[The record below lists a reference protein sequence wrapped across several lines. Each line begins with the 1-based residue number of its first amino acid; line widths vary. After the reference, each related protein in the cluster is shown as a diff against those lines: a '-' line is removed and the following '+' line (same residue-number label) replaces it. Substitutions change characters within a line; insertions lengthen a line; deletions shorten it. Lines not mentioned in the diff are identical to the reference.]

1 MKQDTDR
8 GVIVIGEPGAG
19 KSALTAQ
26 LICSRSSNPFIH
38 KRIIGYHLCKHAD
51 KATQDPGRFVRNLVD
66 LMARRVPEYG
76 MLVSNSSFILSVLE
90 RSCLR
95 DPFECF
101 EQAVMAPL
109 LQLKGE
115 PQFYFI
121 VIDALDECLSDSGGT
136 TIVQFIRET
145 SSKLPKWI
153 KLIMTSRNDSNV
165 LRHFSHVPKVYMSST
180 DARNLQDIE
189 IFITTKLFEEAPVLH
204 RLKVAL
210 GFSSGE
216 EISFL
221 TRKLL
226 SQSQG
231 NFLFV
236 KEMFHFWEDDLNND
250 ADLKQ
255 LPKTIGGIYE
265 NYLKRVYGSREKFKS
280 ALAIL
285 EIMVAAFEPMQ
296 VDRVFQVLKMQNI
309 DYEYDFVYALKDL
322 SHFIR
327 YGEDNAITIF
337 HLSFTEWLTSNE
349 NLGNPYYVSLKR
361 GHKRLAEYYLSL
373 VKTTQNSAID
383 VYRLAQHIT
392 FGEGDD
398 NFLEEFGNIKASY
411 INASIDGENRT
422 LLHLAAE
429 NSNRK
434 ILELLVPAFDSV
446 DCEDNY
452 GFTPG
457 FVAAKSGLKENV
469 EFLVGKGAN
478 IEHQTKPPPSFY
490 SLLNSSVLSTD
501 PIERAKTN
509 LWNST
514 MMHAAASGGHT
525 AVIRAL
531 LKRNASFRGVNGVNL
546 TAIQLAAQNGH
557 LDIVQLLYYS
567 GANVD
572 HLCLQHAAHAG
583 HTDVVKF
590 LMKIGIWDICMRC
603 DGIFYWLG
611 NKVRY
616 QAGPSYNFKESDGY
630 ILADDD
636 YRIKCQSALH
646 LAVAEKHIEVV
657 KLLLSVEDK
666 TIHCKDFTGRTPLH
680 EAIRQNHVEISELL
694 IRSGARVS
702 QKCMQF
708 QNLSFVCNNSMKKC
722 NQQRIYLSKREL
734 EEYEKDLC
742 HCGTTPFLLAA
753 RYGHIEV
760 ASLLLRY
767 GAKGDDKDCQGATV
781 LHIAACH
788 GHYDLIRWLISQR
801 TSLHLNMKSKNLST
815 PLHSGAIC
823 KINRDITP
831 LLDMGANIY
840 ETDENGMTPLHYT
853 VINAY
858 ETDSIVLFR
867 RVIANGSLFTT
878 VLGSKGD
885 ITVTRNSDVIY
896 RTLPLN
902 FQCSKLIDIIE
913 SSNNSYI
920 NAMDINGRTALHLA
934 AKNGE
939 ECCVKRLL
947 EKRARADLSDLQGN
961 IPLDL
966 ATEVSTELSECS
978 WCNNKNDF
986 DTILA
991 VNQRYH
997 YSIVDILLSRE
1008 VDFSQICDEE
1018 KTRLLLRAFEIQNP
1032 VIAYLILSKGH
1043 SLSCKD
1049 AQGRTPLLTYLQN
1062 GGKWLDVILE
1072 RFNVPVHI
1080 ECGKPFNMSEFHLLA
1095 FRKPTVPSENLLEYH
1110 TSDYFYCFA
1119 ENGPAMKAIKAH
1131 PLGFRV
1137 IDECR
1142 DAEGYTALH
1151 RAAQGGNLLALKR
1164 FLSLGA
1170 DPSILTSQGNSA
1182 LEIAIMCAGI
1192 SPFPSNNHRGIA
1204 EESADLLL
1212 QASKRFVQ
1220 FDVGCN
1226 RTQTKLTIY
1235 HLSAH
1240 RGLSG
1245 FVRMLLNDTGLKGID
1260 PNCSNLHGITPL
1272 YLAKLYVGTIDTTK
1286 GERDYWQEVTDL
1298 IESHGGVLSYPN
1310 REVELHVIYQQLY
1323 GSNLEPFT
1331 LGEFAADG
1339 EQFYKNKLSIC
1350 TEHDMRY
1357 YSTGEMINPYDAEV
1371 HATVRQIIKSLRN
1384 GVVVPGQRMIQQT
1397 LEILLEREQALQ
1409 DLSALFND
1417 LQQRVEEMNLKVDSI
1432 GGKVITDKASSI
1444 AVQYPKFFPVD
1455 EMQSLFIQEKGVL
1468 RNEQRLREESFKHK
1482 SIKAIYRHKLTN
1494 LKKFWYEYK
1503 NLLKDRKKFF
1513 NLLEKY
1519 ERSELCEEEFFQA
1532 TLLKLAF
1539 HNYVAKSRA
1548 VNPES
1553 LTRVSLE
1560 NAEFFSSRIPKE
1572 WTGMK
1577 TVGWNQAVKFLYKQA
1592 TKRDLAFDYLKDL
1605 SLGSDADTRIPLSAD
1620 SLFWLHFLE
1629 NSNWYKRNDN
1639 FDDKI
1644 YLKYLSTIIFKIS
1657 KSTKLNLKRYTER

>member
-1 MKQDTDR
+1 MEDGFVPFDSKEFNFTSYLSNARERFTGRRWLYNELETNLMKQDTDR
-8 GVIVIGEPGAG
+8 GVLVIGEPGAG

-76 MLVSNSSFILSVLE
+76 MLVSNSLLILSVLK
-90 RSCLR
+90 SCSG
-95 DPFECF
+95 DPLECF

-115 PQFYFI
+115 PQTYFI
-121 VIDALDECLSDSGGT
+121 VIDALDECSSDSGGT
-136 TIVQFIRET
+136 SVVQFIRET

-153 KLIMTSRNDSNV
+153 RLVMTSRNDSNV
-165 LRHFSHVPKVYMSST
+165 LKHFSHFPKVYLSST

-189 IFITTKLFEEAPVLH
+189 VFITAKLFEDAPILE
-204 RLKVAL
+204 RLKVML

-221 TRKLL
+221 TSRLL

-231 NFLFV
+231 NFLYV
-236 KEMFHFWEDDLNND
+236 KEMFHFWKDDRNNEVD
-250 ADLKQ
+250 YGHI
-255 LPKTIGGIYE
+255 PKTIGGIYE
-265 NYLKRVYGSREKFKS
+265 RYLKRIYGSREKFKP

-285 EIMVAAFEPMQ
+285 EIMVAAFEPMP
-296 VDRVFQVLKMQNI
+296 VDDLYRVLRTQENI
-309 DYEYDFVYALKDL
+309 DYEYEFVYALKDL

-327 YGEDNAITIF
+327 YGADNTITIF

-349 NLGNPYYVSLKR
+349 NLGNPFYVSLKR
-361 GHKRLAEYYLSL
+361 GHRRLAEYYLSV
-373 VKTTQNSAID
+373 VKTTQNSAMDI
-383 VYRLAQHIT
+383 YRLAQHVT

-411 INASIDGENRT
+411 INTSIDVENRT
-422 LLHLAAE
+422 LLHLAAA
-429 NSNRK
+429 NSNKK

-469 EFLVGKGAN
+469 EFLVSKGAK
-478 IEHQTKPPPSFY
+478 IEHRTKPPPSFY
-490 SLLNSSVLSTD
+490 SLLNSSVVSTD
-501 PIERAKTN
+501 PIERAKTT

-514 MMHAAASGGHT
+514 MLHAAASGGHT

-531 LKRNASFRGVNGVNL
+531 LKRNASFREVNGVNL

-557 LDIVQLLYYS
+557 LDVVKLLYYS

-603 DGIFYWLG
+603 DGVFYWLG

-616 QAGPSYNFKESDGY
+616 QAGPTYNFKESDGY

-657 KLLLSVEDK
+657 KLLLSGEDK

-708 QNLSFVCNNSMKKC
+708 QNLSFVCNNSKKKC

-767 GAKGDDKDCQGATV
+767 GAKCDDKDCQGATV

-815 PLHSGAIC
+815 PLHSSAIC
-823 KINRDITP
+823 KINRDIKP

-858 ETDSIVLFR
+858 EADSIVLFR
-867 RVIANGSLFTT
+867 RVIVNGSLFTT

-885 ITVTRNSDVIY
+885 ITVTRDSDVIY

-920 NAMDINGRTALHLA
+920 NAMDRNGRTALHLA

-939 ECCVKRLL
+939 ECCVIRLL
-947 EKRARADLSDLQGN
+947 EKRARADLYDLQGKT
-961 IPLDL
+961 PLDL
-966 ATEVSTELSECS
+966 ATEFSTEVRDCFWCS
-978 WCNNKNDF
+978 NMDDF

-991 VNQRYH
+991 INQRYH
-997 YSIVDILLSRE
+997 NYIVDIFLSRE
-1008 VDFSQICDEE
+1008 VDFTQTCDEE
-1018 KTRLLLRAFEIQNP
+1018 KTPLLHRAFEMQNP
-1032 VIAYLILSKGH
+1032 VIAHLILSKGL

-1049 AQGRTPLLTYLQN
+1049 AQGRTPLLIYLQN

-1072 RFNVPVHI
+1072 RFDVPIHI
-1080 ECGKPFNMSEFHLLA
+1080 ECGKPFNTSEFHLLA
-1095 FRKPTVPSENLLEYH
+1095 FRKPTVLSENLLEYH
-1110 TSDYFYCFA
+1110 TSDNFYCFV
-1119 ENGPAMKAIKAH
+1119 ENGPLMKAIKAH

-1151 RAAQGGNLLALKR
+1151 RAAQGGNLLVLKA

-1170 DPSILTSQGNSA
+1170 DLTVLTPQGHSA
-1182 LEIAIMCAGI
+1182 LELAIMCAGI
-1192 SPFPSNNHRGIA
+1192 SPFSFQQNRRIA

-1212 QASKRFVQ
+1212 QASKRLVD

-1226 RTQTKLTIY
+1226 RTRTKLTIY
-1235 HLSAH
+1235 HLSAY

-1245 FVRMLLNDTGLKGID
+1245 FVRMLLNDTDLKGID

-1272 YLAKLYVGTIDTTK
+1272 YLAKFYIGTMDTFE

-1298 IESHGGVLSYPN
+1298 IESHGGVLSYPK
-1310 REVELHVIYQQLY
+1310 REVELHAIYQHLY
-1323 GSNLEPFT
+1323 GNHLEPFT
-1331 LGEFAADG
+1331 LGGFEADG
-1339 EQFYKNKLSIC
+1339 KKFYQNELSTC
-1350 TEHDMRY
+1350 TEHDFRY
-1357 YSTGEMINPYDAEV
+1357 YIAGTMINPHEREV
-1371 HATVRQIIKSLRN
+1371 YATLREIIKSFRSE
-1384 GVVVPGQRMIQQT
+1384 VVLPEQRMVEQT
-1397 LEILLEREQALQ
+1397 LEALIERQLALQ
-1409 DLSALFND
+1409 DLSVLFHD
-1417 LQQRVEEMNLKVDSI
+1417 LIQGLEEIDLKVGSI
-1432 GGKVITDKASSI
+1432 GGKAITDKTSSLS
-1444 AVQYPKFFPVD
+1444 VHYPKFFPAETKQQLFILKD
-1455 EMQSLFIQEKGVL
+1455 RAHRREQSL
-1468 RNEQRLREESFKHK
+1468 RELHFEHK
-1482 SIKAIYRHKLTN
+1482 SEKAINRHKLTYLN
-1494 LKKFWYEYK
+1494 KFWYKYK
-1503 NLLKDRKKFF
+1503 NLLKDRKEFYS
-1513 NLLEKY
+1513 LLEKY
-1519 ERSELCEEEFFQA
+1519 ERSELCEEEIFYA
-1532 TLLKLAF
+1532 TLLKLTF
-1539 HNYVAKSRA
+1539 QTYVSKSRA
-1548 VNPES
+1548 DNPES
-1553 LTRVSLE
+1553 FSRTVLE
-1560 NAEFFSSRIPKE
+1560 EAEFVSNRIPKE
-1572 WTGMK
+1572 WIVTQKG
-1577 TVGWNQAVKFLYKQA
+1577 GWNQAVKFLYQQA

-1605 SLGSDADTRIPLSAD
+1605 SLGSDTDTRIPLSAD
-1620 SLFWLHFLE
+1620 SLLWLHF
-1629 NSNWYKRNDN
+1629 
-1639 FDDKI
+1639 
-1644 YLKYLSTIIFKIS
+1644 
-1657 KSTKLNLKRYTER
+1657 

>member
-1 MKQDTDR
+1 MEDGFVPFDSKEFNFTSYLSNARERFIGRLWLYNELETNLMKQDTDR
-8 GVIVIGEPGAG
+8 GVLVIGEPGAG

-115 PQFYFI
+115 PQIYFI
-121 VIDALDECLSDSGGT
+121 VIDALDECSSESGGT
-136 TIVQFIRET
+136 SVVQFIIET

-153 KLIMTSRNDSNV
+153 RLVMTSRNDSNV
-165 LRHFSHVPKVYMSST
+165 LKHFSHFPKVYLSSK

-189 IFITTKLFEEAPVLH
+189 VFITAKLFEDASILE
-204 RLKVAL
+204 RLKAML
-210 GFSSGE
+210 GSSSGE

-221 TRKLL
+221 TSRLL

-231 NFLFV
+231 NFLYV
-236 KEMFHFWEDDLNND
+236 KEMFHFWKEDRNND
-250 ADLKQ
+250 FGHI
-255 LPKTIGGIYE
+255 PKTIGGIYDRD
-265 NYLKRVYGSREKFKS
+265 LKRIYGSREKFKP

-285 EIMVAAFEPMQ
+285 EIMVAAFEPMP
-296 VDRVFQVLKMQNI
+296 VDDLYRVLRTQENI
-309 DYEYDFVYALKDL
+309 DYEYEFVYALKDL

-327 YGEDNAITIF
+327 YGADNTITIF

-361 GHKRLAEYYLSL
+361 GHRRLAEYYLSV
-373 VKTTQNSAID
+373 VKKTQNSSMDI
-383 VYRLAQHIT
+383 YRLAQHVT

-411 INASIDGENRT
+411 INASIEGENRT
-422 LLHLAAE
+422 LLHLAAA

-469 EFLVGKGAN
+469 EFLVSKGAK
-478 IEHQTKPPPSFY
+478 IEHRTKPPPSLY
-490 SLLNSSVLSTD
+490 SLMNSSVLSID
-501 PIERAKTN
+501 PIERAKTAF
-509 LWNST
+509 WNST

-531 LKRNASFRGVNGVNL
+531 LKRYASFREVNGVNL

-557 LDIVQLLYYS
+557 LDVVQLLYNS
-567 GANVD
+567 GAHAD

-590 LMKIGIWDICMRC
+590 LMKIGILDTCMPC

-616 QAGPSYNFKESDGY
+616 QAGPSYNFKDSDAY
-630 ILADDD
+630 ILADDN

-646 LAVAEKHIEVV
+646 LAVAEKHTEVV
-657 KLLLSVEDK
+657 KLLLSGEDK

-702 QKCMQF
+702 QKCMRF
-708 QNLSFVCNNSMKKC
+708 QNLSSVCNNSEKC
-722 NQQRIYLSKREL
+722 NQLRTFLNKREL
-734 EEYEKDLC
+734 EEYERDLC

-753 RYGHIEV
+753 RYGYIEV

-767 GAKGDDKDCQGATV
+767 GAKCDDKDCQGATV

-815 PLHSGAIC
+815 PLHSSAIC
-823 KINRDITP
+823 KINRDIKP

-853 VINAY
+853 VMNAY
-858 ETDSIVLFR
+858 ETDSIVSFR
-867 RVIANGSLFTT
+867 RMIADGYMFTT

-885 ITVTRNSDVIY
+885 VTVTRDSDVIY

-902 FQCSKLIDIIE
+902 FQCFKLINIIE

-920 NAMDINGRTALHLA
+920 NKMDINGRTALHLA

-939 ECCVKRLL
+939 ECCVIRLL
-947 EKRARADLSDLQGN
+947 EKRARADLYDLQGKT
-961 IPLDL
+961 PLDF
-966 ATEVSTELSECS
+966 ATEFSTEVRECS
-978 WCNNKNDF
+978 WCSNMDDF

-991 VNQRYH
+991 INQRYH
-997 YSIVDILLSRE
+997 NYIVDIFLSRE
-1008 VDFSQICDEE
+1008 VDFTQTCDEE
-1018 KTRLLLRAFEIQNP
+1018 KTPLLHRAFEMQNP
-1032 VIAYLILSKGH
+1032 VIAHLILSKGL

-1049 AQGRTPLLTYLQN
+1049 AQGRTPLLIYLQN

-1072 RFNVPVHI
+1072 RFDVPIHI
-1080 ECGKPFNMSEFHLLA
+1080 ECGKPFNTSEFHLLA
-1095 FRKPTVPSENLLEYH
+1095 FRKPTVLSENLLEYH
-1110 TSDYFYCFA
+1110 TSDNFYCFV
-1119 ENGPAMKAIKAH
+1119 ENGPLMKAIKAH

-1151 RAAQGGNLLALKR
+1151 RAAQGGNLLVLKA

-1170 DPSILTSQGNSA
+1170 DLTVLTPQGHSA
-1182 LEIAIMCAGI
+1182 LELAIMCAGI
-1192 SPFPSNNHRGIA
+1192 SPFSFQQDRRIA

-1212 QASKRFVQ
+1212 QASKRLVD

-1226 RTQTKLTIY
+1226 RTRTKLTIY
-1235 HLSAH
+1235 HLSAY

-1245 FVRMLLNDTGLKGID
+1245 FVRMLLNDTDLKGID

-1272 YLAKLYVGTIDTTK
+1272 YLAKFYIGTMDTFE

-1310 REVELHVIYQQLY
+1310 REVELHAIYQHLY
-1323 GSNLEPFT
+1323 GNHLEPFT
-1331 LGEFAADG
+1331 LGGFEADG
-1339 EQFYKNKLSIC
+1339 KQFYQNELSTC
-1350 TEHDMRY
+1350 TEHDFRY
-1357 YSTGEMINPYDAEV
+1357 YIAGTMINPHEREV
-1371 HATVRQIIKSLRN
+1371 YATLWEIMKSFRSE
-1384 GVVVPGQRMIQQT
+1384 VVLPEQRMIEQAFEV
-1397 LEILLEREQALQ
+1397 LIERQLALQ
-1409 DLSALFND
+1409 DLSVLFHD
-1417 LQQRVEEMNLKVDSI
+1417 LIQGLKEIDLKLGSI
-1432 GGKVITDKASSI
+1432 GEKAITDKTSSL
-1444 AVQYPKFFPVD
+1444 AVHYPKIFPA
-1455 EMQSLFIQEKGVL
+1455 ETKQLLFILKD
-1468 RNEQRLREESFKHK
+1468 RTHRSEQRLRKLHFEYK
-1482 SIKAIYRHKLTN
+1482 SEKAINRHKLTYLN
-1494 LKKFWYEYK
+1494 KFWYKYK
-1503 NLLKDRKKFF
+1503 NLLKDRKEFYS
-1513 NLLEKY
+1513 LLEKY
-1519 ERSELCEEEFFQA
+1519 ERSELCEEEIFYA
-1532 TLLKLAF
+1532 TLLKCVF
-1539 HNYVAKSRA
+1539 QTYVSKSRA
-1548 VNPES
+1548 DNPES
-1553 LTRVSLE
+1553 FSRTGLEEAKFVS
-1560 NAEFFSSRIPKE
+1560 NRIPKE
-1572 WTGMK
+1572 WIVTQKG
-1577 TVGWNQAVKFLYKQA
+1577 GWNQAVKFLYQQA

-1605 SLGSDADTRIPLSAD
+1605 SLGSDTDTRIPLSAD
-1620 SLFWLHFLE
+1620 SLLWLHF
-1629 NSNWYKRNDN
+1629 
-1639 FDDKI
+1639 
-1644 YLKYLSTIIFKIS
+1644 
-1657 KSTKLNLKRYTER
+1657 

>member
-1 MKQDTDR
+1 MEDGFVPFDSKEFNFTSYLSNARERFIGRLWLYNELETNLMKQDTDR
-8 GVIVIGEPGAG
+8 GVLVIGEPGAG

-76 MLVSNSSFILSVLE
+76 MLVSNSSFILSFLE

-115 PQFYFI
+115 PQIYFI
-121 VIDALDECLSDSGGT
+121 VIDALDECSSDSGGT
-136 TIVQFIRET
+136 SVVQFIRET
-145 SSKLPKWI
+145 SSKLPEWI
-153 KLIMTSRNDSNV
+153 RLVMTSRNDSNV
-165 LRHFSHVPKVYMSST
+165 LKHFSHFPKVYLSSK

-189 IFITTKLFEEAPVLH
+189 VFITAKLFEDASILE
-204 RLKVAL
+204 RLKATL
-210 GFSSGE
+210 GSSSGE

-221 TRKLL
+221 TSRLL

-231 NFLFV
+231 NFLYV
-236 KEMFHFWEDDLNND
+236 KEMFHFWKDDRNND
-250 ADLKQ
+250 FGHI
-255 LPKTIGGIYE
+255 PKTIGGIYE
-265 NYLKRVYGSREKFKS
+265 RYLKRIYGSREKFKP

-285 EIMVAAFEPMQ
+285 EIMVAAFEPMP
-296 VDRVFQVLKMQNI
+296 VDDLYRVLRTQENI
-309 DYEYDFVYALKDL
+309 DYEYEFVYALKDL

-327 YGEDNAITIF
+327 YGADNTITIF

-361 GHKRLAEYYLSL
+361 GHRRLAEYYLSV
-373 VKTTQNSAID
+373 VKKTHNSSMDI
-383 VYRLAQHIT
+383 YRLAQHVT

-422 LLHLAAE
+422 LLHLAAA

-446 DCEDNY
+446 DCEDHY
-452 GFTPG
+452 GFTPS
-457 FVAAKSGLKENV
+457 FVAARGGFKENV
-469 EFLVGKGAN
+469 EFLVSKGAK
-478 IEHQTKPPPSFY
+478 IEHRTKPPPSLY
-490 SLLNSSVLSTD
+490 SLMNSSALSID
-501 PIERAKTN
+501 PIERAKTAF
-509 LWNST
+509 WNST

-531 LKRNASFRGVNGVNL
+531 LKRNALFREVNGVNL

-557 LDIVQLLYYS
+557 LDVVQLLYNS
-567 GANVD
+567 GAHAD

-590 LMKIGIWDICMRC
+590 LMKIGILDTCMRC
-603 DGIFYWLG
+603 DGTFYWLG

-616 QAGPSYNFKESDGY
+616 QAGPSYNFKDSDGY
-630 ILADDD
+630 ILADDN

-646 LAVAEKHIEVV
+646 LAVAEKHTEVV

-702 QKCMQF
+702 QKCMRF
-708 QNLSFVCNNSMKKC
+708 QNLSSVCNNSEKC
-722 NQQRIYLSKREL
+722 NQLRTFLNKREL

-753 RYGHIEV
+753 RYGYIEV

-767 GAKGDDKDCQGATV
+767 GAKCDDKDCQGATV

-801 TSLHLNMKSKNLST
+801 TSLHLNIKSKNLST
-815 PLHSGAIC
+815 PLHSSAIC
-823 KINRDITP
+823 KINRDIRP

-867 RVIANGSLFTT
+867 RVIVNGSLFTT

-939 ECCVKRLL
+939 ECCVIRLL
-947 EKRARADLSDLQGN
+947 EKRARADLYDLQGKT
-961 IPLDL
+961 PLDF
-966 ATEVSTELSECS
+966 ATEFSTEVRECS
-978 WCNNKNDF
+978 WCSNMDDF

-991 VNQRYH
+991 INQRYH
-997 YSIVDILLSRE
+997 NYIVDIFLSRE
-1008 VDFSQICDEE
+1008 VDFTQTCDEE
-1018 KTRLLLRAFEIQNP
+1018 KTPLLHRAFEMQNP
-1032 VIAYLILSKGH
+1032 VIAHLILSKGL

-1049 AQGRTPLLTYLQN
+1049 AQGRTPLLIYLQN

-1072 RFNVPVHI
+1072 RFNVPIHI
-1080 ECGKPFNMSEFHLLA
+1080 ECGKPFNTSEFHLLA
-1095 FRKPTVPSENLLEYH
+1095 FRKPTVLSENLLEYH
-1110 TSDYFYCFA
+1110 TSDNFYCFV
-1119 ENGPAMKAIKAH
+1119 ENGPLMKAIKAH

-1151 RAAQGGNLLALKR
+1151 RAAQGGNLLVLKA

-1170 DPSILTSQGNSA
+1170 DLTVLTPQGHSA
-1182 LEIAIMCAGI
+1182 LELAIMCAGI
-1192 SPFPSNNHRGIA
+1192 SPFSFHQNRRIA

-1212 QASKRFVQ
+1212 QASKRLVD

-1226 RTQTKLTIY
+1226 RTRTKLTIY
-1235 HLSAH
+1235 HLSAY

-1245 FVRMLLNDTGLKGID
+1245 FVRMLLNDTDLKGID

-1272 YLAKLYVGTIDTTK
+1272 YLAKFYIGTMDTFE
-1286 GERDYWQEVTDL
+1286 GDRDYWQEVTDL

-1310 REVELHVIYQQLY
+1310 REVELHAIYQHLY
-1323 GSNLEPFT
+1323 GNHLEPFT
-1331 LGEFAADG
+1331 LGGFEADG
-1339 EQFYKNKLSIC
+1339 KQFYQNELSTC
-1350 TEHDMRY
+1350 TEHDFRY
-1357 YSTGEMINPYDAEV
+1357 YIAGTMINPHEREV
-1371 HATVRQIIKSLRN
+1371 YATLWEIMKSFRSE
-1384 GVVVPGQRMIQQT
+1384 VVLPEQRMIEQA
-1397 LEILLEREQALQ
+1397 LEVLIERQLALQ
-1409 DLSALFND
+1409 DLSVLFHD
-1417 LQQRVEEMNLKVDSI
+1417 LIQGLKEIDLKVGSI
-1432 GGKVITDKASSI
+1432 GEKAITDKTSSL
-1444 AVQYPKFFPVD
+1444 AVHYPKIFPA
-1455 EMQSLFIQEKGVL
+1455 ETKQLLFILKD
-1468 RNEQRLREESFKHK
+1468 RTHRSEQRLRKLHFEYK
-1482 SIKAIYRHKLTN
+1482 SEKAINRHKLVYLN
-1494 LKKFWYEYK
+1494 KFWYKYK
-1503 NLLKDRKKFF
+1503 NLLKDRKEFYS
-1513 NLLEKY
+1513 LLEKY
-1519 ERSELCEEEFFQA
+1519 ERSELCEEEIFYA
-1532 TLLKLAF
+1532 TLLKCVF
-1539 HNYVAKSRA
+1539 QTYVSKSRA
-1548 VNPES
+1548 DNPES
-1553 LTRVSLE
+1553 FSRTGLE
-1560 NAEFFSSRIPKE
+1560 EAEFVSNRIPKE
-1572 WTGMK
+1572 WIVTQKG
-1577 TVGWNQAVKFLYKQA
+1577 GWNQAVKFLYQQA

-1605 SLGSDADTRIPLSAD
+1605 SLGSDTDTRIPLSAD
-1620 SLFWLHFLE
+1620 SLLWLHF
-1629 NSNWYKRNDN
+1629 
-1639 FDDKI
+1639 
-1644 YLKYLSTIIFKIS
+1644 
-1657 KSTKLNLKRYTER
+1657 

>member
-1 MKQDTDR
+1 MEDGFVPFDSKEFNFTSYLSNARERFTGRLWLYNELETNLMKQDTDR
-8 GVIVIGEPGAG
+8 GVLVIGEPGAG

-76 MLVSNSSFILSVLE
+76 MLVSNSLLILSVLK
-90 RSCLR
+90 SCSG
-95 DPFECF
+95 DPLECF

-115 PQFYFI
+115 PQTYFI
-121 VIDALDECLSDSGGT
+121 IIDALDECSSDSGGT
-136 TIVQFIRET
+136 SVVQFIRET

-153 KLIMTSRNDSNV
+153 RLVMTSRNDSNV
-165 LRHFSHVPKVYMSST
+165 LKHFSHFPKVYLSSK

-189 IFITTKLFEEAPVLH
+189 VFITAKLFEDASILE
-204 RLKVAL
+204 RLKAML
-210 GFSSGE
+210 GSSSGE

-221 TRKLL
+221 TSRLL

-231 NFLFV
+231 NFLYV
-236 KEMFHFWEDDLNND
+236 KEMFHFWKEDRNND
-250 ADLKQ
+250 FGHI
-255 LPKTIGGIYE
+255 PKTIGGIYE
-265 NYLKRVYGSREKFKS
+265 RYLKRIYGSREKFKP

-285 EIMVAAFEPMQ
+285 EIMVAAFEPMP
-296 VDRVFQVLKMQNI
+296 VDDLYRVLRTQENI
-309 DYEYDFVYALKDL
+309 DYEYEFVYALKDL

-327 YGEDNAITIF
+327 YGADNTITIF

-361 GHKRLAEYYLSL
+361 GHRRLAEYYLSV
-373 VKTTQNSAID
+373 VKKTQNSSMDI
-383 VYRLAQHIT
+383 YRLAQHVT

-422 LLHLAAE
+422 LLHLAAA

-446 DCEDNY
+446 DCEDNC

-457 FVAAKSGLKENV
+457 FVAAKSGLEENV
-469 EFLVGKGAN
+469 EFLVNKGAN
-478 IEHQTKPPPSFY
+478 IEHRTKPPPSLY
-490 SLLNSSVLSTD
+490 SLMNSSVLSID
-501 PIERAKTN
+501 PIERAKTAF
-509 LWNST
+509 WNST

-525 AVIRAL
+525 TVIRAL
-531 LKRNASFRGVNGVNL
+531 LKRNASFREVNGVNL

-557 LDIVQLLYYS
+557 LDVVQLLYNS
-567 GANVD
+567 GAHAD

-590 LMKIGIWDICMRC
+590 LMKIGILDTCMRC
-603 DGIFYWLG
+603 DGTFYWLG

-616 QAGPSYNFKESDGY
+616 QAGPGYNFKDSDGY
-630 ILADDD
+630 VLADDN

-646 LAVAEKHIEVV
+646 LAVAEKHTEVV
-657 KLLLSVEDK
+657 KLLLSGKDK

-702 QKCMQF
+702 QKCMRF
-708 QNLSFVCNNSMKKC
+708 QNLSSVCNNSEKC
-722 NQQRIYLSKREL
+722 NQLRTFLNKREL
-734 EEYEKDLC
+734 EEYERDLC

-753 RYGHIEV
+753 RYGYIEV

-767 GAKGDDKDCQGATV
+767 GAKCDDKDCQGATV

-815 PLHSGAIC
+815 PLHSSAIC
-823 KINRDITP
+823 KINRDIKP

-858 ETDSIVLFR
+858 EADSIVLFR
-867 RVIANGSLFTT
+867 RVIVNGSLFTT

-885 ITVTRNSDVIY
+885 ITVTRDSDVIY

-920 NAMDINGRTALHLA
+920 NAMDRNGRTALHLA

-939 ECCVKRLL
+939 ECCVIRLL
-947 EKRARADLSDLQGN
+947 EKRARADLYDLQGKT
-961 IPLDL
+961 PLDF
-966 ATEVSTELSECS
+966 ATEFSTEVCECS
-978 WCNNKNDF
+978 WCSNMDDL

-991 VNQRYH
+991 INQRYH
-997 YSIVDILLSRE
+997 NYIVDIFLSRE
-1008 VDFSQICDEE
+1008 VDFTQTCDEE
-1018 KTRLLLRAFEIQNP
+1018 KTPLLHRAFEMQNP
-1032 VIAYLILSKGH
+1032 VIAHLILSKGL

-1049 AQGRTPLLTYLQN
+1049 AQGRTPLLIYLQN

-1072 RFNVPVHI
+1072 RFDVPIHI

-1095 FRKPTVPSENLLEYH
+1095 FRKPTLLSENLLEYH
-1110 TSDYFYCFA
+1110 TSDNFYCFVKK
-1119 ENGPAMKAIKAH
+1119 GSLMKAIKAH

-1151 RAAQGGNLLALKR
+1151 RAAQGGNLLVLKA

-1170 DPSILTSQGNSA
+1170 DLTVLTHQGHSA
-1182 LEIAIMCAGI
+1182 LELAIMCAGI
-1192 SPFPSNNHRGIA
+1192 SPFPFQQNRRIA
-1204 EESADLLL
+1204 EESAYLLL
-1212 QASKRFVQ
+1212 QASKRLVD

-1226 RTQTKLTIY
+1226 RTRTKLTIY
-1235 HLSAH
+1235 HLSAY

-1245 FVRMLLNDTGLKGID
+1245 FIRMLLNDTDLKGID

-1272 YLAKLYVGTIDTTK
+1272 YLAKFYIGTMDTFE
-1286 GERDYWQEVTDL
+1286 GERDHWQEVTDL

-1310 REVELHVIYQQLY
+1310 REVELHAIYQHLY
-1323 GSNLEPFT
+1323 GNHLEPFT
-1331 LGEFAADG
+1331 LGGFEADG
-1339 EQFYKNKLSIC
+1339 KQFYQNELSTC
-1350 TEHDMRY
+1350 TEHDFRY
-1357 YSTGEMINPYDAEV
+1357 YIAGTMINPHEREV
-1371 HATVRQIIKSLRN
+1371 YATLEEMIKSFRSE
-1384 GVVVPGQRMIQQT
+1384 VVLPEQRMIEQT
-1397 LEILLEREQALQ
+1397 LEVLIERQLALQ
-1409 DLSALFND
+1409 DLSVLFHD
-1417 LQQRVEEMNLKVDSI
+1417 LIQGSEEIDLKVGSI
-1432 GGKVITDKASSI
+1432 GEKAITDKTSSL
-1444 AVQYPKFFPVD
+1444 AVHYPKIFPA
-1455 EMQSLFIQEKGVL
+1455 ETKQRLFILKD
-1468 RNEQRLREESFKHK
+1468 RTHRSEQRLRKLHFEYK
-1482 SIKAIYRHKLTN
+1482 SDKAINRHKLTYLN
-1494 LKKFWYEYK
+1494 KFWYKYK
-1503 NLLKDRKKFF
+1503 NLFKDRKEFYS
-1513 NLLEKY
+1513 LLEKY
-1519 ERSELCEEEFFQA
+1519 ERSELCEEEIFYA
-1532 TLLKLAF
+1532 TLLKCVF
-1539 HNYVAKSRA
+1539 QTYVSKSR
-1548 VNPES
+1548 VDNPES
-1553 LTRVSLE
+1553 FSRTGLE
-1560 NAEFFSSRIPKE
+1560 EAEFVSNRIPKE
-1572 WTGMK
+1572 WIVTQKG
-1577 TVGWNQAVKFLYKQA
+1577 GWNQAVKFLYQQA

-1605 SLGSDADTRIPLSAD
+1605 SLGSDTDTRIPLSAD
-1620 SLFWLHFLE
+1620 SLLWLHF
-1629 NSNWYKRNDN
+1629 
-1639 FDDKI
+1639 
-1644 YLKYLSTIIFKIS
+1644 
-1657 KSTKLNLKRYTER
+1657 

>member
-1 MKQDTDR
+1 MEDGFVPFDSKEFNFTSYLSNARERFTGRLWLYNELETNLMKQDTNR
-8 GVIVIGEPGAG
+8 GVLVIGEPGAG

-76 MLVSNSSFILSVLE
+76 MLVSNSSFILSFLE

-115 PQFYFI
+115 PQIYFI
-121 VIDALDECLSDSGGT
+121 VIDALDECSSDSGGT
-136 TIVQFIRET
+136 SVVQFIRET

-153 KLIMTSRNDSNV
+153 RLVMTSRNDSNV
-165 LRHFSHVPKVYMSST
+165 LKHFSHFPKVYLSSK

-189 IFITTKLFEEAPVLH
+189 VFITAKLFEDASILE
-204 RLKVAL
+204 RLKAML
-210 GFSSGE
+210 GSSSGE

-221 TRKLL
+221 TSRLL

-231 NFLFV
+231 NFLYV
-236 KEMFHFWEDDLNND
+236 KEMFHFWKEDRNND
-250 ADLKQ
+250 FGHI
-255 LPKTIGGIYE
+255 PKTIGGIYE
-265 NYLKRVYGSREKFKS
+265 RYLKRIYGSREKFKP

-285 EIMVAAFEPMQ
+285 EIMVAAFEPMP
-296 VDRVFQVLKMQNI
+296 VDNLYRVLRTQENI
-309 DYEYDFVYALKDL
+309 DYEYEFVYALKDL

-327 YGEDNAITIF
+327 YGEDNTITIF

-349 NLGNPYYVSLKR
+349 NLGNPFYVSLKR
-361 GHKRLAEYYLSL
+361 GHRRLAEYYLSV
-373 VKTTQNSAID
+373 VKTTQNSAMDI
-383 VYRLAQHIT
+383 YRLAQHVT

-411 INASIDGENRT
+411 INTSIDVENRT
-422 LLHLAAE
+422 LLHLAAA
-429 NSNRK
+429 NSNKK

-469 EFLVGKGAN
+469 EFLVSKGAK
-478 IEHQTKPPPSFY
+478 IEHRTKPPPSFY
-490 SLLNSSVLSTD
+490 SLLNSSVLATD
-501 PIERAKTN
+501 PIERAKTT

-514 MMHAAASGGHT
+514 MVHAAASGGHT

-531 LKRNASFRGVNGVNL
+531 LKRNASFREVNGVNL

-557 LDIVQLLYYS
+557 LDVVQLLYYR

-572 HLCLQHAAHAG
+572 HLCLQHAARAG

-590 LMKIGIWDICMRC
+590 LMKIGILDTCMRC

-616 QAGPSYNFKESDGY
+616 QAGPSYNFKDSHGY

-646 LAVAEKHIEVV
+646 LAVAEKHTEVV

-694 IRSGARVS
+694 IRSGAEVS
-702 QKCMQF
+702 QKCMRF
-708 QNLSFVCNNSMKKC
+708 QNLSSVCNNSKKKC
-722 NQQRIYLSKREL
+722 DQQRTFLSKREL
-734 EEYEKDLC
+734 EEYERDLC

-753 RYGHIEV
+753 RYGYIEV

-767 GAKGDDKDCQGATV
+767 GAKCDDKDCQGATV

-815 PLHSGAIC
+815 PLHSSAIC
-823 KINRDITP
+823 KINRDIKP

-853 VINAY
+853 VMNAY
-858 ETDSIVLFR
+858 ETDSIVLFQ
-867 RVIANGSLFTT
+867 RVIADGSLFTS
-878 VLGSKGD
+878 VLGSGGD
-885 ITVTRNSDVIY
+885 VTLTRDSEIIY
-896 RTLPLN
+896 RTLPSN
-902 FQCSKLIDIIE
+902 FQCSKLMDIIE

-920 NAMDINGRTALHLA
+920 NKMDINGRTALHLA

-939 ECCVKRLL
+939 ECCVIKLL
-947 EKRARADLSDLQGN
+947 EKHARADLNDLQGKT
-961 IPLDL
+961 PLDF
-966 ATEVSTELSECS
+966 ATEFSAKIRECS
-978 WCNNKNDF
+978 CCNNMVDL
-986 DTILA
+986 DMILA
-991 VNQRYH
+991 INQRYH
-997 YSIVDILLSRE
+997 NSVVDILLSRE
-1008 VDFSQICDEE
+1008 SDFTQTCDEE
-1018 KTRLLLRAFEIQNP
+1018 KTHLLHRAFEMQNP
-1032 VIAYLILSKGH
+1032 VIAHLILSKGL

-1049 AQGRTPLLTYLQN
+1049 AQGRTPLLIYLQN

-1072 RFNVPVHI
+1072 RFDVPIHI

-1095 FRKPTVPSENLLEYH
+1095 FRKPTIPSDNLLEYH
-1110 TSDYFYCFA
+1110 TCDNFYCFA
-1119 ENGPAMKAIKAH
+1119 EKGPLMEAIKAH

-1137 IDECR
+1137 IDECL

-1151 RAAQGGNLLALKR
+1151 RAAQGGNLLVIKT

-1170 DPSILTSQGNSA
+1170 DLTVLTPQGHSA
-1182 LEIAIMCAGI
+1182 LELAIMCAGI
-1192 SPFPSNNHRGIA
+1192 TPLSFKQNRRVA
-1204 EESADLLL
+1204 EESASLLL
-1212 QASKRFVQ
+1212 QASKRLVH

-1226 RTQTKLTIY
+1226 RTHKKLTIY
-1235 HLSAH
+1235 HLSAY
-1240 RGLSG
+1240 RGLTG
-1245 FVRMLLNDTGLKGID
+1245 FVRMLLSDTTLKGID

-1272 YLAKLYVGTIDTTK
+1272 YLAKFKIGTVDTSK
-1286 GERDYWQEVTDL
+1286 GKRDYWQEITDL
-1298 IESHGGVLSYPN
+1298 IESHGGVLSHPN
-1310 REVELHVIYQQLY
+1310 REVELHAIYQHLY
-1323 GSNLEPFT
+1323 GSHLEPFT
-1331 LGEFAADG
+1331 LGVFEADG
-1339 EQFYKNKLSIC
+1339 KQFYENELTTC
-1350 TEHDMRY
+1350 TEHDLRY
-1357 YSTGEMINPYDAEV
+1357 YSTGKVRNPYVEEV
-1371 HATVRQIIKSLRN
+1371 HVTLGQIIKSLGS
-1384 GVVVPGQRMIQQT
+1384 GVVPSEQSLIQQT
-1397 LEILLEREQALQ
+1397 LEVLIERWLALK
-1409 DLSALFND
+1409 DLSVLFD
-1417 LQQRVEEMNLKVDSI
+1417 DVIQGSEEIELNLKVGSI
-1432 GGKVITDKASSI
+1432 VGKAITDETSSI
-1444 AVQYPKFFPVD
+1444 AVQYPKFLSAD
-1455 EMQSLFIQEKGVL
+1455 IMKSLFIQKDQIH
-1468 RNEQRLREESFKHK
+1468 RSEQRLRELHFKQK
-1482 SIKAIYRHKLTN
+1482 SQKAIDRHELTY

-1503 NLLKDRKKFF
+1503 NLFEERKEFI

-1519 ERSELCEEEFFQA
+1519 ENSKLCEEEIFQA
-1532 TLLKLAF
+1532 KLLKLAF
-1539 HNYVAKSRA
+1539 NVYVQKSR
-1548 VNPES
+1548 VNNPES
-1553 LTRVSLE
+1553 LTRNRLE
-1560 NAEFFSSRIPKE
+1560 KAEFLFNRIPEEWIAMKE
-1572 WTGMK
+1572 G
-1577 TVGWNQAVKFLYKQA
+1577 GWSQAVKFLYQRA
-1592 TKRDLAFDYLKDL
+1592 TRRDLAFEYLKDL
-1605 SLGSDADTRIPLSAD
+1605 NLGSDKDTRIPLSSD
-1620 SLFWLHFLE
+1620 SLYWLHF
-1629 NSNWYKRNDN
+1629 
-1639 FDDKI
+1639 
-1644 YLKYLSTIIFKIS
+1644 
-1657 KSTKLNLKRYTER
+1657 

>member
-1 MKQDTDR
+1 MEDGFVPFDSKEFNFISYLSNARERFTGRRWLYNELETNLMKQDTDR
-8 GVIVIGEPGAG
+8 GVLVIGEPGAG

-76 MLVSNSSFILSVLE
+76 MLVSNSLLILSVLK
-90 RSCLR
+90 SCSG
-95 DPFECF
+95 DPLECF

-115 PQFYFI
+115 PQTYFI
-121 VIDALDECLSDSGGT
+121 VIDALDECSSDSGGT
-136 TIVQFIRET
+136 SVVQFIRET

-153 KLIMTSRNDSNV
+153 RLVMTSRNDSNV
-165 LRHFSHVPKVYMSST
+165 LKHFSHFPKVYLSSK

-189 IFITTKLFEEAPVLH
+189 VFITAKLFEDASILE
-204 RLKVAL
+204 RLKAML
-210 GFSSGE
+210 GSSSGE

-221 TRKLL
+221 TSRLL

-231 NFLFV
+231 NFLYV
-236 KEMFHFWEDDLNND
+236 KEMFHFWKEDRNND
-250 ADLKQ
+250 FGHI
-255 LPKTIGGIYE
+255 PKTIGGIYE
-265 NYLKRVYGSREKFKS
+265 RYLKRIYGSREKFKP

-285 EIMVAAFEPMQ
+285 EIMVAAFEPMP
-296 VDRVFQVLKMQNI
+296 VDDLYRVLRTQENI
-309 DYEYDFVYALKDL
+309 DYEYEFVYALKDL

-327 YGEDNAITIF
+327 YGADNTITIF

-361 GHKRLAEYYLSL
+361 GHRRLAEYYLSV
-373 VKTTQNSAID
+373 VKKTQNSSMDI
-383 VYRLAQHIT
+383 YRLAQHVT

-469 EFLVGKGAN
+469 EFLINKGAN
-478 IEHQTKPPPSFY
+478 IEHRTKPPPSLY
-490 SLLNSSVLSTD
+490 SLMDSSVLAAD
-501 PIERAKTN
+501 PIERAKTT

-514 MMHAAASGGHT
+514 MVHAAASGGHT

-531 LKRNASFRGVNGVNL
+531 LKRNASFREVNGVNL

-557 LDIVQLLYYS
+557 LDVVKLLYYS
-567 GANVD
+567 GSNAD
-572 HLCLQHAAHAG
+572 HLCLQYAAHAG
-583 HTDVVKF
+583 HTDVAKF
-590 LMKIGIWDICMRC
+590 LMKIGILDTCMPC

-616 QAGPSYNFKESDGY
+616 QAGLSNNFNDSHGY

-646 LAVAEKHIEVV
+646 LAVAEKHTEVV
-657 KLLLSVEDK
+657 KLLLSVEDN

-702 QKCMQF
+702 QKCMRF
-708 QNLSFVCNNSMKKC
+708 QNLSSVCNNSEKC
-722 NQQRIYLSKREL
+722 NQLRTFLNKREL
-734 EEYEKDLC
+734 EEYERDLC

-753 RYGHIEV
+753 RYGYIEV

-767 GAKGDDKDCQGATV
+767 GAKCDDKDCQGATV

-815 PLHSGAIC
+815 PLHSSAIC
-823 KINRDITP
+823 KINRDIKP

-939 ECCVKRLL
+939 ECCVIRLL
-947 EKRARADLSDLQGN
+947 EKRAKADLYDLQGKT
-961 IPLDL
+961 PLDF
-966 ATEVSTELSECS
+966 ATAFSTEVRECS
-978 WCNNKNDF
+978 WCDNMD
-986 DTILA
+986 DLDIILA

-997 YSIVDILLSRE
+997 DSIVRILLSRE
-1008 VDFSQICDEE
+1008 VDLTQTCYEE
-1018 KTRLLLRAFEIQNP
+1018 KTHILRHAFEVHKL
-1032 VIAYLILSKGH
+1032 VIAYLIPSK
-1043 SLSCKD
+1043 SLSLRCKD
-1049 AQGRTPLLTYLQN
+1049 AQGRTPLLTHLQS
-1062 GGKWLDVILE
+1062 GGKWLDVIVE
-1072 RFNVPVHI
+1072 RFDAPIHI
-1080 ECGKPFNMSEFHLLA
+1080 DCGKPFNTSEFHLLA
-1095 FRKPTVPSENLLEYH
+1095 FRKPTGPSENLLEYH
-1110 TSDYFYCFA
+1110 TCDNFTFSRYESDK
-1119 ENGPAMKAIKAH
+1119 GP
-1131 PLGFRV
+1131 
-1137 IDECR
+1137 
-1142 DAEGYTALH
+1142 
-1151 RAAQGGNLLALKR
+1151 
-1164 FLSLGA
+1164 SLGI
-1170 DPSILTSQGNSA
+1170 PCHRRVSW
-1182 LEIAIMCAGI
+1182 C
-1192 SPFPSNNHRGIA
+1192 RGIH
-1204 EESADLLL
+1204 S
-1212 QASKRFVQ
+1212 
-1220 FDVGCN
+1220 
-1226 RTQTKLTIY
+1226 
-1235 HLSAH
+1235 
-1240 RGLSG
+1240 
-1245 FVRMLLNDTGLKGID
+1245 
-1260 PNCSNLHGITPL
+1260 
-1272 YLAKLYVGTIDTTK
+1272 
-1286 GERDYWQEVTDL
+1286 VT
-1298 IESHGGVLSYPN
+1298 
-1310 REVELHVIYQQLY
+1310 
-1323 GSNLEPFT
+1323 
-1331 LGEFAADG
+1331 
-1339 EQFYKNKLSIC
+1339 
-1350 TEHDMRY
+1350 
-1357 YSTGEMINPYDAEV
+1357 
-1371 HATVRQIIKSLRN
+1371 
-1384 GVVVPGQRMIQQT
+1384 
-1397 LEILLEREQALQ
+1397 
-1409 DLSALFND
+1409 
-1417 LQQRVEEMNLKVDSI
+1417 
-1432 GGKVITDKASSI
+1432 
-1444 AVQYPKFFPVD
+1444 
-1455 EMQSLFIQEKGVL
+1455 
-1468 RNEQRLREESFKHK
+1468 
-1482 SIKAIYRHKLTN
+1482 
-1494 LKKFWYEYK
+1494 
-1503 NLLKDRKKFF
+1503 
-1513 NLLEKY
+1513 
-1519 ERSELCEEEFFQA
+1519 
-1532 TLLKLAF
+1532 
-1539 HNYVAKSRA
+1539 
-1548 VNPES
+1548 
-1553 LTRVSLE
+1553 
-1560 NAEFFSSRIPKE
+1560 
-1572 WTGMK
+1572 
-1577 TVGWNQAVKFLYKQA
+1577 
-1592 TKRDLAFDYLKDL
+1592 
-1605 SLGSDADTRIPLSAD
+1605 
-1620 SLFWLHFLE
+1620 
-1629 NSNWYKRNDN
+1629 
-1639 FDDKI
+1639 
-1644 YLKYLSTIIFKIS
+1644 
-1657 KSTKLNLKRYTER
+1657 

>member
-1 MKQDTDR
+1 MEDGFVPFDSKEFNFTSYLSNARERFTGRLWLYNELETNLMKQDTDR
-8 GVIVIGEPGAG
+8 GVLVIGEPGAG

-76 MLVSNSSFILSVLE
+76 MLVSNSLLILSVLK
-90 RSCLR
+90 SCSG
-95 DPFECF
+95 DPLECF

-115 PQFYFI
+115 PQTYFI
-121 VIDALDECLSDSGGT
+121 VIDALDECSSDSGGT
-136 TIVQFIRET
+136 SVVQFIRET

-153 KLIMTSRNDSNV
+153 RLVMTSRNDSNV
-165 LRHFSHVPKVYMSST
+165 LKHFSHFPKVYLSSK

-189 IFITTKLFEEAPVLH
+189 VFITAKLFEDASILE
-204 RLKVAL
+204 RLKAML
-210 GFSSGE
+210 GSSSGE

-221 TRKLL
+221 TSRLL

-231 NFLFV
+231 NFLYV
-236 KEMFHFWEDDLNND
+236 KEMFHFWKEDRNND
-250 ADLKQ
+250 FGHI
-255 LPKTIGGIYE
+255 PKTIGGIYE
-265 NYLKRVYGSREKFKS
+265 RYLKRIYGSREKFKP

-285 EIMVAAFEPMQ
+285 EIMVAAFEPMP
-296 VDRVFQVLKMQNI
+296 VDNLYRVLRTQENI
-309 DYEYDFVYALKDL
+309 DYEYEFVYALKDL

-327 YGEDNAITIF
+327 YGADNTITIF

-349 NLGNPYYVSLKR
+349 NLGNPFYVSLKR
-361 GHKRLAEYYLSL
+361 GHRGLAEYYLSV
-373 VKTTQNSAID
+373 VKTTQNSAMDI
-383 VYRLAQHIT
+383 YRLAQHVT

-411 INASIDGENRT
+411 INTSIDVENRT
-422 LLHLAAE
+422 LLHLAAA
-429 NSNRK
+429 NNNKK

-469 EFLVGKGAN
+469 EFLVSKGAK
-478 IEHQTKPPPSFY
+478 IEHRTKPPPSFY
-490 SLLNSSVLSTD
+490 SLLNSSVLATD
-501 PIERAKTN
+501 PIERAKTT

-514 MMHAAASGGHT
+514 MVHAAASGGHT

-531 LKRNASFRGVNGVNL
+531 LKRNASFREVNGVNL

-557 LDIVQLLYYS
+557 LDVVQLLYYS
-567 GANVD
+567 GSNAD
-572 HLCLQHAAHAG
+572 HLCLQYAAHAG

-590 LMKIGIWDICMRC
+590 LMKIGILDTCMRC

-616 QAGPSYNFKESDGY
+616 QAGPSYNFKDSHGY

-646 LAVAEKHIEVV
+646 LAVAEKHTEVV
-657 KLLLSVEDK
+657 KLLLSVEDN

-702 QKCMQF
+702 QKCMRF
-708 QNLSFVCNNSMKKC
+708 QNLSSVCNNSEKC
-722 NQQRIYLSKREL
+722 NQLRTFLNKREL
-734 EEYEKDLC
+734 EEYERDLC

-788 GHYDLIRWLISQR
+788 GHYDLIKWLISQR

-815 PLHSGAIC
+815 PLHSSAIC
-823 KINRDITP
+823 KINRDIKP

-853 VINAY
+853 VMNAY
-858 ETDSIVLFR
+858 ETDSIVLFQ
-867 RVIANGSLFTT
+867 RVIADGSLFTS
-878 VLGSKGD
+878 VLGSGGD
-885 ITVTRNSDVIY
+885 VTLTRDSEIIY
-896 RTLPLN
+896 RTLPSN

-920 NAMDINGRTALHLA
+920 NKMDINGRTALHLA

-939 ECCVKRLL
+939 ECCVIKLL
-947 EKRARADLSDLQGN
+947 EKHARADLNDLQGKT
-961 IPLDL
+961 PLDF
-966 ATEVSTELSECS
+966 ATEFSAEIRECS
-978 WCNNKNDF
+978 CCNNMVDL
-986 DTILA
+986 DMILA
-991 VNQRYH
+991 INQRYH
-997 YSIVDILLSRE
+997 NSVVDILLSRE
-1008 VDFSQICDEE
+1008 SDFTQTCDEE
-1018 KTRLLLRAFEIQNP
+1018 KTHLLHRAFEMQNP
-1032 VIAYLILSKGH
+1032 VIAHLILSKGL

-1049 AQGRTPLLTYLQN
+1049 AQGRTPLLIYLQN

-1072 RFNVPVHI
+1072 RFDVPIHI

-1095 FRKPTVPSENLLEYH
+1095 FRKPTVPSDNLLEYH
-1110 TSDYFYCFA
+1110 TCDNFYCFA
-1119 ENGPAMKAIKAH
+1119 EKGPLMEAIKAH

-1137 IDECR
+1137 IDECL

-1151 RAAQGGNLLALKR
+1151 RAAQGGNLLVLKT

-1170 DPSILTSQGNSA
+1170 DLTVLTPQGHSA
-1182 LEIAIMCAGI
+1182 LELAIMCAGI
-1192 SPFPSNNHRGIA
+1192 TPFSYKQNRRIA
-1204 EESADLLL
+1204 EESASLLL
-1212 QASKRFVQ
+1212 QASKRLVH

-1226 RTQTKLTIY
+1226 RTHKKLTIY
-1235 HLSAH
+1235 HLSAY
-1240 RGLSG
+1240 RGLTG
-1245 FVRMLLNDTGLKGID
+1245 FVRMLLSDTSLKGID

-1272 YLAKLYVGTIDTTK
+1272 YLAKFKIGTVDTSK
-1286 GERDYWQEVTDL
+1286 GKRDYWQEITDL
-1298 IESHGGVLSYPN
+1298 IESHGGVLSHPN
-1310 REVELHVIYQQLY
+1310 REVELHAIYQHLY
-1323 GSNLEPFT
+1323 GSHLEPFT
-1331 LGEFAADG
+1331 LGVFEADG
-1339 EQFYKNKLSIC
+1339 KQFYENELTTC
-1350 TEHDMRY
+1350 TEHDLRY
-1357 YSTGEMINPYDAEV
+1357 YSTGKVRNPYVEEV
-1371 HATVRQIIKSLRN
+1371 HVTLGQIIKSLRS
-1384 GVVVPGQRMIQQT
+1384 GVVLSEQSLIQQT
-1397 LEILLEREQALQ
+1397 LEVLIERWLALQ
-1409 DLSALFND
+1409 DLSVLFD
-1417 LQQRVEEMNLKVDSI
+1417 DVIQGSEEIELNLKVGSI
-1432 GGKVITDKASSI
+1432 VGKAITDETSSI
-1444 AVQYPKFFPVD
+1444 AVQYPKFISTD
-1455 EMQSLFIQEKGVL
+1455 IMKSLFIQKDQIH
-1468 RNEQRLREESFKHK
+1468 RSEQRLRELHFKQK
-1482 SIKAIYRHKLTN
+1482 SQKAIDRHQLTY

-1503 NLLKDRKKFF
+1503 NLFEERKEFI

-1519 ERSELCEEEFFQA
+1519 ENSKLCEEEIFQA
-1532 TLLKLAF
+1532 KLLKLAF
-1539 HNYVAKSRA
+1539 HVYVQKSR
-1548 VNPES
+1548 VNNPES
-1553 LTRVSLE
+1553 LTRNRLE
-1560 NAEFFSSRIPKE
+1560 KAEFLFNRIPEE
-1572 WTGMK
+1572 WIGMK
-1577 TVGWNQAVKFLYKQA
+1577 EGGWNQAVKFLYQRA
-1592 TKRDLAFDYLKDL
+1592 TRRDLAFEYLKDL
-1605 SLGSDADTRIPLSAD
+1605 NLGSDKDTRIPLSSD
-1620 SLFWLHFLE
+1620 SLYWLHF
-1629 NSNWYKRNDN
+1629 
-1639 FDDKI
+1639 
-1644 YLKYLSTIIFKIS
+1644 
-1657 KSTKLNLKRYTER
+1657 

>member
-1 MKQDTDR
+1 MEDGFVPFDSKEFNFTSYLSNARERFTGRLWLYNELETNLMKQDTDR
-8 GVIVIGEPGAG
+8 GVLVIGEPGAG

-115 PQFYFI
+115 PQTYFI
-121 VIDALDECLSDSGGT
+121 VIDALDECSSDSGGT
-136 TIVQFIRET
+136 SVVQFIRET

-153 KLIMTSRNDSNV
+153 RLVMTSRNDSNV
-165 LRHFSHVPKVYMSST
+165 LKHFSHFPKVYLSSK

-189 IFITTKLFEEAPVLH
+189 VFITAKLFEDASILE
-204 RLKVAL
+204 RLKATL
-210 GFSSGE
+210 GSSSGE

-221 TRKLL
+221 TSRLL

-231 NFLFV
+231 NFLYV
-236 KEMFHFWEDDLNND
+236 KEMFHFWKDDRNNEVD
-250 ADLKQ
+250 FGHI
-255 LPKTIGGIYE
+255 PKTIGGIYE
-265 NYLKRVYGSREKFKS
+265 RYLKRIYGSREKFKP

-285 EIMVAAFEPMQ
+285 EIMVAAFEPMP
-296 VDRVFQVLKMQNI
+296 VDDLYRVLRTQENI
-309 DYEYDFVYALKDL
+309 DYEYEFVYALKDL

-327 YGEDNAITIF
+327 YGADNTITIF

-349 NLGNPYYVSLKR
+349 NLGNPFYVSLKR
-361 GHKRLAEYYLSL
+361 GHRRLAEYYLSV
-373 VKTTQNSAID
+373 VKTTQNSAMDI
-383 VYRLAQHIT
+383 YRLAQHVT

-411 INASIDGENRT
+411 INTSIDVENRT
-422 LLHLAAE
+422 LLHLAAA
-429 NSNRK
+429 NSNKK

-469 EFLVGKGAN
+469 EFLVSKGAK
-478 IEHQTKPPPSFY
+478 IEHRTKPPPSFY
-490 SLLNSSVLSTD
+490 SLLNSSVVSID
-501 PIERAKTN
+501 PIERAKTT

-531 LKRNASFRGVNGVNL
+531 LKRNASFREVNGVNL

-557 LDIVQLLYYS
+557 LDIVKLLYYS

-583 HTDVVKF
+583 HTEVVKF
-590 LMKIGIWDICMRC
+590 LMMIGILDTCMRC

-616 QAGPSYNFKESDGY
+616 QAGPSYNFKDSDGY

-646 LAVAEKHIEVV
+646 LAVAEKHTEVV

-801 TSLHLNMKSKNLST
+801 TSLHLNIKSKNLST
-815 PLHSGAIC
+815 PLHSSAIC
-823 KINRDITP
+823 KINRDIKP
-831 LLDMGANIY
+831 LLDMGANIH

-853 VINAY
+853 VMNAY

-867 RVIANGSLFTT
+867 RVIANGSLITT
-878 VLGSKGD
+878 VLGSWGD
-885 ITVTRNSDVIY
+885 VTLTRDSKIIY
-896 RTLPLN
+896 RTLPSN
-902 FQCSKLIDIIE
+902 FQCSKLVDIIE

-920 NAMDINGRTALHLA
+920 NKMDINGRTALHLA

-939 ECCVKRLL
+939 ECCVIKLL
-947 EKRARADLSDLQGN
+947 EKHARADLNDLQGKT
-961 IPLDL
+961 PLDF
-966 ATEVSTELSECS
+966 ATEFSAKVRECGC
-978 WCNNKNDF
+978 CNNMF
-986 DTILA
+986 DLDMILA
-991 VNQRYH
+991 INQRYH
-997 YSIVDILLSRE
+997 NSIADILLSRE
-1008 VDFSQICDEE
+1008 AAFTQTCDEE
-1018 KTRLLLRAFEIQNP
+1018 KTHLLHRAFEMQNP
-1032 VIAYLILSKGH
+1032 IIAYLILSKGL

-1049 AQGRTPLLTYLQN
+1049 AQGRTPLLIYLQN

-1072 RFNVPVHI
+1072 RFDVPIHI

-1095 FRKPTVPSENLLEYH
+1095 FRKPTVPSDNLLEYH
-1110 TSDYFYCFA
+1110 TCDNFHCFA
-1119 ENGPAMKAIKAH
+1119 ENGPLMEAIKAH
-1131 PLGFRV
+1131 PMGFRV

-1151 RAAQGGNLLALKR
+1151 RAAQGGNLLVLKT

-1170 DPSILTSQGNSA
+1170 DLTVLTPQGHSA
-1182 LEIAIMCAGI
+1182 LELAIMCAGI
-1192 SPFPSNNHRGIA
+1192 TPFSFTQNRRIA
-1204 EESADLLL
+1204 EESASILL
-1212 QASKRFVQ
+1212 QASKRLVH

-1235 HLSAH
+1235 HLSTY
-1240 RGLSG
+1240 RGLTG
-1245 FVRMLLNDTGLKGID
+1245 FVRMLLSDTSLKGID

-1272 YLAKLYVGTIDTTK
+1272 YLAKFKIGTVDTSK
-1286 GERDYWQEVTDL
+1286 GKRDYWQEITDL
-1298 IESHGGVLSYPN
+1298 IESHGGVLSHPN
-1310 REVELHVIYQQLY
+1310 REVELHAIYQHLY
-1323 GSNLEPFT
+1323 GSHLEPFT
-1331 LGEFAADG
+1331 LGAFEADG
-1339 EQFYKNKLSIC
+1339 KQFYENELTTC
-1350 TEHDMRY
+1350 TEHDLRY
-1357 YSTGEMINPYDAEV
+1357 YSTGKVTNPYVEEV
-1371 HATVRQIIKSLRN
+1371 HVTLMQIIKSLGS
-1384 GVVVPGQRMIQQT
+1384 GVVLSEQSFIK
-1397 LEILLEREQALQ
+1397 QALEVLVERQ
-1409 DLSALFND
+1409 LALYDLSALFYD
-1417 LQQRVEEMNLKVDSI
+1417 LKQGLEEIDLNLKGGSI
-1432 GGKVITDKASSI
+1432 GEKAITDETSSI
-1444 AVQYPKFFPVD
+1444 AVQYPKFLSAD
-1455 EMQSLFIQEKGVL
+1455 TMQSLFILKEQVH
-1468 RNEQRLREESFKHK
+1468 RTEQRLRELHFKQK
-1482 SIKAIYRHKLTN
+1482 SRKAIDRHQLTY

-1503 NLLKDRKKFF
+1503 NLFEERKEFI

-1519 ERSELCEEEFFQA
+1519 ESSELCEEEMFQA
-1532 TLLKLAF
+1532 KLLKLAF
-1539 HNYVAKSRA
+1539 HIYVQKSRLN
-1548 VNPES
+1548 NPES
-1553 LTRVSLE
+1553 LTRNRLQK
-1560 NAEFFSSRIPKE
+1560 AEFLFNRIPEEWIDKE
-1572 WTGMK
+1572 EG
-1577 TVGWNQAVKFLYKQA
+1577 GWNQAVKFLYQRA
-1592 TKRDLAFDYLKDL
+1592 TQRDLAFEYLKDL
-1605 SLGSDADTRIPLSAD
+1605 SLGSDKDTRIPLSSD
-1620 SLFWLHFLE
+1620 SLFWLHF
-1629 NSNWYKRNDN
+1629 
-1639 FDDKI
+1639 
-1644 YLKYLSTIIFKIS
+1644 
-1657 KSTKLNLKRYTER
+1657 

>member
-1 MKQDTDR
+1 MEDGFVPFDSKEFNFTSYLSNARERFTGRLWLYNELETNLMKQDTDR
-8 GVIVIGEPGAG
+8 GVLVIGEPGAG

-115 PQFYFI
+115 PQIYFI
-121 VIDALDECLSDSGGT
+121 VIDALDECSSESGGT
-136 TIVQFIRET
+136 SVVQFIIET

-153 KLIMTSRNDSNV
+153 RLVMTSRNDSNV
-165 LRHFSHVPKVYMSST
+165 LKHFSHFPKVYLSST

-189 IFITTKLFEEAPVLH
+189 VFITAKLFEDAPILE
-204 RLKVAL
+204 RLKVML

-221 TRKLL
+221 TSRLL

-231 NFLFV
+231 NFLYV
-236 KEMFHFWEDDLNND
+236 KEMFHFWKEDRNNEVD
-250 ADLKQ
+250 FGHI
-255 LPKTIGGIYE
+255 PKTIGGIYE
-265 NYLKRVYGSREKFKS
+265 RYLKRIYGSREKFKP

-285 EIMVAAFEPMQ
+285 EIMVAAFEPMP
-296 VDRVFQVLKMQNI
+296 VDNLYRVLRTRENI
-309 DYEYDFVYALKDL
+309 DYEYEFVYALKDL

-327 YGEDNAITIF
+327 YGEDNTITIF

-349 NLGNPYYVSLKR
+349 NLGNPFYVSLKR
-361 GHKRLAEYYLSL
+361 GHRRLAEYYLSV
-373 VKTTQNSAID
+373 VKKTQNSAMDI
-383 VYRLAQHIT
+383 YRLAQHVT

-411 INASIDGENRT
+411 INTSIDVENRT
-422 LLHLAAE
+422 LLHLAAA
-429 NSNRK
+429 NSNKK

-469 EFLVGKGAN
+469 EFLVSKGAK
-478 IEHQTKPPPSFY
+478 IEHRTKPPPSFY
-490 SLLNSSVLSTD
+490 SLLNSSVVSID
-501 PIERAKTN
+501 PIERAKTT

-514 MMHAAASGGHT
+514 MMHAAASGGHV

-531 LKRNASFRGVNGVNL
+531 LKRNASFREVNGVNL

-557 LDIVQLLYYS
+557 LDVVKLLYYS

-583 HTDVVKF
+583 HTEVVKF
-590 LMKIGIWDICMRC
+590 LMKIGILDTCMRC

-616 QAGPSYNFKESDGY
+616 QAGPSYNFKDADAY
-630 ILADDD
+630 ILADDN

-646 LAVAEKHIEVV
+646 LAVTEKHTEVV
-657 KLLLSVEDK
+657 KLLLSGEDK

-694 IRSGARVS
+694 IRNGARVS
-702 QKCMQF
+702 QKCMRF
-708 QNLSFVCNNSMKKC
+708 QNLSSVCNSSEKKC
-722 NQQRIYLSKREL
+722 IQQRTFLSKREL
-734 EEYEKDLC
+734 EEYQKDLC

-767 GAKGDDKDCQGATV
+767 GAKCDDKDCQGATV

-815 PLHSGAIC
+815 PLHSSAIC
-823 KINRDITP
+823 KINRNIKP

-853 VINAY
+853 VMNAY

-867 RVIANGSLFTT
+867 REIVDGSLFTT

-885 ITVTRNSDVIY
+885 VTVTHDSDVIY

-939 ECCVKRLL
+939 ECCVIKLL
-947 EKRARADLSDLQGN
+947 EGRARADLKDLQGKT
-961 IPLDL
+961 PLDF
-966 ATEVSTELSECS
+966 ASEFSPKANECRC
-978 WCNNKNDF
+978 CNNMVDL
-986 DTILA
+986 DMILA

-997 YSIVDILLSRE
+997 NSIVDILLSRE
-1008 VDFSQICDEE
+1008 VDFTQTCDKE
-1018 KTRLLLRAFEIQNP
+1018 KTHLLHRALEMQNP
-1032 VIAYLILSKGH
+1032 VIVYLILSKGL

-1049 AQGRTPLLTYLQN
+1049 ALGRTPLVTYLQN

-1072 RFNVPVHI
+1072 RFDVPIHI

-1095 FRKPTVPSENLLEYH
+1095 FRKPTVPSDNLLEYH
-1110 TSDYFYCFA
+1110 TCDNFYCFT
-1119 ENGPAMKAIKAH
+1119 ENGPVMKAIKVH

-1151 RAAQGGNLLALKR
+1151 RAAQGGNLLVLKT

-1170 DPSILTSQGNSA
+1170 DPTVLTSQGHSA
-1182 LEIAIMCAGI
+1182 LELSIMCAGI
-1192 SPFPSNNHRGIA
+1192 TPFSFQQNRKIA
-1204 EESADLLL
+1204 EKSADLLF
-1212 QASKRFVQ
+1212 QALKRLAH

-1226 RTQTKLTIY
+1226 RTHAKLTIY
-1235 HLSAH
+1235 HLSAY
-1240 RGLSG
+1240 RGLTG
-1245 FVRMLLNDTGLKGID
+1245 FVRMLLSDTGLKGID

-1272 YLAKLYVGTIDTTK
+1272 YLAKLNIGTVNTSE
-1286 GERDYWQEVTDL
+1286 GERDYWQEITDL
-1298 IESHGGVLSYPN
+1298 IESNGGVLSYPN
-1310 REVELHVIYQQLY
+1310 REVELHAIYQHLY
-1323 GSNLEPFT
+1323 GSHLEPFT
-1331 LGEFAADG
+1331 LGVFEADG
-1339 EQFYKNKLSIC
+1339 KQFYKNELSTC
-1350 TEHDMRY
+1350 TEHDLRY
-1357 YSTGEMINPYDAEV
+1357 YSGGTKINPYAEEIDV
-1371 HATVRQIIKSLRN
+1371 TLRQIMKSLRN
-1384 GVVVPGQRMIQQT
+1384 GILLPEQRTITQA
-1397 LEILLEREQALQ
+1397 LKILLERQQALQ
-1409 DLSALFND
+1409 DLSVLFHD
-1417 LQQRVEEMNLKVDSI
+1417 LASGFEEINLNEDSI
-1432 GGKVITDKASSI
+1432 GVKAITDKTSSL
-1444 AVQYPKFFPVD
+1444 AVQYPSFVPTNT
-1455 EMQSLFIQEKGVL
+1455 MQSLFILKDKTHRSE
-1468 RNEQRLREESFKHK
+1468 ERLRKLHFEHK
-1482 SIKAIYRHKLTN
+1482 SVKAINRHELMYLN
-1494 LKKFWYEYK
+1494 KFWYEYK
-1503 NLLKDRKKFF
+1503 NLLGDSKEFF

-1519 ERSELCEEEFFQA
+1519 ERSEVCEDELFQA

-1539 HNYVAKSRA
+1539 QTYVSKSR
-1548 VNPES
+1548 VNNPIS
-1553 LTRVSLE
+1553 LTRDRLE

-1572 WTGMK
+1572 WIVTQKG
-1577 TVGWNQAVKFLYKQA
+1577 GWNRAVKFLYQRA

-1605 SLGSDADTRIPLSAD
+1605 SLGSDTDTRIPLSAD
-1620 SLFWLHFLE
+1620 SLFWLHF
-1629 NSNWYKRNDN
+1629 
-1639 FDDKI
+1639 
-1644 YLKYLSTIIFKIS
+1644 
-1657 KSTKLNLKRYTER
+1657 

>member
-1 MKQDTDR
+1 MEDGFVPFDSKEFNFTSYLSNARERFTGRLWLYNELETNLMKQDTDR
-8 GVIVIGEPGAG
+8 GVLVIGEPGAG

-76 MLVSNSSFILSVLE
+76 MLVSNSLLILSVLK
-90 RSCLR
+90 SCSG
-95 DPFECF
+95 DPLECF

-115 PQFYFI
+115 PQTYFI
-121 VIDALDECLSDSGGT
+121 VIDALDECSSESGGT
-136 TIVQFIRET
+136 SVVQFIIET

-153 KLIMTSRNDSNV
+153 RLVMTSRNDSNV
-165 LRHFSHVPKVYMSST
+165 LKHFSHFPKVYLSSK

-189 IFITTKLFEEAPVLH
+189 VFITAKLFEDAPILE
-204 RLKVAL
+204 RLKVML

-221 TRKLL
+221 TSRLL

-231 NFLFV
+231 NFLYV
-236 KEMFHFWEDDLNND
+236 KEMFHFWKDDRNNEVD
-250 ADLKQ
+250 FGHI
-255 LPKTIGGIYE
+255 PKTIGGIYE
-265 NYLKRVYGSREKFKS
+265 RYLKRIYGSREKFKP

-285 EIMVAAFEPMQ
+285 EIMVAAFEPMP
-296 VDRVFQVLKMQNI
+296 VDDLYRVLRTQENI
-309 DYEYDFVYALKDL
+309 DYEYEFVYALKDL

-327 YGEDNAITIF
+327 YGADNTITIF

-349 NLGNPYYVSLKR
+349 NLGNPFYVSLKR
-361 GHKRLAEYYLSL
+361 GHRRLTEYYLSV
-373 VKTTQNSAID
+373 VKTTQNSAMDI
-383 VYRLAQHIT
+383 YRLAQHVT

-411 INASIDGENRT
+411 INTSIDVENRT
-422 LLHLAAE
+422 LLHLAAA
-429 NSNRK
+429 NSNKK

-469 EFLVGKGAN
+469 EFLVSKGAK
-478 IEHQTKPPPSFY
+478 IEHRTKPPPSFY
-490 SLLNSSVLSTD
+490 SLLNSSVLATD
-501 PIERAKTN
+501 PIERAKTT

-514 MMHAAASGGHT
+514 MVHAAASGGHT

-531 LKRNASFRGVNGVNL
+531 LKRNASFREVNGVNL

-557 LDIVQLLYYS
+557 LDVVQLLYYS
-567 GANVD
+567 GSNAD
-572 HLCLQHAAHAG
+572 HLCLQYAAHAG

-590 LMKIGIWDICMRC
+590 LMKIGILDTCMRC

-616 QAGPSYNFKESDGY
+616 QAGPSYNFKDSDGY
-630 ILADDD
+630 ILADDN

-646 LAVAEKHIEVV
+646 LAVAEKHTEVV

-702 QKCMQF
+702 QKCMRF
-708 QNLSFVCNNSMKKC
+708 QNLSSVCNNSEKC
-722 NQQRIYLSKREL
+722 NQLRTFLNKREL
-734 EEYEKDLC
+734 EEYERDLC

-815 PLHSGAIC
+815 PLHSSAIC
-823 KINRDITP
+823 KINRDIKP

-853 VINAY
+853 VMNAY
-858 ETDSIVLFR
+858 ETDSIVLFQ
-867 RVIANGSLFTT
+867 RVIADGSLFTS
-878 VLGSKGD
+878 VLGSGGD
-885 ITVTRNSDVIY
+885 VTLTRDSEIIY
-896 RTLPLN
+896 RTLPSN

-920 NAMDINGRTALHLA
+920 NMMDINGRTALHLA

-939 ECCVKRLL
+939 ECCVIKLL
-947 EKRARADLSDLQGN
+947 EKHARADLNDLQGKT
-961 IPLDL
+961 PLDL
-966 ATEVSTELSECS
+966 ATEFSAKIRECS
-978 WCNNKNDF
+978 CCNNMVDL
-986 DTILA
+986 DMILA
-991 VNQRYH
+991 INQRYH
-997 YSIVDILLSRE
+997 NSVVDILLSRE
-1008 VDFSQICDEE
+1008 SDFTQTCDEE
-1018 KTRLLLRAFEIQNP
+1018 KTHLLHRAFEMQNP
-1032 VIAYLILSKGH
+1032 IIAYLILSKGL

-1049 AQGRTPLLTYLQN
+1049 AQGRTPLLIYLQN

-1072 RFNVPVHI
+1072 RFDVPIHI

-1095 FRKPTVPSENLLEYH
+1095 FRKPTVPSDNLLEYH
-1110 TSDYFYCFA
+1110 TCDNFYCFA
-1119 ENGPAMKAIKAH
+1119 EKGPLMEAIKAH

-1137 IDECR
+1137 IDECL

-1151 RAAQGGNLLALKR
+1151 RAAQGGNLLVLKT

-1170 DPSILTSQGNSA
+1170 DLTVLTPQGHSA
-1182 LEIAIMCAGI
+1182 LELAIMCAGI
-1192 SPFPSNNHRGIA
+1192 TPFSYKQNRRIA
-1204 EESADLLL
+1204 EESASLLL
-1212 QASKRFVQ
+1212 QASKRLVH

-1226 RTQTKLTIY
+1226 RTHKKLTIY
-1235 HLSAH
+1235 HLSAY
-1240 RGLSG
+1240 RGLTG
-1245 FVRMLLNDTGLKGID
+1245 FVRMLLSDTSLKGID

-1272 YLAKLYVGTIDTTK
+1272 YLAKFNIGTMNTSK
-1286 GERDYWQEVTDL
+1286 GKRDYWQEITDL
-1298 IESHGGVLSYPN
+1298 IESYGGVLSHPN
-1310 REVELHVIYQQLY
+1310 REVELHAIYQHLY
-1323 GSNLEPFT
+1323 GSHLEPFT
-1331 LGEFAADG
+1331 LGVFEADG
-1339 EQFYKNKLSIC
+1339 KQFYENELTTC
-1350 TEHDMRY
+1350 TEHDLRY
-1357 YSTGEMINPYDAEV
+1357 YSTGKVRNPYVEEV
-1371 HATVRQIIKSLRN
+1371 HVTLGQIIKSLRS
-1384 GVVVPGQRMIQQT
+1384 GVVLSEQSLIQQT
-1397 LEILLEREQALQ
+1397 LEVLIERWLALQ
-1409 DLSALFND
+1409 DLSVLFD
-1417 LQQRVEEMNLKVDSI
+1417 DVIQGSEEIELNLKVGSI
-1432 GGKVITDKASSI
+1432 VGKAITDETSSI
-1444 AVQYPKFFPVD
+1444 AVQYPKFLSAD
-1455 EMQSLFIQEKGVL
+1455 IMKSLFIQKDQIH
-1468 RNEQRLREESFKHK
+1468 RSEQRLRELHFKQK
-1482 SIKAIYRHKLTN
+1482 SQKAIDRHELTY

-1503 NLLKDRKKFF
+1503 NLFEERKEFI

-1519 ERSELCEEEFFQA
+1519 ENSKLCEEEIFQA
-1532 TLLKLAF
+1532 KLLKLAF
-1539 HNYVAKSRA
+1539 NVYVQKSR
-1548 VNPES
+1548 VNNPES
-1553 LTRVSLE
+1553 LTRNRLE
-1560 NAEFFSSRIPKE
+1560 KAEFLFNRIPEE
-1572 WTGMK
+1572 WIGMK
-1577 TVGWNQAVKFLYKQA
+1577 EGGWNQAVKFLYQQA
-1592 TKRDLAFDYLKDL
+1592 TRRDLAFEYLKDL
-1605 SLGSDADTRIPLSAD
+1605 NLGSDKDTRIPLSSD
-1620 SLFWLHFLE
+1620 SLYWLHF
-1629 NSNWYKRNDN
+1629 
-1639 FDDKI
+1639 
-1644 YLKYLSTIIFKIS
+1644 
-1657 KSTKLNLKRYTER
+1657 

>member
-1 MKQDTDR
+1 MEDGFVPFDSKEFNFTSYLSNARERFIGRLWLYNELETNLMKQDTDR
-8 GVIVIGEPGAG
+8 GVLVIGEPGAG

-76 MLVSNSSFILSVLE
+76 MLVSNSSFILSFLE

-115 PQFYFI
+115 PQTYFI
-121 VIDALDECLSDSGGT
+121 VIDALDECSSDSGGT
-136 TIVQFIRET
+136 SVVQFIRET

-153 KLIMTSRNDSNV
+153 KLVMTSRNDSNV
-165 LRHFSHVPKVYMSST
+165 LKHFSHFPKVYLSSK

-189 IFITTKLFEEAPVLH
+189 VFITAKLFEDASILE
-204 RLKVAL
+204 RLKAML
-210 GFSSGE
+210 GSSSGE

-221 TRKLL
+221 TSRLL

-231 NFLFV
+231 NFLYV
-236 KEMFHFWEDDLNND
+236 KEMFHFWKEDRNND
-250 ADLKQ
+250 FGHI
-255 LPKTIGGIYE
+255 PKTIGGIYE
-265 NYLKRVYGSREKFKS
+265 RYLKRIYGSREKFKP

-285 EIMVAAFEPMQ
+285 EIMVAAFEPMP
-296 VDRVFQVLKMQNI
+296 VDDLYRVLRTQENI
-309 DYEYDFVYALKDL
+309 DYEYEFVYALKDL

-327 YGEDNAITIF
+327 YGADNTITIF

-361 GHKRLAEYYLSL
+361 GHRRLAEYYLSV
-373 VKTTQNSAID
+373 VKKTQNSSMDI
-383 VYRLAQHIT
+383 YRLAQHVT

-422 LLHLAAE
+422 LLHLAAA

-446 DCEDNY
+446 DCEDHY
-452 GFTPG
+452 GFTPS
-457 FVAAKSGLKENV
+457 FVAARGGFKENV
-469 EFLVGKGAN
+469 EFLVIKGAK
-478 IEHQTKPPPSFY
+478 IEHRTKPPPSLY
-490 SLLNSSVLSTD
+490 SLMNSSVLSID
-501 PIERAKTN
+501 PIERAKTAF
-509 LWNST
+509 WNST

-525 AVIRAL
+525 TVIRAL
-531 LKRNASFRGVNGVNL
+531 LKRNASFREVNGVNL

-557 LDIVQLLYYS
+557 LDVVQLLYNS
-567 GANVD
+567 GAHAD

-590 LMKIGIWDICMRC
+590 LMKIGILDTCMRC
-603 DGIFYWLG
+603 DGTFYWLG

-616 QAGPSYNFKESDGY
+616 QAGPGYNFKGSDGY
-630 ILADDD
+630 ILADDN

-646 LAVAEKHIEVV
+646 LAVAEKHTEVV
-657 KLLLSVEDK
+657 KLLLSGEDK

-702 QKCMQF
+702 QKCMRF
-708 QNLSFVCNNSMKKC
+708 QNLSSVCNNSEKC
-722 NQQRIYLSKREL
+722 NQLRTFLNKREL
-734 EEYEKDLC
+734 EEYERDLC

-753 RYGHIEV
+753 RYGYIEV

-767 GAKGDDKDCQGATV
+767 GAKCDDKDCQGATV

-815 PLHSGAIC
+815 PLHSSAIC
-823 KINRDITP
+823 KINRDIKP

-867 RVIANGSLFTT
+867 RVIVNGSLFTT

-885 ITVTRNSDVIY
+885 ITVTRDSDVIY

-939 ECCVKRLL
+939 ECCVIRLL
-947 EKRARADLSDLQGN
+947 EKRARADLYDLQGKT
-961 IPLDL
+961 PLDF
-966 ATEVSTELSECS
+966 ATEFSTEVRECF
-978 WCNNKNDF
+978 WCTNMDDF

-991 VNQRYH
+991 INQRYH
-997 YSIVDILLSRE
+997 NYIVDIFLSRE
-1008 VDFSQICDEE
+1008 VDFTQTCDEE
-1018 KTRLLLRAFEIQNP
+1018 KTPLLHRAFEMQNP
-1032 VIAYLILSKGH
+1032 VIAHLILSKGL

-1049 AQGRTPLLTYLQN
+1049 AQGRTPLLIYLQN

-1072 RFNVPVHI
+1072 RFDVPIHI
-1080 ECGKPFNMSEFHLLA
+1080 ECGKPFNTSEFHLLA
-1095 FRKPTVPSENLLEYH
+1095 FRKPTVLSENLLEYH
-1110 TSDYFYCFA
+1110 TSDNFYCFV
-1119 ENGPAMKAIKAH
+1119 ENGPLMKAIKAH

-1151 RAAQGGNLLALKR
+1151 KAAQGGNLLVLKA

-1170 DPSILTSQGNSA
+1170 DLTVLTPQGHSA
-1182 LEIAIMCAGI
+1182 LELAIMCAGI
-1192 SPFPSNNHRGIA
+1192 SPFSFQQNRRIA

-1212 QASKRFVQ
+1212 QASKRLVD

-1226 RTQTKLTIY
+1226 RTRTKLTIY
-1235 HLSAH
+1235 HLSAY

-1245 FVRMLLNDTGLKGID
+1245 FVRMLLNDTDLKGID

-1310 REVELHVIYQQLY
+1310 REVELHAIYQHLY
-1323 GSNLEPFT
+1323 GNHLEPFT
-1331 LGEFAADG
+1331 LGGFEADG
-1339 EQFYKNKLSIC
+1339 KKFYQNELSTC
-1350 TEHDMRY
+1350 TEHDFKY
-1357 YSTGEMINPYDAEV
+1357 YIAGTMINPHEREV
-1371 HATVRQIIKSLRN
+1371 YATLREIIKSFRSE
-1384 GVVVPGQRMIQQT
+1384 VVLPEQRMIEQT
-1397 LEILLEREQALQ
+1397 LEALIERQLALQ
-1409 DLSALFND
+1409 DLSVLFHD
-1417 LQQRVEEMNLKVDSI
+1417 LIQGLKEIDLKVGSI
-1432 GGKVITDKASSI
+1432 GGKAITDKTSSLS
-1444 AVQYPKFFPVD
+1444 VHYPKFFPAETKQQLFILKD
-1455 EMQSLFIQEKGVL
+1455 RTHRREQSL
-1468 RNEQRLREESFKHK
+1468 RELHFEHK
-1482 SIKAIYRHKLTN
+1482 SEKAINRHKLTYLN
-1494 LKKFWYEYK
+1494 KFWYKYK
-1503 NLLKDRKKFF
+1503 NLLKDRKEFYS
-1513 NLLEKY
+1513 LLEKY
-1519 ERSELCEEEFFQA
+1519 ERSELCEEEIFYA
-1532 TLLKLAF
+1532 TLLKLTF
-1539 HNYVAKSRA
+1539 QTYVSKSRA
-1548 VNPES
+1548 DNPES
-1553 LTRVSLE
+1553 FSRTVLE
-1560 NAEFFSSRIPKE
+1560 EAEFVSNRIPKE
-1572 WTGMK
+1572 WIVTQKG
-1577 TVGWNQAVKFLYKQA
+1577 GWNQAVKFLYQQA

-1605 SLGSDADTRIPLSAD
+1605 SLGSDTDTRIPLSAD
-1620 SLFWLHFLE
+1620 SLLWLHF
-1629 NSNWYKRNDN
+1629 
-1639 FDDKI
+1639 
-1644 YLKYLSTIIFKIS
+1644 
-1657 KSTKLNLKRYTER
+1657 

>member
-1 MKQDTDR
+1 MEDGFVPFDSKEFNFTSYLSNARERFTGRLWLYNELETNLMKQDTNR
-8 GVIVIGEPGAG
+8 GVLVIGEPGAG

-90 RSCLR
+90 RSCSR

-115 PQFYFI
+115 PQIYFI
-121 VIDALDECLSDSGGT
+121 VIDALDECSSESGGT
-136 TIVQFIRET
+136 SVVQFIIET

-153 KLIMTSRNDSNV
+153 RLVMTSRNDSNV
-165 LRHFSHVPKVYMSST
+165 LKHFSHFPKVYLSST

-189 IFITTKLFEEAPVLH
+189 VFITAKLFEDAPILE
-204 RLKVAL
+204 RLKVML

-221 TRKLL
+221 TSRLL

-231 NFLFV
+231 NFLYV
-236 KEMFHFWEDDLNND
+236 KEMFHFWKEDRNND
-250 ADLKQ
+250 FGHI
-255 LPKTIGGIYE
+255 PKTIGGIYE
-265 NYLKRVYGSREKFKS
+265 RYLKRIYGSREKFKP

-285 EIMVAAFEPMQ
+285 EIMVAAFEPMP
-296 VDRVFQVLKMQNI
+296 VDNLYRVLRTQENI
-309 DYEYDFVYALKDL
+309 DYEYEFVYALKDL

-327 YGEDNAITIF
+327 YGEDNTITIF

-349 NLGNPYYVSLKR
+349 NLGNPFYVSLKR
-361 GHKRLAEYYLSL
+361 GHRRLAEYYLSV
-373 VKTTQNSAID
+373 VKTTQNSAMDI
-383 VYRLAQHIT
+383 YRLAQHVT

-411 INASIDGENRT
+411 INTSIDVENRT
-422 LLHLAAE
+422 LLHLAAA
-429 NSNRK
+429 NSNKK

-469 EFLVGKGAN
+469 EFLINKGAN
-478 IEHQTKPPPSFY
+478 IEHRTKPPPSLY
-490 SLLNSSVLSTD
+490 SLMDSSVLATD
-501 PIERAKTN
+501 PIERAKTT

-514 MMHAAASGGHT
+514 MVHAAASGGHT

-531 LKRNASFRGVNGVNL
+531 LKRNASFREVNGVNL

-557 LDIVQLLYYS
+557 LDVVQLLYYR

-572 HLCLQHAAHAG
+572 HLCLQHAARAG

-590 LMKIGIWDICMRC
+590 LMKIGILDTCMRC

-616 QAGPSYNFKESDGY
+616 QAGPSYNFNDSHGY

-646 LAVAEKHIEVV
+646 LAVAEKHTEVV

-694 IRSGARVS
+694 IRSGAEVS
-702 QKCMQF
+702 QKCMRF
-708 QNLSFVCNNSMKKC
+708 QNLSSVCNNSKKKC
-722 NQQRIYLSKREL
+722 DQQRTFLSKREL
-734 EEYEKDLC
+734 EEYERDLC

-788 GHYDLIRWLISQR
+788 GHYDLIKWLISQR

-815 PLHSGAIC
+815 PLHSSAIC
-823 KINRDITP
+823 KINRDIKP

-853 VINAY
+853 VMNAY
-858 ETDSIVLFR
+858 ETDSIVLFQ
-867 RVIANGSLFTT
+867 RVIADGSLFTS
-878 VLGSKGD
+878 VLGSGGD
-885 ITVTRNSDVIY
+885 VTLTRDSEIIY
-896 RTLPLN
+896 RTLPSN
-902 FQCSKLIDIIE
+902 FQCSKLMDIIE

-920 NAMDINGRTALHLA
+920 NKMDINGRTALHLA

-939 ECCVKRLL
+939 ECCVIKLL
-947 EKRARADLSDLQGN
+947 EKHARADLNDLQGKT
-961 IPLDL
+961 PLDF
-966 ATEVSTELSECS
+966 ATEFSAKIRECS
-978 WCNNKNDF
+978 CCNNMVDL
-986 DTILA
+986 DMILA
-991 VNQRYH
+991 INQRYH
-997 YSIVDILLSRE
+997 NSVVDILLSRE
-1008 VDFSQICDEE
+1008 SDFTQTCDEE
-1018 KTRLLLRAFEIQNP
+1018 KTHLLHRAFEMQNP
-1032 VIAYLILSKGH
+1032 VIAHLILSKGL

-1049 AQGRTPLLTYLQN
+1049 AQGRTPLLIYLQN

-1072 RFNVPVHI
+1072 RFDVPIHI

-1095 FRKPTVPSENLLEYH
+1095 FRKPTIPSDNLLEYH
-1110 TSDYFYCFA
+1110 TCDNFYCFA
-1119 ENGPAMKAIKAH
+1119 EKGPLMEAIKAH

-1137 IDECR
+1137 IDECL

-1151 RAAQGGNLLALKR
+1151 RAAQGGNLLVLKT

-1170 DPSILTSQGNSA
+1170 DLTVLTPQGHSA
-1182 LEIAIMCAGI
+1182 LELAIMCAGI
-1192 SPFPSNNHRGIA
+1192 TPLSFKQNRRIA
-1204 EESADLLL
+1204 EESASLLL
-1212 QASKRFVQ
+1212 QASKRLVH

-1226 RTQTKLTIY
+1226 RTHKKLTIY
-1235 HLSAH
+1235 HLSAY
-1240 RGLSG
+1240 RGLTG
-1245 FVRMLLNDTGLKGID
+1245 FVRMLLSDTTLKGID

-1272 YLAKLYVGTIDTTK
+1272 YLAKFKIGTVDTSK
-1286 GERDYWQEVTDL
+1286 GKRDYWQEITDL
-1298 IESHGGVLSYPN
+1298 IESHGGVLSHPN
-1310 REVELHVIYQQLY
+1310 REVELHAIYQHLY
-1323 GSNLEPFT
+1323 GSHLEPFT
-1331 LGEFAADG
+1331 LGVFEADG
-1339 EQFYKNKLSIC
+1339 KQFYENELTTC
-1350 TEHDMRY
+1350 TEHDLRY
-1357 YSTGEMINPYDAEV
+1357 YSTGKVRNPYVEEV
-1371 HATVRQIIKSLRN
+1371 HVTLGQIIKSLGS
-1384 GVVVPGQRMIQQT
+1384 GVVPSEQSLIQQT
-1397 LEILLEREQALQ
+1397 LEVLIERWLALK
-1409 DLSALFND
+1409 DLSVLFD
-1417 LQQRVEEMNLKVDSI
+1417 DVIQGSEEIELNLKVGSI
-1432 GGKVITDKASSI
+1432 VGKAITDETSSI
-1444 AVQYPKFFPVD
+1444 AVQYPKFLSAD
-1455 EMQSLFIQEKGVL
+1455 IMKSLFIQKDQIH
-1468 RNEQRLREESFKHK
+1468 RSEQRLRELHFKQK
-1482 SIKAIYRHKLTN
+1482 SQKAIDRHELTY

-1503 NLLKDRKKFF
+1503 NLFEERKEFI

-1519 ERSELCEEEFFQA
+1519 ENSKLCEEEIFQA
-1532 TLLKLAF
+1532 KLLKLAF
-1539 HNYVAKSRA
+1539 NVYVQKSR
-1548 VNPES
+1548 VNNPES
-1553 LTRVSLE
+1553 LTRNRLE
-1560 NAEFFSSRIPKE
+1560 KAEFLFNRIPEEWIAMKE
-1572 WTGMK
+1572 G
-1577 TVGWNQAVKFLYKQA
+1577 GWNQAVKFLYQRA
-1592 TKRDLAFDYLKDL
+1592 TRRDLAFEYLKDL
-1605 SLGSDADTRIPLSAD
+1605 NLGSDKDTRIPLSSD
-1620 SLFWLHFLE
+1620 SLYWLHF
-1629 NSNWYKRNDN
+1629 
-1639 FDDKI
+1639 
-1644 YLKYLSTIIFKIS
+1644 
-1657 KSTKLNLKRYTER
+1657 

>member
-115 PQFYFI
+115 PQIYFI
-121 VIDALDECLSDSGGT
+121 VIDALDECSSDSGGT
-136 TIVQFIRET
+136 SVVQFIRET

-153 KLIMTSRNDSNV
+153 RLVMTSRNDSNV
-165 LRHFSHVPKVYMSST
+165 LKHFSHFPKVYLSST

-189 IFITTKLFEEAPVLH
+189 VFITAKLFEDAPILE
-204 RLKVAL
+204 RLKVML

-221 TRKLL
+221 TSRLL

-231 NFLFV
+231 NFLYV
-236 KEMFHFWEDDLNND
+236 KEMFHFWKEDRNND
-250 ADLKQ
+250 FGHI
-255 LPKTIGGIYE
+255 PKTIGGIYE
-265 NYLKRVYGSREKFKS
+265 RYLKRIYGSREKFKP

-285 EIMVAAFEPMQ
+285 EIMVAAFEPMP
-296 VDRVFQVLKMQNI
+296 VDDLYRVLRTQENI
-309 DYEYDFVYALKDL
+309 DYEYEFVYALNDL
-322 SHFIR
+322 SHVIR
-327 YGEDNAITIF
+327 YSADNTITIF

-349 NLGNPYYVSLKR
+349 NLGNPFYVSLKR
-361 GHKRLAEYYLSL
+361 GHRRLAEYYLSV
-373 VKTTQNSAID
+373 VKKTQNSSMDI
-383 VYRLAQHIT
+383 YRLAQHVT

-446 DCEDNY
+446 DCEDHY
-452 GFTPG
+452 GFTPS
-457 FVAAKSGLKENV
+457 FVAARGGFKENV
-469 EFLVGKGAN
+469 EFLVIKGAK
-478 IEHQTKPPPSFY
+478 IEHRTKPPPSLY
-490 SLLNSSVLSTD
+490 SLMNSSVLSID
-501 PIERAKTN
+501 PIERAKTAF
-509 LWNST
+509 WNST

-531 LKRNASFRGVNGVNL
+531 LKRNASFREVNGANL

-557 LDIVQLLYYS
+557 LDIVQLLYNS
-567 GANVD
+567 GAHAD

-590 LMKIGIWDICMRC
+590 LMKIGILDTCMRC
-603 DGIFYWLG
+603 DGTFYWLG

-616 QAGPSYNFKESDGY
+616 QAGPGYNFKGSDGY
-630 ILADDD
+630 ILADDN

-646 LAVAEKHIEVV
+646 LAVAEKHTEVV
-657 KLLLSVEDK
+657 KLLLSGEDK

-702 QKCMQF
+702 QKCMRF
-708 QNLSFVCNNSMKKC
+708 QNLSSVCNNSKKKC
-722 NQQRIYLSKREL
+722 DQQRTFLSKREL
-734 EEYEKDLC
+734 EEYERDLC

-753 RYGHIEV
+753 RYGYIEV

-767 GAKGDDKDCQGATV
+767 GAKCDDKDCQGATV

-788 GHYDLIRWLISQR
+788 GHYDLIKWLISQR

-815 PLHSGAIC
+815 PLHSSAIC
-823 KINRDITP
+823 KINRDIKP

-939 ECCVKRLL
+939 ECCVIRLL
-947 EKRARADLSDLQGN
+947 EKRARADLYDLQGKT
-961 IPLDL
+961 PLDF
-966 ATEVSTELSECS
+966 ATEFSTEVCECS
-978 WCNNKNDF
+978 WCSNMDDF

-991 VNQRYH
+991 INQRYH
-997 YSIVDILLSRE
+997 NYIVDIFLSRE
-1008 VDFSQICDEE
+1008 VDFTQTCDEE
-1018 KTRLLLRAFEIQNP
+1018 KTPLLHRAFEMQNP
-1032 VIAYLILSKGH
+1032 VIAHLILSKGL

-1049 AQGRTPLLTYLQN
+1049 AQGRTPLLIYLQN

-1072 RFNVPVHI
+1072 RFDVPIHI
-1080 ECGKPFNMSEFHLLA
+1080 ECGKPFNTSEFHLLA
-1095 FRKPTVPSENLLEYH
+1095 FRKPTVLSENLLEYH
-1110 TSDYFYCFA
+1110 TSDNFYCFV
-1119 ENGPAMKAIKAH
+1119 ENGPLMKAIKAH

-1151 RAAQGGNLLALKR
+1151 RAAQGGNLLVLKA

-1170 DPSILTSQGNSA
+1170 DLTVLTPQGHSA
-1182 LEIAIMCAGI
+1182 LELAIMCAGI
-1192 SPFPSNNHRGIA
+1192 SPFSFQQNRRIA

-1212 QASKRFVQ
+1212 QASKRLVD

-1226 RTQTKLTIY
+1226 RTRTKLTIY
-1235 HLSAH
+1235 HLSAY

-1245 FVRMLLNDTGLKGID
+1245 FVRMLLNDTDLKGID

-1272 YLAKLYVGTIDTTK
+1272 YLAKFYIGTMDTFE

-1298 IESHGGVLSYPN
+1298 IDSHGGVLSYPN
-1310 REVELHVIYQQLY
+1310 REVELHAIYQHLY
-1323 GSNLEPFT
+1323 GNHLEPFT
-1331 LGEFAADG
+1331 LGGFEADG
-1339 EQFYKNKLSIC
+1339 KQFYQNELSTC
-1350 TEHDMRY
+1350 TEHDFRY
-1357 YSTGEMINPYDAEV
+1357 YIAGTMINPHGREV
-1371 HATVRQIIKSLRN
+1371 YATLREIIKSFRSE
-1384 GVVVPGQRMIQQT
+1384 VVLPEQRMIEQT
-1397 LEILLEREQALQ
+1397 LETLIERQLALQ
-1409 DLSALFND
+1409 DLSVLFHD
-1417 LQQRVEEMNLKVDSI
+1417 LIQGLEEIDLKVGSI
-1432 GGKVITDKASSI
+1432 GGKAITDKTSSLS
-1444 AVQYPKFFPVD
+1444 VHYPKFFPAETKQQLFILKD
-1455 EMQSLFIQEKGVL
+1455 RTHRREQSL
-1468 RNEQRLREESFKHK
+1468 RELHFEHK
-1482 SIKAIYRHKLTN
+1482 SEKAINRHKLTYLN
-1494 LKKFWYEYK
+1494 KFWYKYK
-1503 NLLKDRKKFF
+1503 NLLKDRKEFYS
-1513 NLLEKY
+1513 LLEKY
-1519 ERSELCEEEFFQA
+1519 ERSELCEEEIFYA

-1539 HNYVAKSRA
+1539 QTYVSKSRA
-1548 VNPES
+1548 DNPES
-1553 LTRVSLE
+1553 FSRAVLE
-1560 NAEFFSSRIPKE
+1560 EAEFVSNRIPKE
-1572 WTGMK
+1572 WIVTQKG
-1577 TVGWNQAVKFLYKQA
+1577 GWNQAVKFLYQQA

-1605 SLGSDADTRIPLSAD
+1605 SLGSDTDTRIPLSAD
-1620 SLFWLHFLE
+1620 SLFWLHF
-1629 NSNWYKRNDN
+1629 
-1639 FDDKI
+1639 
-1644 YLKYLSTIIFKIS
+1644 
-1657 KSTKLNLKRYTER
+1657 

>member
-1 MKQDTDR
+1 MEDGFVPFDSKEFNFTSYLSNARERFTGRLWLYNELETNLMKQDTDR

-90 RSCLR
+90 RSCSR

-115 PQFYFI
+115 PQIYFI
-121 VIDALDECLSDSGGT
+121 VIDALDECSSESGGT
-136 TIVQFIRET
+136 SVVQFIIET

-153 KLIMTSRNDSNV
+153 RLVMTSRNDSNV
-165 LRHFSHVPKVYMSST
+165 LKHFSHFPKVYLSST

-189 IFITTKLFEEAPVLH
+189 VFITAKLFEDAPILE
-204 RLKVAL
+204 RLKVML

-221 TRKLL
+221 TSRLL

-231 NFLFV
+231 NFLYV
-236 KEMFHFWEDDLNND
+236 KEMFHFWKEDRNND
-250 ADLKQ
+250 FGHI
-255 LPKTIGGIYE
+255 PKTIGGIYE
-265 NYLKRVYGSREKFKS
+265 RYLKRIYGSREKFKP

-285 EIMVAAFEPMQ
+285 EIMVAAFEPMP
-296 VDRVFQVLKMQNI
+296 VDNLYRVLRTQENI
-309 DYEYDFVYALKDL
+309 DYEYEFVYALKDL

-327 YGEDNAITIF
+327 YGEDNTITIF

-349 NLGNPYYVSLKR
+349 NLGNPFYVSLKR
-361 GHKRLAEYYLSL
+361 GHRRLAEYYLSV
-373 VKTTQNSAID
+373 VKTTQNSAMDI
-383 VYRLAQHIT
+383 YRLAQHVT

-411 INASIDGENRT
+411 INTSIDVENRT
-422 LLHLAAE
+422 LLHLAAA
-429 NSNRK
+429 NSNKK

-469 EFLVGKGAN
+469 EFLVSKGAK
-478 IEHQTKPPPSFY
+478 IEHRTKPPPSFY
-490 SLLNSSVLSTD
+490 SLLNSSVLATD
-501 PIERAKTN
+501 PIERAKTT

-514 MMHAAASGGHT
+514 MVHAAASGGHT

-531 LKRNASFRGVNGVNL
+531 LKRNASFREVNGVNL

-557 LDIVQLLYYS
+557 LDVVQLLYYS
-567 GANVD
+567 GSNAD
-572 HLCLQHAAHAG
+572 HLCLQYAAHAG

-590 LMKIGIWDICMRC
+590 LMKIGILDTCMRC

-616 QAGPSYNFKESDGY
+616 QAGPSYNFNDSHGY

-646 LAVAEKHIEVV
+646 LAVAEKHTEVV

-694 IRSGARVS
+694 IRSGAEVS
-702 QKCMQF
+702 QKCMRF
-708 QNLSFVCNNSMKKC
+708 QNLSSVCNNSKKKC
-722 NQQRIYLSKREL
+722 DQQRTFLSKREL
-734 EEYEKDLC
+734 EEYERDLC

-753 RYGHIEV
+753 RYGYIEV

-767 GAKGDDKDCQGATV
+767 GAKCDDKDCQGATV

-815 PLHSGAIC
+815 PLHSSAIC
-823 KINRDITP
+823 KINRDIKP

-853 VINAY
+853 VMNAY
-858 ETDSIVLFR
+858 ETDSIVLFQ
-867 RVIANGSLFTT
+867 RVIADGSLFTS
-878 VLGSKGD
+878 VLGSGGD
-885 ITVTRNSDVIY
+885 VTLTRDSEIIY
-896 RTLPLN
+896 RTLPSN
-902 FQCSKLIDIIE
+902 FQCSKLMDIIE

-920 NAMDINGRTALHLA
+920 NKMDINGRTALHLA

-939 ECCVKRLL
+939 ECCVIKLL
-947 EKRARADLSDLQGN
+947 EKHARADLNDLQGKT
-961 IPLDL
+961 PLDF
-966 ATEVSTELSECS
+966 ATEFSAKIRECS
-978 WCNNKNDF
+978 CCNNMVDL
-986 DTILA
+986 DMILA
-991 VNQRYH
+991 INQRYH
-997 YSIVDILLSRE
+997 NSVVDILLSRE
-1008 VDFSQICDEE
+1008 SDFTQTCDEE
-1018 KTRLLLRAFEIQNP
+1018 KTHLLHRAFEMQNP
-1032 VIAYLILSKGH
+1032 VIAHLILSKGL

-1049 AQGRTPLLTYLQN
+1049 AQGRTPLLIYLQN

-1072 RFNVPVHI
+1072 RFDVPIHI

-1095 FRKPTVPSENLLEYH
+1095 FRKPTIPSDNLLEYH
-1110 TSDYFYCFA
+1110 TCDNFYCFA
-1119 ENGPAMKAIKAH
+1119 EKGPLMEAIKAH

-1137 IDECR
+1137 IDECL

-1151 RAAQGGNLLALKR
+1151 RAAQGGNLLVLKT

-1170 DPSILTSQGNSA
+1170 DLTVLTPQGHSA
-1182 LEIAIMCAGI
+1182 LELAIMCAGI
-1192 SPFPSNNHRGIA
+1192 TPLSFKQNRRIA
-1204 EESADLLL
+1204 EESASLLL
-1212 QASKRFVQ
+1212 QASKRLVH

-1226 RTQTKLTIY
+1226 RTHKKLTIY
-1235 HLSAH
+1235 HLSAY
-1240 RGLSG
+1240 RGLTG
-1245 FVRMLLNDTGLKGID
+1245 FVRMLLSDTTLKGID

-1272 YLAKLYVGTIDTTK
+1272 YLAKFKIGTVDTSK
-1286 GERDYWQEVTDL
+1286 GKRDYWQEITDL
-1298 IESHGGVLSYPN
+1298 IESHGGVLSHPN
-1310 REVELHVIYQQLY
+1310 REVELHAIYQHLY
-1323 GSNLEPFT
+1323 GSHLEPFT
-1331 LGEFAADG
+1331 LGVFEADG
-1339 EQFYKNKLSIC
+1339 KQFYENELTTC
-1350 TEHDMRY
+1350 TEHDLRY
-1357 YSTGEMINPYDAEV
+1357 YSTGKVRNPYVEEV
-1371 HATVRQIIKSLRN
+1371 HVTLGQIIKSLGS
-1384 GVVVPGQRMIQQT
+1384 GVVPSEQSLIQQT
-1397 LEILLEREQALQ
+1397 LEVLIERWLALK
-1409 DLSALFND
+1409 DLSVLFD
-1417 LQQRVEEMNLKVDSI
+1417 DVIQGSEEIELNLKVGSI
-1432 GGKVITDKASSI
+1432 VGKAITDETSSI
-1444 AVQYPKFFPVD
+1444 AVQYPKFLSAD
-1455 EMQSLFIQEKGVL
+1455 IMKSLFIQKDQIH
-1468 RNEQRLREESFKHK
+1468 RSEQRLRELHFKQK
-1482 SIKAIYRHKLTN
+1482 SQKAIDRHELTY

-1503 NLLKDRKKFF
+1503 NLFEERKEFI

-1519 ERSELCEEEFFQA
+1519 ENSKLCEEEIFQA
-1532 TLLKLAF
+1532 KLLKLAF
-1539 HNYVAKSRA
+1539 NVYVQKSR
-1548 VNPES
+1548 VNNPES
-1553 LTRVSLE
+1553 LTRNRLE
-1560 NAEFFSSRIPKE
+1560 KAEFLFNRIPEEWIAMKE
-1572 WTGMK
+1572 G
-1577 TVGWNQAVKFLYKQA
+1577 GWNQAVKFLYQRA
-1592 TKRDLAFDYLKDL
+1592 TRRDLAFEYLKDL
-1605 SLGSDADTRIPLSAD
+1605 NLGSDKDTRIPLSSD
-1620 SLFWLHFLE
+1620 SLYWLHF
-1629 NSNWYKRNDN
+1629 
-1639 FDDKI
+1639 
-1644 YLKYLSTIIFKIS
+1644 
-1657 KSTKLNLKRYTER
+1657 

>member
-1 MKQDTDR
+1 MEDGFVPFDSKEFNFTSYLSNARERFTGRLWLYNELETNLMKQDTDR
-8 GVIVIGEPGAG
+8 GVLVIGEPGAG

-76 MLVSNSSFILSVLE
+76 MLVSNSLLILSVLK
-90 RSCLR
+90 SCSG
-95 DPFECF
+95 DPLECF

-115 PQFYFI
+115 PQTYFI
-121 VIDALDECLSDSGGT
+121 IIDALDECSSDSGGT
-136 TIVQFIRET
+136 SVVQFIRET

-153 KLIMTSRNDSNV
+153 RLVMTSRNDSNV
-165 LRHFSHVPKVYMSST
+165 LKHFSHFPKVYLSST

-189 IFITTKLFEEAPVLH
+189 VFITAKLFEDAPILE
-204 RLKVAL
+204 RLKVML

-221 TRKLL
+221 TSRLL

-231 NFLFV
+231 NFLYV
-236 KEMFHFWEDDLNND
+236 KEMFHFWKDDRNNEVD
-250 ADLKQ
+250 FGHI
-255 LPKTIGGIYE
+255 PKTIGGIYE
-265 NYLKRVYGSREKFKS
+265 RYLKRIYGSREKFKP

-285 EIMVAAFEPMQ
+285 EIMVAAFEPMP
-296 VDRVFQVLKMQNI
+296 VDDLYRVLRTQENI
-309 DYEYDFVYALKDL
+309 DYEYEFVYALKDL

-327 YGEDNAITIF
+327 YGEDNTITIF

-349 NLGNPYYVSLKR
+349 NLGNPFYVSLKR
-361 GHKRLAEYYLSL
+361 GHRRLAEYYLSV
-373 VKTTQNSAID
+373 VKTTQNSAMDI
-383 VYRLAQHIT
+383 YRLAQHVT

-411 INASIDGENRT
+411 INTSIDVENRT
-422 LLHLAAE
+422 LLHLAAA
-429 NSNRK
+429 NSNKK

-469 EFLVGKGAN
+469 EFLVSKGAK
-478 IEHQTKPPPSFY
+478 IEHRTKPPPSFY
-490 SLLNSSVLSTD
+490 SLLNSSVVSTD
-501 PIERAKTN
+501 PIERAKTT

-514 MMHAAASGGHT
+514 MLHAAASGGHT

-531 LKRNASFRGVNGVNL
+531 LKRNASFREVNGVNL

-557 LDIVQLLYYS
+557 LDVVKLLYYS

-616 QAGPSYNFKESDGY
+616 QAGPTYNFKESDGY

-657 KLLLSVEDK
+657 KLLLSGEDK

-702 QKCMQF
+702 QKCMRF
-708 QNLSFVCNNSMKKC
+708 QNLSSVCNNSEKC
-722 NQQRIYLSKREL
+722 NQLRTFLNKREL
-734 EEYEKDLC
+734 EEYERDLC

-767 GAKGDDKDCQGATV
+767 GAKCDDKDCQGATV

-815 PLHSGAIC
+815 PLHSSAIC
-823 KINRDITP
+823 KINRDIKP

-858 ETDSIVLFR
+858 EADSIVLFR
-867 RVIANGSLFTT
+867 RVIVNGSLFTT

-885 ITVTRNSDVIY
+885 ITVTRDSDVIY

-939 ECCVKRLL
+939 ECCVIRLL
-947 EKRARADLSDLQGN
+947 EKRARADLYDLQGKT
-961 IPLDL
+961 PLDL
-966 ATEVSTELSECS
+966 ATEFSTEVRDCFWCS
-978 WCNNKNDF
+978 NMDDF

-991 VNQRYH
+991 INQRYH
-997 YSIVDILLSRE
+997 NYIVDIFLSRE
-1008 VDFSQICDEE
+1008 VDFTQTCDEE
-1018 KTRLLLRAFEIQNP
+1018 KTPLLHRAFEMQNP
-1032 VIAYLILSKGH
+1032 VIAHLILSKGL

-1049 AQGRTPLLTYLQN
+1049 AQGRTPLLIYLQN

-1072 RFNVPVHI
+1072 RFDVPIHI
-1080 ECGKPFNMSEFHLLA
+1080 ECGKPFNTSEFHLLA
-1095 FRKPTVPSENLLEYH
+1095 FRKPTVLSENLLEYH
-1110 TSDYFYCFA
+1110 TSDNFYCFV
-1119 ENGPAMKAIKAH
+1119 ENGPLMKAIKAH

-1151 RAAQGGNLLALKR
+1151 RAAQGGNLLVLKA

-1170 DPSILTSQGNSA
+1170 DLTVLTPQGHSA
-1182 LEIAIMCAGI
+1182 LELAIMCAGI
-1192 SPFPSNNHRGIA
+1192 SPFSFQQNRRIA

-1212 QASKRFVQ
+1212 QASKRLVD

-1226 RTQTKLTIY
+1226 RTRTKLTIY
-1235 HLSAH
+1235 HLSAY

-1245 FVRMLLNDTGLKGID
+1245 FVRMLLNDTDLKGID

-1272 YLAKLYVGTIDTTK
+1272 YLAKFYIGTMDTFE

-1298 IESHGGVLSYPN
+1298 IESHGGVLSYPK
-1310 REVELHVIYQQLY
+1310 REVELHAIYQHLY
-1323 GSNLEPFT
+1323 GNHLEPFT
-1331 LGEFAADG
+1331 LGGFEADG
-1339 EQFYKNKLSIC
+1339 KKFYQNELSTC
-1350 TEHDMRY
+1350 TEHDFRY
-1357 YSTGEMINPYDAEV
+1357 YIAGTMINPHEREV
-1371 HATVRQIIKSLRN
+1371 YATLREIIKSFRSE
-1384 GVVVPGQRMIQQT
+1384 VVLPEQRMVEQT
-1397 LEILLEREQALQ
+1397 LEALIERQLALQ
-1409 DLSALFND
+1409 DLSVLFHD
-1417 LQQRVEEMNLKVDSI
+1417 LIQGLEEIDLKVGSI
-1432 GGKVITDKASSI
+1432 GGKAITDKTSSLS
-1444 AVQYPKFFPVD
+1444 VHYPKFFPAETKQQLFILKD
-1455 EMQSLFIQEKGVL
+1455 RAHRREQSL
-1468 RNEQRLREESFKHK
+1468 RELHFEHK
-1482 SIKAIYRHKLTN
+1482 SEKAINRHKLTYLN
-1494 LKKFWYEYK
+1494 KFWYKYK
-1503 NLLKDRKKFF
+1503 NLLKDRKEFYS
-1513 NLLEKY
+1513 LLEKY
-1519 ERSELCEEEFFQA
+1519 ERSELCEEEIFYA
-1532 TLLKLAF
+1532 TLLKLTF
-1539 HNYVAKSRA
+1539 QTYVSKSRA
-1548 VNPES
+1548 DNPES
-1553 LTRVSLE
+1553 FSRTVLE
-1560 NAEFFSSRIPKE
+1560 EAEFVSNRIPKE
-1572 WTGMK
+1572 WIVTQKG
-1577 TVGWNQAVKFLYKQA
+1577 GWNQAVKFLYLQA

-1605 SLGSDADTRIPLSAD
+1605 SLGSDTDTRIPLSAD
-1620 SLFWLHFLE
+1620 SLLWLHF
-1629 NSNWYKRNDN
+1629 
-1639 FDDKI
+1639 
-1644 YLKYLSTIIFKIS
+1644 
-1657 KSTKLNLKRYTER
+1657 

>member
-1 MKQDTDR
+1 MEDGFVPFDSKEFNFTSYLSNARERFIGRLWLYNELETNLMKQDTDR
-8 GVIVIGEPGAG
+8 GVLVIGEPGAG

-115 PQFYFI
+115 PQMYFI
-121 VIDALDECLSDSGGT
+121 VIDALDECSSDTGGT
-136 TIVQFIRET
+136 SVVQFIRET

-153 KLIMTSRNDSNV
+153 RLVMTSRNDSNV
-165 LRHFSHVPKVYMSST
+165 LKHFSHFPKVYLSSK

-189 IFITTKLFEEAPVLH
+189 VFITAKLFEDASILE
-204 RLKVAL
+204 RLKAML
-210 GFSSGE
+210 GSSSGE

-221 TRKLL
+221 TSRLL

-231 NFLFV
+231 NFLYV
-236 KEMFHFWEDDLNND
+236 KEMFHFWKEDRNND
-250 ADLKQ
+250 FGHI
-255 LPKTIGGIYE
+255 PKTIGGIYE
-265 NYLKRVYGSREKFKS
+265 RYLKRIYGSREKFKP

-285 EIMVAAFEPMQ
+285 EIMVAAFEPMP
-296 VDRVFQVLKMQNI
+296 VEDLYRVLRTQENI
-309 DYEYDFVYALKDL
+309 DYEYEFVYALKDL

-327 YGEDNAITIF
+327 YGADNTITIF

-349 NLGNPYYVSLKR
+349 NLGNPFYVSLKR
-361 GHKRLAEYYLSL
+361 GHRRLAEYYLSV
-373 VKTTQNSAID
+373 VKTTQNSAMDI
-383 VYRLAQHIT
+383 YRLAQHVT

-411 INASIDGENRT
+411 INTSIDVENRT
-422 LLHLAAE
+422 LLHLAAA
-429 NSNRK
+429 NNNKK

-469 EFLVGKGAN
+469 EFLVSKGAK
-478 IEHQTKPPPSFY
+478 IEHRTKPPPSFY
-490 SLLNSSVLSTD
+490 SLLNSSVLATD
-501 PIERAKTN
+501 PIERAKTT

-514 MMHAAASGGHT
+514 MVHAAASEGHT

-531 LKRNASFRGVNGVNL
+531 LKRNASFREVNGVNL

-557 LDIVQLLYYS
+557 LDVVQLLYYR

-572 HLCLQHAAHAG
+572 HLCLQHAARAG
-583 HTDVVKF
+583 HADVVKF
-590 LMKIGIWDICMRC
+590 LMKIGILDTCMRC

-616 QAGPSYNFKESDGY
+616 QAGPSYNFKDSHGY
-630 ILADDD
+630 ILADDN

-646 LAVAEKHIEVV
+646 LAVAEKHTEVV

-702 QKCMQF
+702 QKCMRF
-708 QNLSFVCNNSMKKC
+708 QNLSSVCNNSEKC
-722 NQQRIYLSKREL
+722 NQLRTFLNKREL
-734 EEYEKDLC
+734 EEYERDLC

-788 GHYDLIRWLISQR
+788 GHYDLIKWLISQR

-815 PLHSGAIC
+815 PLHSSAIC
-823 KINRDITP
+823 KINRDIKP

-853 VINAY
+853 VMNAY
-858 ETDSIVLFR
+858 ETDSIVLFQ
-867 RVIANGSLFTT
+867 RVIADGSLFTS
-878 VLGSKGD
+878 VLGSGGD
-885 ITVTRNSDVIY
+885 VTLTRDSEIIY
-896 RTLPLN
+896 RTLPSN

-920 NAMDINGRTALHLA
+920 NKMDINGRTALHLA

-939 ECCVKRLL
+939 ECCVIKLL
-947 EKRARADLSDLQGN
+947 EKHARADLNDLQGKT
-961 IPLDL
+961 PLDF
-966 ATEVSTELSECS
+966 AAEFSAEIRECS
-978 WCNNKNDF
+978 CCNNMVDL
-986 DTILA
+986 DMILA
-991 VNQRYH
+991 INQRYH
-997 YSIVDILLSRE
+997 NSVVDILLSRE
-1008 VDFSQICDEE
+1008 SDFTQTCDEE
-1018 KTRLLLRAFEIQNP
+1018 KTHLLHRAFEMQNP
-1032 VIAYLILSKGH
+1032 VIAHLILSKGL

-1049 AQGRTPLLTYLQN
+1049 AQGRTPLLIYLQN

-1072 RFNVPVHI
+1072 RFDVPIHI

-1095 FRKPTVPSENLLEYH
+1095 FRKPTVPSDNLLEYH
-1110 TSDYFYCFA
+1110 TCDNFYCFA
-1119 ENGPAMKAIKAH
+1119 EKGPLMEAIKAH

-1137 IDECR
+1137 IDECL

-1151 RAAQGGNLLALKR
+1151 RAAQGGNLLVLKT

-1170 DPSILTSQGNSA
+1170 DLTVLTPQGHSA
-1182 LEIAIMCAGI
+1182 LELAIMCAGI
-1192 SPFPSNNHRGIA
+1192 TPFSYKQNRRIA
-1204 EESADLLL
+1204 EESASLLL
-1212 QASKRFVQ
+1212 QASKRLVH

-1226 RTQTKLTIY
+1226 RTHKKLTIY
-1235 HLSAH
+1235 HLSAY
-1240 RGLSG
+1240 RGLTG
-1245 FVRMLLNDTGLKGID
+1245 FVRMLLSDTSLKGID

-1272 YLAKLYVGTIDTTK
+1272 YLAKFKIGTVDTSK
-1286 GERDYWQEVTDL
+1286 GKRDYWQEITDL
-1298 IESHGGVLSYPN
+1298 IESHGGVLSHPN
-1310 REVELHVIYQQLY
+1310 REVELHAIYQHLY
-1323 GSNLEPFT
+1323 GSHLEPFT
-1331 LGEFAADG
+1331 LGVFEADG
-1339 EQFYKNKLSIC
+1339 KQFYENELTTC
-1350 TEHDMRY
+1350 TEHDLRY
-1357 YSTGEMINPYDAEV
+1357 YSTGKVRNPYVEEV
-1371 HATVRQIIKSLRN
+1371 HVTLGQIIKSLRS
-1384 GVVVPGQRMIQQT
+1384 GVVLSEQSLIQQT
-1397 LEILLEREQALQ
+1397 LEVLIERWLALQ
-1409 DLSALFND
+1409 DLSVLFD
-1417 LQQRVEEMNLKVDSI
+1417 DVIQGSEEIELNLKVGSI
-1432 GGKVITDKASSI
+1432 VGKAITDETSSI
-1444 AVQYPKFFPVD
+1444 AVQYPKFISTD
-1455 EMQSLFIQEKGVL
+1455 IMKSLFIQKDQIH
-1468 RNEQRLREESFKHK
+1468 RSEQRLRELHFKQK
-1482 SIKAIYRHKLTN
+1482 SQKAIDRHELTY

-1503 NLLKDRKKFF
+1503 NLFEERKEFI

-1519 ERSELCEEEFFQA
+1519 ENSKLCEEEIFQA
-1532 TLLKLAF
+1532 KLLKLAF
-1539 HNYVAKSRA
+1539 HVYVQKSR
-1548 VNPES
+1548 VNNPES
-1553 LTRVSLE
+1553 LTRNRLE
-1560 NAEFFSSRIPKE
+1560 KAEFLFNRIPEE
-1572 WTGMK
+1572 WIGMK
-1577 TVGWNQAVKFLYKQA
+1577 EGGWNQAVKFLYQRA
-1592 TKRDLAFDYLKDL
+1592 TRRDLAFEYLKDL
-1605 SLGSDADTRIPLSAD
+1605 NLGSDKDTRIPLSSD
-1620 SLFWLHFLE
+1620 SLYWLHF
-1629 NSNWYKRNDN
+1629 
-1639 FDDKI
+1639 
-1644 YLKYLSTIIFKIS
+1644 
-1657 KSTKLNLKRYTER
+1657 

>member
-1 MKQDTDR
+1 MEDGFVPFDSKEFNFTSYLSNARERFTGRRWLYNELETNLMKQDTDR
-8 GVIVIGEPGAG
+8 GVLVIGEPGAG

-76 MLVSNSSFILSVLE
+76 MLVSNSLLILSVLK
-90 RSCLR
+90 SCSG
-95 DPFECF
+95 DPLECF

-115 PQFYFI
+115 PQTYFI
-121 VIDALDECLSDSGGT
+121 VIDALDECSSDSGGT
-136 TIVQFIRET
+136 SVVQFIRET

-153 KLIMTSRNDSNV
+153 RLVMTSRNDSNV
-165 LRHFSHVPKVYMSST
+165 LKHFSHFPKVYLSST

-189 IFITTKLFEEAPVLH
+189 VFITAKLFEDAPILE
-204 RLKVAL
+204 RLKVML
-210 GFSSGE
+210 GFNSGE

-221 TRKLL
+221 TSRLL

-231 NFLFV
+231 NFLYV
-236 KEMFHFWEDDLNND
+236 KEMFHFWKEDRNND
-250 ADLKQ
+250 FGHI
-255 LPKTIGGIYE
+255 PKTIGGIYE
-265 NYLKRVYGSREKFKS
+265 RYLKRIYGSREKFKP

-285 EIMVAAFEPMQ
+285 EIMVAAFEPMP
-296 VDRVFQVLKMQNI
+296 VDDLYRVLRTQENI
-309 DYEYDFVYALKDL
+309 DYEYEFVYALKDL

-327 YGEDNAITIF
+327 YGADNTITIF

-361 GHKRLAEYYLSL
+361 GHRRLAEYYLSV
-373 VKTTQNSAID
+373 VKKTQNSSMDI
-383 VYRLAQHIT
+383 YRLAQHVT

-411 INASIDGENRT
+411 INASIEGENRT
-422 LLHLAAE
+422 LLHLAAA

-446 DCEDNY
+446 DCEDHY
-452 GFTPG
+452 GFTPS
-457 FVAAKSGLKENV
+457 FVAARGGFKENV
-469 EFLVGKGAN
+469 EFLVSKGAK
-478 IEHQTKPPPSFY
+478 IEHRTKPPPSLY
-490 SLLNSSVLSTD
+490 SLMNSSALSID
-501 PIERAKTN
+501 PIERAKTAF
-509 LWNST
+509 WNST

-531 LKRNASFRGVNGVNL
+531 LKRNASFREVNGVNL

-557 LDIVQLLYYS
+557 LDVVQLLYNS
-567 GANVD
+567 GAHAD

-590 LMKIGIWDICMRC
+590 LMKIGILDTCMRC

-616 QAGPSYNFKESDGY
+616 QAGPSNNFNDSHGY
-630 ILADDD
+630 ILADDN

-646 LAVAEKHIEVV
+646 LAVAEKHTEVV

-702 QKCMQF
+702 QKCMRF
-708 QNLSFVCNNSMKKC
+708 QNLSSVCNNSEKC
-722 NQQRIYLSKREL
+722 NQLRTFLNKREL
-734 EEYEKDLC
+734 EEYERDLC
-742 HCGTTPFLLAA
+742 HCGTSPFLLAA

-815 PLHSGAIC
+815 PLHSSAIC
-823 KINRDITP
+823 KINRDIKP

-853 VINAY
+853 VMNAY

-885 ITVTRNSDVIY
+885 ITVTRDSDVIY

-939 ECCVKRLL
+939 ECCVIRLL
-947 EKRARADLSDLQGN
+947 EKRARADLYDLQGKT
-961 IPLDL
+961 PLDF
-966 ATEVSTELSECS
+966 ATEFSTEVRECS
-978 WCNNKNDF
+978 WCSNMDDF

-991 VNQRYH
+991 INQRYH
-997 YSIVDILLSRE
+997 NYIVDIFLSRE
-1008 VDFSQICDEE
+1008 VDFTQTCDEE
-1018 KTRLLLRAFEIQNP
+1018 KTPLLHRAFEMQNP
-1032 VIAYLILSKGH
+1032 VIAHLILSKGL

-1049 AQGRTPLLTYLQN
+1049 AQGRTPLLIYLQN

-1072 RFNVPVHI
+1072 RFDVPIHI
-1080 ECGKPFNMSEFHLLA
+1080 ECGKPFNTSEFHLLA
-1095 FRKPTVPSENLLEYH
+1095 FRKPTVLSENLLEYH
-1110 TSDYFYCFA
+1110 TSDNFYCFV
-1119 ENGPAMKAIKAH
+1119 ENGPLMKAIKAH

-1151 RAAQGGNLLALKR
+1151 RAAQGGNLLVLKA

-1170 DPSILTSQGNSA
+1170 DLTVLTPQGHSA
-1182 LEIAIMCAGI
+1182 LELAIMCAGI
-1192 SPFPSNNHRGIA
+1192 SPFSFHQNRRIA

-1212 QASKRFVQ
+1212 QASKRLVD

-1226 RTQTKLTIY
+1226 RTRTKLTIY
-1235 HLSAH
+1235 HLSAY

-1245 FVRMLLNDTGLKGID
+1245 FVRMLLNDTDLKGID

-1272 YLAKLYVGTIDTTK
+1272 YLAKFYIGTMDTFE
-1286 GERDYWQEVTDL
+1286 GDRDYWQEVTDL

-1310 REVELHVIYQQLY
+1310 REVELHAIYQHLY
-1323 GSNLEPFT
+1323 GNHLEPFT
-1331 LGEFAADG
+1331 LGGFEADG
-1339 EQFYKNKLSIC
+1339 KQFYQNELSTC
-1350 TEHDMRY
+1350 TEHDFRY
-1357 YSTGEMINPYDAEV
+1357 YIAGTMINPHEREV
-1371 HATVRQIIKSLRN
+1371 YATLWEIMKSFRSE
-1384 GVVVPGQRMIQQT
+1384 VVLPEQRMIEQA
-1397 LEILLEREQALQ
+1397 LEVLIERQLALQ
-1409 DLSALFND
+1409 DLSVLFHD
-1417 LQQRVEEMNLKVDSI
+1417 LIQGLKEIDLKVGSI
-1432 GGKVITDKASSI
+1432 GEKAITDKTSSL
-1444 AVQYPKFFPVD
+1444 AVHYPKIFPA
-1455 EMQSLFIQEKGVL
+1455 ETKQLLFILKD
-1468 RNEQRLREESFKHK
+1468 RTHRSEQRLRKLHFEYK
-1482 SIKAIYRHKLTN
+1482 SEKAINRHKLVYLN
-1494 LKKFWYEYK
+1494 KFWYKYK
-1503 NLLKDRKKFF
+1503 NLLKDRKEFYS
-1513 NLLEKY
+1513 LLEKY
-1519 ERSELCEEEFFQA
+1519 ERSELCEEEIFYA
-1532 TLLKLAF
+1532 TLLKCVF
-1539 HNYVAKSRA
+1539 QTYVSKSRA
-1548 VNPES
+1548 DNPES
-1553 LTRVSLE
+1553 FSRTGLE
-1560 NAEFFSSRIPKE
+1560 EAEFVSNRIPKE
-1572 WTGMK
+1572 WIVTQKG
-1577 TVGWNQAVKFLYKQA
+1577 GWNQAVKFLYQQA

-1605 SLGSDADTRIPLSAD
+1605 SLGSDTDTRIPLSAD
-1620 SLFWLHFLE
+1620 SLLWLHF
-1629 NSNWYKRNDN
+1629 
-1639 FDDKI
+1639 
-1644 YLKYLSTIIFKIS
+1644 
-1657 KSTKLNLKRYTER
+1657 

>member
-1 MKQDTDR
+1 MEDGFVPFDSKEFNFTSYLSNARERFTGRRWLYNELETNLMKQDTDR
-8 GVIVIGEPGAG
+8 GVLVIGEPGAG

-76 MLVSNSSFILSVLE
+76 MLVSNSLFILSVLK
-90 RSCLR
+90 SCSG
-95 DPFECF
+95 DPLECF

-115 PQFYFI
+115 PQTYFI
-121 VIDALDECLSDSGGT
+121 VIDALDECSSDSGGT
-136 TIVQFIRET
+136 SVVQFIRET

-153 KLIMTSRNDSNV
+153 RLVMTSRNDSNV
-165 LRHFSHVPKVYMSST
+165 LKHFSHFPKVYLSST

-189 IFITTKLFEEAPVLH
+189 VFITAKLFEDAPILE
-204 RLKVAL
+204 RLKLML
-210 GFSSGE
+210 GFNSGE

-221 TRKLL
+221 TSRLL

-231 NFLFV
+231 NFLYV
-236 KEMFHFWEDDLNND
+236 KEMFHFWKEDRNND
-250 ADLKQ
+250 FGHI
-255 LPKTIGGIYE
+255 PKTIGGIYE
-265 NYLKRVYGSREKFKS
+265 RYLKRIYGSREKFKP

-285 EIMVAAFEPMQ
+285 EIMVAAFEPMP
-296 VDRVFQVLKMQNI
+296 VDDLYRVLRTQENI
-309 DYEYDFVYALKDL
+309 DYEYEFVYALKDL

-327 YGEDNAITIF
+327 YGADNTITIF

-361 GHKRLAEYYLSL
+361 GHRRLAEYYLSV
-373 VKTTQNSAID
+373 VKKTQNSSMDI
-383 VYRLAQHIT
+383 YRLAQHVT

-422 LLHLAAE
+422 LLHLAAA

-469 EFLVGKGAN
+469 EFLINKGAN
-478 IEHQTKPPPSFY
+478 IEHRTKPPPSLY
-490 SLLNSSVLSTD
+490 SLMDSSVLATD
-501 PIERAKTN
+501 PIERAKTT

-514 MMHAAASGGHT
+514 MVHAAASGGHT

-531 LKRNASFRGVNGVNL
+531 LKRNASFREVNGVNL

-557 LDIVQLLYYS
+557 LDVVQLLYYS
-567 GANVD
+567 GSNAD
-572 HLCLQHAAHAG
+572 HLCLQYAAHAG

-590 LMKIGIWDICMRC
+590 LMKIGILDTCMRC

-616 QAGPSYNFKESDGY
+616 QAGPSNNFNDSHGY
-630 ILADDD
+630 ILADDN

-646 LAVAEKHIEVV
+646 LAVAEKHTEVV

-702 QKCMQF
+702 QKCMRF
-708 QNLSFVCNNSMKKC
+708 QNLSSVCNNSEKC
-722 NQQRIYLSKREL
+722 NQLRTFLNKREL
-734 EEYEKDLC
+734 EEYERDLC
-742 HCGTTPFLLAA
+742 HCGTSPFLLAA

-815 PLHSGAIC
+815 PLHSSAIC
-823 KINRDITP
+823 KINRDIKP

-853 VINAY
+853 VMNAY
-858 ETDSIVLFR
+858 EADSIVLFR

-939 ECCVKRLL
+939 ECCVIRLL
-947 EKRARADLSDLQGN
+947 EKRARADLYDLQGKT
-961 IPLDL
+961 PLDF
-966 ATEVSTELSECS
+966 ATEFSTEVRECS
-978 WCNNKNDF
+978 WCSNMDDF

-991 VNQRYH
+991 INQRYH
-997 YSIVDILLSRE
+997 NYIVDIFLSRE
-1008 VDFSQICDEE
+1008 VDFTQTCDEE
-1018 KTRLLLRAFEIQNP
+1018 KTPLLHRAFEMQNP
-1032 VIAYLILSKGH
+1032 VIAHLILSKGL

-1049 AQGRTPLLTYLQN
+1049 AQGRTPLLIYLQN

-1072 RFNVPVHI
+1072 RFDVPIHI
-1080 ECGKPFNMSEFHLLA
+1080 ECGKPFNTSEFHLLA
-1095 FRKPTVPSENLLEYH
+1095 FRKPTVLSENLLEYH
-1110 TSDYFYCFA
+1110 TSDNFYCFV
-1119 ENGPAMKAIKAH
+1119 ENGPLMKAIKAH

-1151 RAAQGGNLLALKR
+1151 RAAQGGNLLVLKA

-1170 DPSILTSQGNSA
+1170 DLTVLTPQGHSA
-1182 LEIAIMCAGI
+1182 LELAIMCAGI
-1192 SPFPSNNHRGIA
+1192 SPFSFHQNRRIA

-1212 QASKRFVQ
+1212 QASKRLVD

-1226 RTQTKLTIY
+1226 RTRTKLTIY
-1235 HLSAH
+1235 HLSAY

-1245 FVRMLLNDTGLKGID
+1245 FVRMLLNDTDLKGID

-1272 YLAKLYVGTIDTTK
+1272 YLAKFYIGTMDTFE
-1286 GERDYWQEVTDL
+1286 GDRDYWQEVTDL

-1310 REVELHVIYQQLY
+1310 REVELHAIYQHLY
-1323 GSNLEPFT
+1323 GNHLEPFT
-1331 LGEFAADG
+1331 LGGFEADG
-1339 EQFYKNKLSIC
+1339 KQFYQNELSTC
-1350 TEHDMRY
+1350 TEHDFRY
-1357 YSTGEMINPYDAEV
+1357 YIAGTMINPHEREV
-1371 HATVRQIIKSLRN
+1371 YATLWEIMKSFRSE
-1384 GVVVPGQRMIQQT
+1384 VVLPEQRMIEQA
-1397 LEILLEREQALQ
+1397 LEVLIERQLALQ
-1409 DLSALFND
+1409 DLSVLFHD
-1417 LQQRVEEMNLKVDSI
+1417 LIQGLKEIDLKVGSI
-1432 GGKVITDKASSI
+1432 GEKAITDKTSSL
-1444 AVQYPKFFPVD
+1444 AVHYPKIFPA
-1455 EMQSLFIQEKGVL
+1455 ETKQLLFILKD
-1468 RNEQRLREESFKHK
+1468 RTHRSEQRLRKLHFEYK
-1482 SIKAIYRHKLTN
+1482 SEKAINRHKLVYLN
-1494 LKKFWYEYK
+1494 KFWYKYK
-1503 NLLKDRKKFF
+1503 NLLKDRKEFYS
-1513 NLLEKY
+1513 LLEKY
-1519 ERSELCEEEFFQA
+1519 ERSELCEEEIFYA
-1532 TLLKLAF
+1532 TLLKCVF
-1539 HNYVAKSRA
+1539 QTYVSKSRA
-1548 VNPES
+1548 DNPES
-1553 LTRVSLE
+1553 FSRTGLE
-1560 NAEFFSSRIPKE
+1560 EAEFVSNRIPKE
-1572 WTGMK
+1572 WIVTQKG
-1577 TVGWNQAVKFLYKQA
+1577 GWNQAVKFLYQQA

-1605 SLGSDADTRIPLSAD
+1605 SLGSDTDTRIPLSAD
-1620 SLFWLHFLE
+1620 SLLWLHF
-1629 NSNWYKRNDN
+1629 
-1639 FDDKI
+1639 
-1644 YLKYLSTIIFKIS
+1644 
-1657 KSTKLNLKRYTER
+1657 

>member
-1 MKQDTDR
+1 MEDGFVPFDSKEFNFISYLSNARERFTGRRWLYNELETNLMKQDTDR
-8 GVIVIGEPGAG
+8 GVLVIGEPGAG

-76 MLVSNSSFILSVLE
+76 MLVSNSSFILSFLE

-115 PQFYFI
+115 PQIYFI
-121 VIDALDECLSDSGGT
+121 VIDALDECSSDSGGT
-136 TIVQFIRET
+136 SVVQFIRET

-153 KLIMTSRNDSNV
+153 RLVMTSRNDSNV
-165 LRHFSHVPKVYMSST
+165 LKHFSHFPKVYLSST

-189 IFITTKLFEEAPVLH
+189 VFITAKLFEDAPILE
-204 RLKVAL
+204 RLKVML
-210 GFSSGE
+210 GFNSGE

-221 TRKLL
+221 TSRLL

-231 NFLFV
+231 NFLYV
-236 KEMFHFWEDDLNND
+236 KEMFHFWKEDRNND
-250 ADLKQ
+250 FGHI
-255 LPKTIGGIYE
+255 PKTIGGIYE
-265 NYLKRVYGSREKFKS
+265 RYLKRIYGSREKFKP

-285 EIMVAAFEPMQ
+285 EIMVAAFEPMP
-296 VDRVFQVLKMQNI
+296 VDDLYRVLRTQENI
-309 DYEYDFVYALKDL
+309 DYEYEFVYALKDL

-327 YGEDNAITIF
+327 YGADNTITIF

-361 GHKRLAEYYLSL
+361 GHRRLAEYYLSV
-373 VKTTQNSAID
+373 VKKTQNSSMDI
-383 VYRLAQHIT
+383 YRLAQHVT
-392 FGEGDD
+392 FGEGDE

-446 DCEDNY
+446 DCEDHY
-452 GFTPG
+452 GFTPS
-457 FVAAKSGLKENV
+457 FVAARGGFKENV
-469 EFLVGKGAN
+469 EFLVSKGAK
-478 IEHQTKPPPSFY
+478 IEHRTKPPPSFY
-490 SLLNSSVLSTD
+490 SLLNSSVLATD
-501 PIERAKTN
+501 PIERAKTT

-514 MMHAAASGGHT
+514 MVHAAASEGHT

-531 LKRNASFRGVNGVNL
+531 LKRNASFREVNGVNL

-557 LDIVQLLYYS
+557 LDVVQLLYNS
-567 GANVD
+567 GAHAD

-590 LMKIGIWDICMRC
+590 LMKIGILDTCMRC

-616 QAGPSYNFKESDGY
+616 QAGPSYNFNDSHGY

-646 LAVAEKHIEVV
+646 LAVAEKHTEVV

-702 QKCMQF
+702 QKCMRF
-708 QNLSFVCNNSMKKC
+708 QNLSSVCNNSKKKC
-722 NQQRIYLSKREL
+722 DQQRTFLSKREL
-734 EEYEKDLC
+734 EEYERDLC

-753 RYGHIEV
+753 RYGYIEV

-767 GAKGDDKDCQGATV
+767 GAKCDDKDCQGATV

-815 PLHSGAIC
+815 PLHSSAIC
-823 KINRDITP
+823 KINRDIKP

-858 ETDSIVLFR
+858 EADSIVLFR
-867 RVIANGSLFTT
+867 RVIVNGSLFTT

-885 ITVTRNSDVIY
+885 ITVTRDSDVIY

-920 NAMDINGRTALHLA
+920 NEMDRNGRTALHLA

-939 ECCVKRLL
+939 ECCVIRLL
-947 EKRARADLSDLQGN
+947 EKRARADLYDLQGKT
-961 IPLDL
+961 PLDF
-966 ATEVSTELSECS
+966 ATEFSTEVRECS
-978 WCNNKNDF
+978 WCSNMDDF

-991 VNQRYH
+991 INQRYH
-997 YSIVDILLSRE
+997 NYIVDIFLSRE
-1008 VDFSQICDEE
+1008 VDFTQTCDEE
-1018 KTRLLLRAFEIQNP
+1018 KTPLLHRAFEMQNP
-1032 VIAYLILSKGH
+1032 VIAHLILSKGL

-1049 AQGRTPLLTYLQN
+1049 AQGRTPLLIYLQN

-1072 RFNVPVHI
+1072 RFDVPIHI

-1095 FRKPTVPSENLLEYH
+1095 FRKPTVPSDNLLEYH
-1110 TSDYFYCFA
+1110 TCDNFYCFA
-1119 ENGPAMKAIKAH
+1119 EKGPLMEAIKAH

-1137 IDECR
+1137 IDECL

-1151 RAAQGGNLLALKR
+1151 RAAQGGNLLVLKT

-1170 DPSILTSQGNSA
+1170 DLTVLTPQGHSA
-1182 LEIAIMCAGI
+1182 LELAIMCAGI
-1192 SPFPSNNHRGIA
+1192 TPFSYKQNRRIA
-1204 EESADLLL
+1204 EESASLLL
-1212 QASKRFVQ
+1212 QASKRLVH

-1226 RTQTKLTIY
+1226 RTHKKLTIY
-1235 HLSAH
+1235 HLSAY
-1240 RGLSG
+1240 RGLTG
-1245 FVRMLLNDTGLKGID
+1245 FVRMLLSDTSLKGID

-1272 YLAKLYVGTIDTTK
+1272 YLAKFKIGTVDTSK
-1286 GERDYWQEVTDL
+1286 GKRDYWQEITDL
-1298 IESHGGVLSYPN
+1298 IESHGGVLSHPN
-1310 REVELHVIYQQLY
+1310 REVELHAIYQHLY
-1323 GSNLEPFT
+1323 GSHLEPFT
-1331 LGEFAADG
+1331 LGVFEADG
-1339 EQFYKNKLSIC
+1339 KQFYENELTTC
-1350 TEHDMRY
+1350 TEHDLGY
-1357 YSTGEMINPYDAEV
+1357 YSTGKVRNPYVEEV
-1371 HATVRQIIKSLRN
+1371 HVTLGQIIKSLRS
-1384 GVVVPGQRMIQQT
+1384 GVVLSEQSLIQQT
-1397 LEILLEREQALQ
+1397 LEVLIERWLALQ
-1409 DLSALFND
+1409 DLSVLFD
-1417 LQQRVEEMNLKVDSI
+1417 DVIQGSEEIELNLKVGSI
-1432 GGKVITDKASSI
+1432 VGKAITDETSSI
-1444 AVQYPKFFPVD
+1444 AVQYPKFISTD
-1455 EMQSLFIQEKGVL
+1455 IMKSLFIQKDQIH
-1468 RNEQRLREESFKHK
+1468 RSEQRLRELHFKQK
-1482 SIKAIYRHKLTN
+1482 SQKAIDRHELTY

-1503 NLLKDRKKFF
+1503 NLFEERKEFI

-1519 ERSELCEEEFFQA
+1519 ENSKLCEEEIFQA
-1532 TLLKLAF
+1532 KLLKLAF
-1539 HNYVAKSRA
+1539 HVYVQKSR
-1548 VNPES
+1548 VNNPES
-1553 LTRVSLE
+1553 LTRNRLE
-1560 NAEFFSSRIPKE
+1560 KAEFLFNRIPEE
-1572 WTGMK
+1572 WIGMK
-1577 TVGWNQAVKFLYKQA
+1577 EGGWNQAVKFLYQRA
-1592 TKRDLAFDYLKDL
+1592 TRRDLAFEYLKDL
-1605 SLGSDADTRIPLSAD
+1605 NLGSDKDTRIPLSSD
-1620 SLFWLHFLE
+1620 SLYWLHF
-1629 NSNWYKRNDN
+1629 
-1639 FDDKI
+1639 
-1644 YLKYLSTIIFKIS
+1644 
-1657 KSTKLNLKRYTER
+1657 

>member
-1 MKQDTDR
+1 MEDGFVPFDSKEFNFTSYLSNARERFIGRLWLYNELETNLMKQDTDR
-8 GVIVIGEPGAG
+8 GVLVIGEPGAG

-115 PQFYFI
+115 PQMYFI
-121 VIDALDECLSDSGGT
+121 VIDALDECSSDTGGT
-136 TIVQFIRET
+136 SVVQFIRET

-153 KLIMTSRNDSNV
+153 RLVMTSRNDSNV
-165 LRHFSHVPKVYMSST
+165 LKHFSNFPKVYLSST

-189 IFITTKLFEEAPVLH
+189 VFITAKLFEDAPILE
-204 RLKVAL
+204 RLKVML

-221 TRKLL
+221 TSRLL

-231 NFLFV
+231 NFLYV
-236 KEMFHFWEDDLNND
+236 KEMFHFWKEDRNND
-250 ADLKQ
+250 FGHI
-255 LPKTIGGIYE
+255 PKTIGGIYE
-265 NYLKRVYGSREKFKS
+265 RYLKRIYGSREKFKP

-285 EIMVAAFEPMQ
+285 EIMVAAFEPMP
-296 VDRVFQVLKMQNI
+296 VDDLYRVLRTQENI
-309 DYEYDFVYALKDL
+309 DYEYEFVYALKDL

-327 YGEDNAITIF
+327 YGEDNTITIF

-349 NLGNPYYVSLKR
+349 NLGNPFYVSLKR
-361 GHKRLAEYYLSL
+361 GHRRLAEYYLSV
-373 VKTTQNSAID
+373 VKTTQNSAMDI
-383 VYRLAQHIT
+383 YRLAQHVT

-411 INASIDGENRT
+411 INTSIDVENRT
-422 LLHLAAE
+422 LLHLAAA
-429 NSNRK
+429 NNNKK

-469 EFLVGKGAN
+469 EFLVSKGAK
-478 IEHQTKPPPSFY
+478 IEHRTKPPPSFY
-490 SLLNSSVLSTD
+490 SLLNSSVLATD
-501 PIERAKTN
+501 PIERAKTT

-514 MMHAAASGGHT
+514 MVHAAASEGHT

-531 LKRNASFRGVNGVNL
+531 LKRNASFREVNGVNL

-557 LDIVQLLYYS
+557 LDVVQLLYNS
-567 GANVD
+567 GAHAD
-572 HLCLQHAAHAG
+572 HICLQHAAHAG

-590 LMKIGIWDICMRC
+590 LMKIGILDTCMPC

-616 QAGPSYNFKESDGY
+616 QAGPSYNFNDSHGY

-646 LAVAEKHIEVV
+646 LAVAEKHTEVV

-694 IRSGARVS
+694 IRSGAKVS
-702 QKCMQF
+702 QKCMRF
-708 QNLSFVCNNSMKKC
+708 QNLSSVCNNSKKKC
-722 NQQRIYLSKREL
+722 DQQRTFLSKREL
-734 EEYEKDLC
+734 EEYERDLC

-788 GHYDLIRWLISQR
+788 GHYDLIKWLISQR

-815 PLHSGAIC
+815 PLHSSAIC
-823 KINRDITP
+823 KINRDIKP

-853 VINAY
+853 VMNAY
-858 ETDSIVLFR
+858 ETDSIVLFQ
-867 RVIANGSLFTT
+867 RVIADGSLFTS
-878 VLGSKGD
+878 VLGSGGD
-885 ITVTRNSDVIY
+885 VTLTRDSEIIY
-896 RTLPLN
+896 RTLPSN

-920 NAMDINGRTALHLA
+920 NKMDINGRTALHLA

-939 ECCVKRLL
+939 ECCVIKLL
-947 EKRARADLSDLQGN
+947 EKHARADLNDLQGKT
-961 IPLDL
+961 PLDF
-966 ATEVSTELSECS
+966 ATEFSAEIRECS
-978 WCNNKNDF
+978 CCNNMVDL
-986 DTILA
+986 DMILA
-991 VNQRYH
+991 INQRYH
-997 YSIVDILLSRE
+997 NSVVDILLSRE
-1008 VDFSQICDEE
+1008 SDFTQTCDEE
-1018 KTRLLLRAFEIQNP
+1018 KTHLLHRAFEMQNP
-1032 VIAYLILSKGH
+1032 VIAHLILSKGL

-1049 AQGRTPLLTYLQN
+1049 AQGRTPLLIYLQN

-1072 RFNVPVHI
+1072 RFDVPIHI

-1095 FRKPTVPSENLLEYH
+1095 FRKPTVPSDNLLEYH
-1110 TSDYFYCFA
+1110 TCDNFYCFA
-1119 ENGPAMKAIKAH
+1119 EKGPLMEAIKAH

-1137 IDECR
+1137 IDECL

-1151 RAAQGGNLLALKR
+1151 RAAQGGNLLVLKT

-1170 DPSILTSQGNSA
+1170 DLTVLTPQGHSA
-1182 LEIAIMCAGI
+1182 LELAIMCAGI
-1192 SPFPSNNHRGIA
+1192 TPFSYKQNRRIA
-1204 EESADLLL
+1204 EESASLLL
-1212 QASKRFVQ
+1212 QASKRLVH

-1226 RTQTKLTIY
+1226 RTHKKLTIY
-1235 HLSAH
+1235 HLSAY
-1240 RGLSG
+1240 RGLTG
-1245 FVRMLLNDTGLKGID
+1245 FVRMLLSDTSLKGID

-1272 YLAKLYVGTIDTTK
+1272 YLAKFKIGTVDTSK
-1286 GERDYWQEVTDL
+1286 GKRDYWQEITDL
-1298 IESHGGVLSYPN
+1298 IESHGGVLSHPN
-1310 REVELHVIYQQLY
+1310 REVELHAIYQHLY
-1323 GSNLEPFT
+1323 GSHLEPFT
-1331 LGEFAADG
+1331 LGVFEADG
-1339 EQFYKNKLSIC
+1339 KQFYENELTTC
-1350 TEHDMRY
+1350 TEHDLRY
-1357 YSTGEMINPYDAEV
+1357 YSTGKVRNPYVEEV
-1371 HATVRQIIKSLRN
+1371 HVTLGQIIKSLRS
-1384 GVVVPGQRMIQQT
+1384 GVVLSEQSLIQQT
-1397 LEILLEREQALQ
+1397 LEVLIERWLALQ
-1409 DLSALFND
+1409 DLSVLFD
-1417 LQQRVEEMNLKVDSI
+1417 DVIQGSEEIELNLKVGSI
-1432 GGKVITDKASSI
+1432 VGKAITDETSSI
-1444 AVQYPKFFPVD
+1444 AVQYPKFISTD
-1455 EMQSLFIQEKGVL
+1455 IMKSLFIQKDQIH
-1468 RNEQRLREESFKHK
+1468 RSEQRLRELHFKQK
-1482 SIKAIYRHKLTN
+1482 SQKAIDRHEFTY

-1503 NLLKDRKKFF
+1503 NLFEERKEFI

-1519 ERSELCEEEFFQA
+1519 ENSKLCEEEIFQA
-1532 TLLKLAF
+1532 KLLKLAF
-1539 HNYVAKSRA
+1539 HVYVQKSR
-1548 VNPES
+1548 VNNPES
-1553 LTRVSLE
+1553 LTRNRLE
-1560 NAEFFSSRIPKE
+1560 KAEFLFNRIPEE
-1572 WTGMK
+1572 WIGMK
-1577 TVGWNQAVKFLYKQA
+1577 EGGWNQAVKFLYQRA
-1592 TKRDLAFDYLKDL
+1592 TRRDLAFEYLKDL
-1605 SLGSDADTRIPLSAD
+1605 NLGSDKDTRIPLSSD
-1620 SLFWLHFLE
+1620 SLYWLHF
-1629 NSNWYKRNDN
+1629 
-1639 FDDKI
+1639 
-1644 YLKYLSTIIFKIS
+1644 
-1657 KSTKLNLKRYTER
+1657 

>member
-1 MKQDTDR
+1 MEDGFVPFDSKEFNFTSYLSNARERFIGRLWLYNELETNLMKQDTDR
-8 GVIVIGEPGAG
+8 GVLVIGEPGAG

-76 MLVSNSSFILSVLE
+76 MLVSNSLLILSVLK
-90 RSCLR
+90 SCSG
-95 DPFECF
+95 DPLECF

-115 PQFYFI
+115 PQTYFI
-121 VIDALDECLSDSGGT
+121 VIDALDECSSDSGGT
-136 TIVQFIRET
+136 SVVQFIRET

-153 KLIMTSRNDSNV
+153 RLVMTSRNDSNV
-165 LRHFSHVPKVYMSST
+165 LKHFSHFPKVYLSSK

-189 IFITTKLFEEAPVLH
+189 VFITAKLFEDASILE
-204 RLKVAL
+204 RLKAML
-210 GFSSGE
+210 GSNNCE

-221 TRKLL
+221 TSRLL

-231 NFLFV
+231 NFLYV
-236 KEMFHFWEDDLNND
+236 KEMFHFWKEDRNND
-250 ADLKQ
+250 FGHI
-255 LPKTIGGIYE
+255 PKTIGGIYE
-265 NYLKRVYGSREKFKS
+265 RYLKRIYGSREKFKP

-285 EIMVAAFEPMQ
+285 EIMVAAFEPMP
-296 VDRVFQVLKMQNI
+296 VDDLYRVLRTQENI
-309 DYEYDFVYALKDL
+309 DYEYEFVYALKDL

-327 YGEDNAITIF
+327 YGADNTITIF

-361 GHKRLAEYYLSL
+361 GHRRLAEYYLSV
-373 VKTTQNSAID
+373 VKKTQNSSMDI
-383 VYRLAQHIT
+383 YRLAQHVT

-422 LLHLAAE
+422 LLHLAAA

-446 DCEDNY
+446 DCEDHY
-452 GFTPG
+452 GLTPS
-457 FVAAKSGLKENV
+457 FVAARGGFKENV
-469 EFLVGKGAN
+469 EFLVSKGAK
-478 IEHQTKPPPSFY
+478 IEHRTKPPPSLY
-490 SLLNSSVLSTD
+490 SLMNSSVLSID
-501 PIERAKTN
+501 PIERAKTAF
-509 LWNST
+509 WNST

-531 LKRNASFRGVNGVNL
+531 LKRYASFREVNGVNL

-557 LDIVQLLYYS
+557 LDVVQLLYNS
-567 GANVD
+567 GAHAD

-590 LMKIGIWDICMRC
+590 LMKIGILDTCMRC
-603 DGIFYWLG
+603 DGTFYWLG

-616 QAGPSYNFKESDGY
+616 QAGHGYNFKGSDGY
-630 ILADDD
+630 ILADDN

-646 LAVAEKHIEVV
+646 LAVAEKHTEVV
-657 KLLLSVEDK
+657 KLLLSGEDK

-702 QKCMQF
+702 QKCMRF
-708 QNLSFVCNNSMKKC
+708 QNLSSVCNNSEKC
-722 NQQRIYLSKREL
+722 NQLRTFLNKREL
-734 EEYEKDLC
+734 EEYERDLC

-753 RYGHIEV
+753 RYGYIEV

-767 GAKGDDKDCQGATV
+767 GAKCDDKDCQGATV

-815 PLHSGAIC
+815 PLHSSAIC
-823 KINRDITP
+823 KINRDIKP

-858 ETDSIVLFR
+858 EADSIVLFR
-867 RVIANGSLFTT
+867 RVIVNGSLFTT

-885 ITVTRNSDVIY
+885 ITVTRDSDVIY

-939 ECCVKRLL
+939 ECCVIRLL
-947 EKRARADLSDLQGN
+947 EKRAKADLYDLQGKT
-961 IPLDL
+961 PLDF
-966 ATEVSTELSECS
+966 ATAFSTEVRECS
-978 WCNNKNDF
+978 RCDNMD
-986 DTILA
+986 DLDIILA

-997 YSIVDILLSRE
+997 DSIVRILLSRE
-1008 VDFSQICDEE
+1008 VDLTQTCDEE
-1018 KTRLLLRAFEIQNP
+1018 KKHTLRHAFEVHKL
-1032 VIAYLILSKGH
+1032 VIAYLIPSKGL
-1043 SLSCKD
+1043 SLGCKD
-1049 AQGRTPLLTYLQN
+1049 AQGRTPLLTHLQS
-1062 GGKWLDVILE
+1062 GGKWLDVIVE
-1072 RFNVPVHI
+1072 RFDAPIHI
-1080 ECGKPFNMSEFHLLA
+1080 DCGKPFNTSEFHLLA
-1095 FRKPTVPSENLLEYH
+1095 FRKPTVLSENLLEYH
-1110 TSDYFYCFA
+1110 TSDNFYCFV
-1119 ENGPAMKAIKAH
+1119 ENGPLMKAIKAH

-1151 RAAQGGNLLALKR
+1151 RAAQGGNLLVLKA

-1170 DPSILTSQGNSA
+1170 DLTVLTPQGHSA
-1182 LEIAIMCAGI
+1182 LELAIMCAGI
-1192 SPFPSNNHRGIA
+1192 SPFSFQQDRRIA

-1212 QASKRFVQ
+1212 QASKRLVD

-1226 RTQTKLTIY
+1226 RTRTKLTIY
-1235 HLSAH
+1235 HLSAY

-1245 FVRMLLNDTGLKGID
+1245 FVRMLLNDTDLKGID

-1272 YLAKLYVGTIDTTK
+1272 YLAKFYIGTMDTFE

-1310 REVELHVIYQQLY
+1310 REVELHAIYQHLY
-1323 GSNLEPFT
+1323 GNHLEPFT
-1331 LGEFAADG
+1331 LGGFEADG
-1339 EQFYKNKLSIC
+1339 KQFYQNELSTC
-1350 TEHDMRY
+1350 TEHDFRY
-1357 YSTGEMINPYDAEV
+1357 YIAGTMINPHEREV
-1371 HATVRQIIKSLRN
+1371 YATLWEIMKSFRSE
-1384 GVVVPGQRMIQQT
+1384 VVLPEQRMIEQAFEV
-1397 LEILLEREQALQ
+1397 LIERQLALQ
-1409 DLSALFND
+1409 DLSVLFHD
-1417 LQQRVEEMNLKVDSI
+1417 LIQGLKEIDLKLGSI
-1432 GGKVITDKASSI
+1432 GEKAITDKTSSL
-1444 AVQYPKFFPVD
+1444 AVHYPKIFPA
-1455 EMQSLFIQEKGVL
+1455 ETKQLLFILKD
-1468 RNEQRLREESFKHK
+1468 RTHRSEQRLRKLHFEYK
-1482 SIKAIYRHKLTN
+1482 SEKAINRHKLTYLN
-1494 LKKFWYEYK
+1494 KFWYKYK
-1503 NLLKDRKKFF
+1503 NLLKDRKEFYS
-1513 NLLEKY
+1513 LLEKY
-1519 ERSELCEEEFFQA
+1519 ERSELCEEEIFYA
-1532 TLLKLAF
+1532 TLLKCVF
-1539 HNYVAKSRA
+1539 QTYVSKSRA
-1548 VNPES
+1548 DNPES
-1553 LTRVSLE
+1553 FSRTGLEEAKFVS
-1560 NAEFFSSRIPKE
+1560 NRIPKE
-1572 WTGMK
+1572 WIVTQKG
-1577 TVGWNQAVKFLYKQA
+1577 GWNQAVKFLYQQA

-1605 SLGSDADTRIPLSAD
+1605 SLGSDTDTRIPLSAD
-1620 SLFWLHFLE
+1620 SLLWLHF
-1629 NSNWYKRNDN
+1629 
-1639 FDDKI
+1639 
-1644 YLKYLSTIIFKIS
+1644 
-1657 KSTKLNLKRYTER
+1657 

>member
-1 MKQDTDR
+1 MEDGFVPFDSKEFNFTSYLSNARERFTGRRWLYNELETNLMKQDTDR
-8 GVIVIGEPGAG
+8 GVLVIGEPGAG

-115 PQFYFI
+115 PQIYFI
-121 VIDALDECLSDSGGT
+121 VIDALDECSSDSGGT
-136 TIVQFIRET
+136 SVVQFIRET

-153 KLIMTSRNDSNV
+153 RLVMTSRNDSNV
-165 LRHFSHVPKVYMSST
+165 LKHFSHFPKVYLSST

-189 IFITTKLFEEAPVLH
+189 VFITAKLFADAPILE
-204 RLKVAL
+204 RLKVIL
-210 GFSSGE
+210 GFTSGE

-221 TRKLL
+221 TSRLL

-231 NFLFV
+231 NFLYV
-236 KEMFHFWEDDLNND
+236 KEMFHFWKDDRNNEVD
-250 ADLKQ
+250 YGHI
-255 LPKTIGGIYE
+255 PKTIGGIYE
-265 NYLKRVYGSREKFKS
+265 RYLKRIYGSREKFKP

-285 EIMVAAFEPMQ
+285 EIIVAAFEPMP
-296 VDRVFQVLKMQNI
+296 VDDLYRVLRTQENI
-309 DYEYDFVYALKDL
+309 DYEYEFVYALKDL

-327 YGEDNAITIF
+327 YGADNTITIF

-349 NLGNPYYVSLKR
+349 NLGNPFYVSLKR
-361 GHKRLAEYYLSL
+361 GHRRLAEYYLRL
-373 VKTTQNSAID
+373 VKTTQNSAMDI
-383 VYRLAQHIT
+383 YRLAQHVT
-392 FGEGDD
+392 FGEGDN

-411 INASIDGENRT
+411 INASIDVENRT
-422 LLHLAAE
+422 LLHLAAA
-429 NSNRK
+429 NSNKK
-434 ILELLVPAFDSV
+434 ILELLVPAFDGV

-452 GFTPG
+452 GFTPA

-469 EFLVGKGAN
+469 EFLVSKGAK
-478 IEHQTKPPPSFY
+478 IEHRTKPPPSFY

-501 PIERAKTN
+501 PIERAKTT

-531 LKRNASFRGVNGVNL
+531 LKRNASFREVNGVNL
-546 TAIQLAAQNGH
+546 TAIQLAAKNGH
-557 LDIVQLLYYS
+557 LDVVKLLYYS

-572 HLCLQHAAHAG
+572 HLCLQYAARAG
-583 HTDVVKF
+583 HADVVKF
-590 LMKIGIWDICMRC
+590 LMKIGILDTCMRC

-616 QAGPSYNFKESDGY
+616 QAGPSYNFKDSDGY
-630 ILADDD
+630 ILADDN

-646 LAVAEKHIEVV
+646 LAVAEKHTEVV

-702 QKCMQF
+702 QKCMRF
-708 QNLSFVCNNSMKKC
+708 QNLSSVCNNSERKC
-722 NQQRIYLSKREL
+722 NQQRTLLNKREL
-734 EEYEKDLC
+734 EEYERDLC

-788 GHYDLIRWLISQR
+788 GHYDLIKWLISQR

-815 PLHSGAIC
+815 PLHSSAIC
-823 KINRDITP
+823 KINRDIKP

-858 ETDSIVLFR
+858 ETDSIVLFSR
-867 RVIANGSLFTT
+867 EIADGSLFTS
-878 VLGSKGD
+878 VLGSEGD
-885 ITVTRNSDVIY
+885 VTLTRDSEIIY
-896 RTLPLN
+896 RSLPSN

-913 SSNNSYI
+913 SSNYSYI
-920 NAMDINGRTALHLA
+920 NKMDINGRTALHLA

-939 ECCVKRLL
+939 ECCVIKLL
-947 EKRARADLSDLQGN
+947 EKHARADLNDLQGKT
-961 IPLDL
+961 PLDF
-966 ATEVSTELSECS
+966 ATEFSAKVSECCC
-978 WCNNKNDF
+978 CNMVDL
-986 DTILA
+986 DLILA
-991 VNQRYH
+991 INQRYH
-997 YSIVDILLSRE
+997 NSIVDILLSRE
-1008 VDFSQICDEE
+1008 ADFTQTCDEE
-1018 KTRLLLRAFEIQNP
+1018 KTHLLHRAFEMQNP
-1032 VIAYLILSKGH
+1032 VTAYLVLSKGL

-1049 AQGRTPLLTYLQN
+1049 AQGRTPLLIYLQN

-1072 RFNVPVHI
+1072 RFDVPINI

-1095 FRKPTVPSENLLEYH
+1095 FRKPTGPSENLLEYH
-1110 TSDYFYCFA
+1110 TCDNFYCFA

-1131 PLGFRV
+1131 PMGFRV

-1151 RAAQGGNLLALKR
+1151 RAAQGGNLLVLKK

-1170 DPSILTSQGNSA
+1170 DPSILTSRGNSA

-1192 SPFPSNNHRGIA
+1192 SPFPSNNRRRIA

-1212 QASKRFVQ
+1212 QATKRFVQ

-1226 RTQTKLTIY
+1226 KTQTKLTIY
-1235 HLSAH
+1235 HLSAY

-1245 FVRMLLNDTGLKGID
+1245 FVRMLLNDTGLRGID

-1272 YLAKLYVGTIDTTK
+1272 YLAKFHVGMMDTPE
-1286 GERDYWQEVTDL
+1286 GERDNWQEVADL

-1310 REVELHVIYQQLY
+1310 REVELHVIYQHLY
-1323 GSNLEPFT
+1323 GSNFEPFT
-1331 LGEFAADG
+1331 LGELEAEG
-1339 EQFYKNKLSIC
+1339 EQFYKNKLSTC
-1350 TEHDMRY
+1350 TVHDLRY
-1357 YSTGEMINPYDAEV
+1357 YSTGKMINPYDEDV
-1371 HATVRQIIKSLRN
+1371 YATVGQIIKSLRS
-1384 GVVVPGQRMIQQT
+1384 GVVVPDQRMIQKALQ
-1397 LEILLEREQALQ
+1397 ILFDRKQALQ
-1409 DLSALFND
+1409 DLSALFYD
-1417 LQQRVEEMNLKVDSI
+1417 LEQELEELNQKVGSI
-1432 GGKVITDKASSI
+1432 RGKVITDKTSSLADQLTNI
-1444 AVQYPKFFPVD
+1444 FPADTVQFMF
-1455 EMQSLFIQEKGVL
+1455 SLEDMAFHNDL
-1468 RNEQRLREESFKHK
+1468 RLREENVRHK
-1482 SIKAIYRHKLTN
+1482 SMKAINRHKLTY

-1503 NLLKDRKKFF
+1503 NLFKDRKEFF

-1519 ERSELCEEEFFQA
+1519 ERSELCREEFFQA

-1539 HNYVAKSRA
+1539 RNYVFKSRA
-1548 VNPES
+1548 DDLES
-1553 LTRVSLE
+1553 LMRRRLE
-1560 NAEFFSSRIPKE
+1560 NAEFISNRIPKE
-1572 WTGMK
+1572 WTSTETG
-1577 TVGWNQAVKFLYKQA
+1577 GWNKAVKFLYQRA

-1605 SLGSDADTRIPLSAD
+1605 SLGTDADTRIPLSAD
-1620 SLFWLHFLE
+1620 SLFWLHF
-1629 NSNWYKRNDN
+1629 
-1639 FDDKI
+1639 
-1644 YLKYLSTIIFKIS
+1644 
-1657 KSTKLNLKRYTER
+1657 

>member
-1 MKQDTDR
+1 MEDGFVPFDSKEFNFTSYLSNARERFTGRLWLYNELETNLMKQDTDR
-8 GVIVIGEPGAG
+8 GVLVIGEPGAG

-115 PQFYFI
+115 PQTYFI
-121 VIDALDECLSDSGGT
+121 VIDALDECSSDSGGT
-136 TIVQFIRET
+136 SVVQFIRET

-153 KLIMTSRNDSNV
+153 RLVMTSRNDSNV
-165 LRHFSHVPKVYMSST
+165 LKHFSHFPKVYLSSK

-189 IFITTKLFEEAPVLH
+189 VFITAKLFEDASILE
-204 RLKVAL
+204 RLKAML
-210 GFSSGE
+210 GSSSGE

-221 TRKLL
+221 TSRLL

-231 NFLFV
+231 NFLYV
-236 KEMFHFWEDDLNND
+236 KEMFHFWKEDRNND
-250 ADLKQ
+250 FGHI
-255 LPKTIGGIYE
+255 PKTIGGIYE
-265 NYLKRVYGSREKFKS
+265 RYLKRIYGSREKFKP

-285 EIMVAAFEPMQ
+285 EIMVAAFEPMP
-296 VDRVFQVLKMQNI
+296 VDDLYRVLRTQENI
-309 DYEYDFVYALKDL
+309 DYEYEFVYALKDL

-327 YGEDNAITIF
+327 YGADNTITIF

-349 NLGNPYYVSLKR
+349 NLGNPFYVSLKR
-361 GHKRLAEYYLSL
+361 GHRRLTEYYLSV
-373 VKTTQNSAID
+373 VKTTQNSAMDI
-383 VYRLAQHIT
+383 YRLAQHVT

-411 INASIDGENRT
+411 INTSIDVENRT
-422 LLHLAAE
+422 LLHLAAA
-429 NSNRK
+429 NSNKK

-469 EFLVGKGAN
+469 EFLVSKGAK
-478 IEHQTKPPPSFY
+478 IEHRTKPPPSFY
-490 SLLNSSVLSTD
+490 SLLNSSVVSID
-501 PIERAKTN
+501 PIERAKTT

-531 LKRNASFRGVNGVNL
+531 LKRNASFREVNGVNL

-557 LDIVQLLYYS
+557 LDVVKLLYYS

-583 HTDVVKF
+583 HTEVVKF
-590 LMKIGIWDICMRC
+590 LMKIGIPDTCMRC

-616 QAGPSYNFKESDGY
+616 QAGPSYNFKDLDAY
-630 ILADDD
+630 ILADDS
-636 YRIKCQSALH
+636 YRIKCQTALH
-646 LAVAEKHIEVV
+646 LAVTEKHTEVV
-657 KLLLSVEDK
+657 KLLLSGEDK

-702 QKCMQF
+702 QKCMRF
-708 QNLSFVCNNSMKKC
+708 QNLSSVCNNSKKKC
-722 NQQRIYLSKREL
+722 NQQRKFLSKREL

-788 GHYDLIRWLISQR
+788 GHYDLIKWLISQR
-801 TSLHLNMKSKNLST
+801 TSLHLNIKSKNLST
-815 PLHSGAIC
+815 PLHSSAIC
-823 KINRDITP
+823 KINRDIKP
-831 LLDMGANIY
+831 LLDMGANIH

-853 VINAY
+853 VMNAY

-867 RVIANGSLFTT
+867 RVIANGSLITT
-878 VLGSKGD
+878 VLGSWGD
-885 ITVTRNSDVIY
+885 VTLTRDSKIIY
-896 RTLPLN
+896 RTLPSN
-902 FQCSKLIDIIE
+902 FQCSKLVDILE

-920 NAMDINGRTALHLA
+920 NKMDINGRTALHLA

-939 ECCVKRLL
+939 ECCVIKLL
-947 EKRARADLSDLQGN
+947 EKHARADLNDLQGKT
-961 IPLDL
+961 PLDF
-966 ATEVSTELSECS
+966 ATEFSAKVRECGC
-978 WCNNKNDF
+978 CNNMF
-986 DTILA
+986 DLDMILA
-991 VNQRYH
+991 INQRYH
-997 YSIVDILLSRE
+997 NSIVDILLSRE
-1008 VDFSQICDEE
+1008 SDFTQTCDEE
-1018 KTRLLLRAFEIQNP
+1018 KTHLLHRAFEMQNP
-1032 VIAYLILSKGH
+1032 IIAYLILSKGL

-1049 AQGRTPLLTYLQN
+1049 AQGRTPLLIYLQN

-1072 RFNVPVHI
+1072 RFDVPIHI

-1095 FRKPTVPSENLLEYH
+1095 FRKPTVPSDNLLEYH
-1110 TSDYFYCFA
+1110 TCDNFHCFA
-1119 ENGPAMKAIKAH
+1119 ENGPLMEAIKAH
-1131 PLGFRV
+1131 PMGFRV

-1151 RAAQGGNLLALKR
+1151 RAAQGGNLLVLKT

-1170 DPSILTSQGNSA
+1170 DLTVLTPQGHSA
-1182 LEIAIMCAGI
+1182 LELAIMCAGI
-1192 SPFPSNNHRGIA
+1192 TPFSFTQNRRIA
-1204 EESADLLL
+1204 EESASLLL
-1212 QASKRFVQ
+1212 QASKRLVH

-1235 HLSAH
+1235 HLSTY
-1240 RGLSG
+1240 RGLTG
-1245 FVRMLLNDTGLKGID
+1245 FVRMLLSDTSLKGID

-1272 YLAKLYVGTIDTTK
+1272 YLAKFNIGTMNTSK
-1286 GERDYWQEVTDL
+1286 GKRDYWQEITDL
-1298 IESHGGVLSYPN
+1298 IESYGGVLSHPN
-1310 REVELHVIYQQLY
+1310 REVELHAIYQHLY
-1323 GSNLEPFT
+1323 GSHLEPFT
-1331 LGEFAADG
+1331 LGAFEADG
-1339 EQFYKNKLSIC
+1339 KQFYENELTTC
-1350 TEHDMRY
+1350 TEHDLRY
-1357 YSTGEMINPYDAEV
+1357 YSTGKVTNPYVEEV
-1371 HATVRQIIKSLRN
+1371 HVTLMQIIKSLGS
-1384 GVVVPGQRMIQQT
+1384 GVVLSEQSFIK
-1397 LEILLEREQALQ
+1397 QALEVLVERQ
-1409 DLSALFND
+1409 LALHDLSALFYD
-1417 LQQRVEEMNLKVDSI
+1417 LKQGLEEIDLNLKGGSI
-1432 GGKVITDKASSI
+1432 GEKAITDETSSI
-1444 AVQYPKFFPVD
+1444 AVQYPKFLSAD
-1455 EMQSLFIQEKGVL
+1455 TMQSLFILKDQVH
-1468 RNEQRLREESFKHK
+1468 RTEQRLRELHFKQK
-1482 SIKAIYRHKLTN
+1482 SRKAIDRHQLTY

-1503 NLLKDRKKFF
+1503 NLFEERNEFI

-1519 ERSELCEEEFFQA
+1519 ESSELCEEEMFQA
-1532 TLLKLAF
+1532 KLLKLAF
-1539 HNYVAKSRA
+1539 HIYVQKSRLN
-1548 VNPES
+1548 NPES
-1553 LTRVSLE
+1553 LTRNRLQK
-1560 NAEFFSSRIPKE
+1560 AEFLFNRIPEEWIDKE
-1572 WTGMK
+1572 EG
-1577 TVGWNQAVKFLYKQA
+1577 GWNQAVKFLYQRA
-1592 TKRDLAFDYLKDL
+1592 TQRDLAFEYLKDL
-1605 SLGSDADTRIPLSAD
+1605 SLGSDKDTRIPLSSD
-1620 SLFWLHFLE
+1620 SLFWLHF
-1629 NSNWYKRNDN
+1629 
-1639 FDDKI
+1639 
-1644 YLKYLSTIIFKIS
+1644 
-1657 KSTKLNLKRYTER
+1657 

>member
-1 MKQDTDR
+1 MEDGFVPFDSKEFNFTSYLSNARERFTGRLWLYNELETNLMKQDTDR
-8 GVIVIGEPGAG
+8 GVLVIGEPGAG

-76 MLVSNSSFILSVLE
+76 MLVSNSSFILSFLE

-115 PQFYFI
+115 PQIYFI
-121 VIDALDECLSDSGGT
+121 VIDALDECSSDSGGT
-136 TIVQFIRET
+136 SVVQFIRET
-145 SSKLPKWI
+145 SSKLPEWI
-153 KLIMTSRNDSNV
+153 RLVMTSRNDSNV
-165 LRHFSHVPKVYMSST
+165 LKHFSHFPKVYLSST

-189 IFITTKLFEEAPVLH
+189 VFITAKLFEDAPILE
-204 RLKVAL
+204 RLKLML
-210 GFSSGE
+210 GFNSGE

-221 TRKLL
+221 TSRLL

-231 NFLFV
+231 NFLYV
-236 KEMFHFWEDDLNND
+236 KEMFHFWKEDRNND
-250 ADLKQ
+250 FGHI
-255 LPKTIGGIYE
+255 PKTIGGIYE
-265 NYLKRVYGSREKFKS
+265 RYLKRIYGSREKFKP

-285 EIMVAAFEPMQ
+285 EIMVAAFEPMP
-296 VDRVFQVLKMQNI
+296 VDDLYRVLRTQENI
-309 DYEYDFVYALKDL
+309 DYEYEFVYALKDL

-327 YGEDNAITIF
+327 YGADNTITIF

-361 GHKRLAEYYLSL
+361 GHRRLAEYYLSV
-373 VKTTQNSAID
+373 VKKTQNSSMDI
-383 VYRLAQHIT
+383 YRLAQHVT

-422 LLHLAAE
+422 LLHLAAA

-446 DCEDNY
+446 DCEDHY
-452 GFTPG
+452 GFTPS
-457 FVAAKSGLKENV
+457 FVAARGGFKENV
-469 EFLVGKGAN
+469 EFLVSKGAK
-478 IEHQTKPPPSFY
+478 IEHRTKPPPSLY
-490 SLLNSSVLSTD
+490 SLMNSSALSID
-501 PIERAKTN
+501 PIERAKTAF
-509 LWNST
+509 WNST

-531 LKRNASFRGVNGVNL
+531 LKRNASFREVNGVNL

-557 LDIVQLLYYS
+557 LDVVQLLYNS
-567 GANVD
+567 GAHAD

-590 LMKIGIWDICMRC
+590 LMKIGILDTCMRC
-603 DGIFYWLG
+603 DGTFYWLG

-616 QAGPSYNFKESDGY
+616 QAGPSYNFKDSDGY
-630 ILADDD
+630 ILADDN

-646 LAVAEKHIEVV
+646 LAVAEKHTEVV

-702 QKCMQF
+702 QKCMRF
-708 QNLSFVCNNSMKKC
+708 QNLSSVCNNSEKC
-722 NQQRIYLSKREL
+722 NQLRTFLNKREL
-734 EEYEKDLC
+734 EEYERDLC

-815 PLHSGAIC
+815 PLHSSAIC
-823 KINRDITP
+823 KINRDIKP

-853 VINAY
+853 VMNAY
-858 ETDSIVLFR
+858 EADSIVLFR
-867 RVIANGSLFTT
+867 REIANGSLFTT

-885 ITVTRNSDVIY
+885 ITVTRDSDVIN

-939 ECCVKRLL
+939 ECCVIRLL
-947 EKRARADLSDLQGN
+947 EKRARADLYDLQGKT
-961 IPLDL
+961 PLDF
-966 ATEVSTELSECS
+966 ATEFSTEVRECS
-978 WCNNKNDF
+978 WCSNMDDF

-991 VNQRYH
+991 INQRYH
-997 YSIVDILLSRE
+997 NYIVDIFLSRE
-1008 VDFSQICDEE
+1008 VDSTQTCDEE
-1018 KTRLLLRAFEIQNP
+1018 KTPLLHRAFEMQNP
-1032 VIAYLILSKGH
+1032 VIAHLILSKGL

-1049 AQGRTPLLTYLQN
+1049 AQGRTPLLIYLQN

-1072 RFNVPVHI
+1072 RFDVPIHI
-1080 ECGKPFNMSEFHLLA
+1080 ECGKPFNTSEFHLLA
-1095 FRKPTVPSENLLEYH
+1095 FRKPTVLSENLLEYH
-1110 TSDYFYCFA
+1110 TSDNFYCFV
-1119 ENGPAMKAIKAH
+1119 ENGPLMKAIKAH

-1151 RAAQGGNLLALKR
+1151 RAAQGGNLLVLKA

-1170 DPSILTSQGNSA
+1170 DLTVLAPQGHSA
-1182 LEIAIMCAGI
+1182 LELAIMCAGI
-1192 SPFPSNNHRGIA
+1192 SPFSFHQNRRIA

-1212 QASKRFVQ
+1212 QASKRLVD

-1226 RTQTKLTIY
+1226 RTRTKLTIY
-1235 HLSAH
+1235 HLSAY

-1245 FVRMLLNDTGLKGID
+1245 FVRMLLNDTDLKGID

-1272 YLAKLYVGTIDTTK
+1272 YLAKFYIGTMDTFE
-1286 GERDYWQEVTDL
+1286 GDRDYWQEVTDL

-1310 REVELHVIYQQLY
+1310 REVELHAIYQHLY
-1323 GSNLEPFT
+1323 GNHLEPFT
-1331 LGEFAADG
+1331 LGGFEADG
-1339 EQFYKNKLSIC
+1339 KQFYQNELSTC
-1350 TEHDMRY
+1350 TEHDFRY
-1357 YSTGEMINPYDAEV
+1357 YIAGTMINPHEREV
-1371 HATVRQIIKSLRN
+1371 YATLWEIMKSFRSE
-1384 GVVVPGQRMIQQT
+1384 VVLPEQRMIEQA
-1397 LEILLEREQALQ
+1397 LEVLIERQLALQ
-1409 DLSALFND
+1409 DLSVLFHD
-1417 LQQRVEEMNLKVDSI
+1417 LIQGLKEIDLKVGSI
-1432 GGKVITDKASSI
+1432 GEKAITDKTSSL
-1444 AVQYPKFFPVD
+1444 AVHYPKIFPA
-1455 EMQSLFIQEKGVL
+1455 ETKQLLFILKD
-1468 RNEQRLREESFKHK
+1468 RTHRSEQRLRKLHFEYK
-1482 SIKAIYRHKLTN
+1482 SEKAINRHKLVYLN
-1494 LKKFWYEYK
+1494 KFWYKYK
-1503 NLLKDRKKFF
+1503 NLLKDRKEFYS
-1513 NLLEKY
+1513 LLEKY
-1519 ERSELCEEEFFQA
+1519 ERSELCEEEIFYA
-1532 TLLKLAF
+1532 TLLKCVF
-1539 HNYVAKSRA
+1539 QTYVSKSRA
-1548 VNPES
+1548 DNPES
-1553 LTRVSLE
+1553 FSRTGLE
-1560 NAEFFSSRIPKE
+1560 EAEFVSNRIPKE
-1572 WTGMK
+1572 WIVTQKG
-1577 TVGWNQAVKFLYKQA
+1577 GWNQAVKFLYQQA

-1605 SLGSDADTRIPLSAD
+1605 SLGSDTDTRIPLSAD
-1620 SLFWLHFLE
+1620 SLLWLHF
-1629 NSNWYKRNDN
+1629 
-1639 FDDKI
+1639 
-1644 YLKYLSTIIFKIS
+1644 
-1657 KSTKLNLKRYTER
+1657 

>member
-1 MKQDTDR
+1 MEDGFVPFDSKEFNFTSYLSNARERFTGRLWLYNELETNLMKQDTDR
-8 GVIVIGEPGAG
+8 GVLVIGEPGAG

-90 RSCLR
+90 RSCLG

-115 PQFYFI
+115 PQIYFI
-121 VIDALDECLSDSGGT
+121 VIDALDECSSESGG
-136 TIVQFIRET
+136 ISVVQFIIET

-153 KLIMTSRNDSNV
+153 RLVMTSRNDSNV
-165 LRHFSHVPKVYMSST
+165 LKHFSHFPKVYLSSK

-189 IFITTKLFEEAPVLH
+189 VFITAKLFEDASILE
-204 RLKVAL
+204 RLKAML
-210 GFSSGE
+210 GSSSGE

-221 TRKLL
+221 TSRLL

-231 NFLFV
+231 NFLYV
-236 KEMFHFWEDDLNND
+236 KEMFHFWKEDRNND
-250 ADLKQ
+250 FGHI
-255 LPKTIGGIYE
+255 PKTIGGIYE
-265 NYLKRVYGSREKFKS
+265 RYLKRIYGSREKFKP

-285 EIMVAAFEPMQ
+285 EIMVAAFEPMP
-296 VDRVFQVLKMQNI
+296 VDDLYRVLRTQENI
-309 DYEYDFVYALKDL
+309 DYEYEFVYALKDL

-327 YGEDNAITIF
+327 YGADNTITIF

-349 NLGNPYYVSLKR
+349 NLGNPFYVSLKR
-361 GHKRLAEYYLSL
+361 GHRRLAEYYLSV
-373 VKTTQNSAID
+373 VKTTQNSAMDI
-383 VYRLAQHIT
+383 YRLAQHVT

-411 INASIDGENRT
+411 INTSIDVENRT
-422 LLHLAAE
+422 LLHLAAA
-429 NSNRK
+429 NSNKK

-469 EFLVGKGAN
+469 EFLVSKGAK
-478 IEHQTKPPPSFY
+478 IEHRTKPPPSFY
-490 SLLNSSVLSTD
+490 SLLNSSVVSTD
-501 PIERAKTN
+501 PIERAKTT

-514 MMHAAASGGHT
+514 MLHAAASGGHT

-531 LKRNASFRGVNGVNL
+531 LKRNASFREVNGVNL

-557 LDIVQLLYYS
+557 LDVVKLLYYS

-616 QAGPSYNFKESDGY
+616 QAGPSNNFKDSHGL
-630 ILADDD
+630 ILADDN

-646 LAVAEKHIEVV
+646 LAVAEKHTEVV
-657 KLLLSVEDK
+657 KLLLSVEDN

-708 QNLSFVCNNSMKKC
+708 QNLSFVCNNSKKKC

-767 GAKGDDKDCQGATV
+767 GAKCDDKDCQGATV

-815 PLHSGAIC
+815 PLHSSAIC
-823 KINRDITP
+823 KINRDIKP

-885 ITVTRNSDVIY
+885 ITVTRDSDVIY

-939 ECCVKRLL
+939 ECCVIRLL
-947 EKRARADLSDLQGN
+947 EKRARADLYDLQGKT
-961 IPLDL
+961 PLDL
-966 ATEVSTELSECS
+966 ATEFSTEVRDCFWCS
-978 WCNNKNDF
+978 NMDDF

-991 VNQRYH
+991 INQRYH
-997 YSIVDILLSRE
+997 NYIVDIFLSRE
-1008 VDFSQICDEE
+1008 VDFTQTCDEE
-1018 KTRLLLRAFEIQNP
+1018 KTPLLHRAFEMQNP
-1032 VIAYLILSKGH
+1032 VIAHLILSKGL

-1049 AQGRTPLLTYLQN
+1049 AQGRTPLLIYLQN

-1072 RFNVPVHI
+1072 RFDVPIHI
-1080 ECGKPFNMSEFHLLA
+1080 ECGKPFNTSEFHLLA
-1095 FRKPTVPSENLLEYH
+1095 FRKPTVLSENLLEYH
-1110 TSDYFYCFA
+1110 TSDNFYCFV
-1119 ENGPAMKAIKAH
+1119 ENGPLMKAIKAH

-1151 RAAQGGNLLALKR
+1151 RAAQGGNLLVLKA

-1170 DPSILTSQGNSA
+1170 DLTVLTPQGHSA
-1182 LEIAIMCAGI
+1182 LELAIMCAGI
-1192 SPFPSNNHRGIA
+1192 SPFSFQQNRRIA

-1212 QASKRFVQ
+1212 QASKRLVD

-1226 RTQTKLTIY
+1226 RTRTKLTIY
-1235 HLSAH
+1235 HLSAY

-1245 FVRMLLNDTGLKGID
+1245 FVRMLLNDTDLKGID

-1272 YLAKLYVGTIDTTK
+1272 YLAKFYIGTMDTFE

-1298 IESHGGVLSYPN
+1298 IESHGGVLSYPK
-1310 REVELHVIYQQLY
+1310 REVELHAIYQHLY
-1323 GSNLEPFT
+1323 GNHLEPFT
-1331 LGEFAADG
+1331 LGGFEADG
-1339 EQFYKNKLSIC
+1339 KKFYQNELSTC
-1350 TEHDMRY
+1350 TEHDFRY
-1357 YSTGEMINPYDAEV
+1357 YIAGTMINPHEREV
-1371 HATVRQIIKSLRN
+1371 YATLREIIKSFRSE
-1384 GVVVPGQRMIQQT
+1384 VVLPEQRMVEQT
-1397 LEILLEREQALQ
+1397 LEALIERQLALQ
-1409 DLSALFND
+1409 DLSVLFHD
-1417 LQQRVEEMNLKVDSI
+1417 LIQGLEEIDLKVGSI
-1432 GGKVITDKASSI
+1432 GGKAITDKTSSLS
-1444 AVQYPKFFPVD
+1444 VHYPKFFPAETKQQLFILKD
-1455 EMQSLFIQEKGVL
+1455 RAHRREQSL
-1468 RNEQRLREESFKHK
+1468 RELHFEHK
-1482 SIKAIYRHKLTN
+1482 SEKAINRHKLTYLN
-1494 LKKFWYEYK
+1494 KFWYKYK
-1503 NLLKDRKKFF
+1503 NLLKDRKEFYS
-1513 NLLEKY
+1513 LLEKY
-1519 ERSELCEEEFFQA
+1519 ERSELCEEEIFYA
-1532 TLLKLAF
+1532 TLLKLTF
-1539 HNYVAKSRA
+1539 QTYVSKSRA
-1548 VNPES
+1548 DNPES
-1553 LTRVSLE
+1553 FSRTVLE
-1560 NAEFFSSRIPKE
+1560 EAEFVSNRIPKE
-1572 WTGMK
+1572 WIVTQKG
-1577 TVGWNQAVKFLYKQA
+1577 GWNQAVKFLYQQA

-1605 SLGSDADTRIPLSAD
+1605 SLGSDTDTRIPLSAD
-1620 SLFWLHFLE
+1620 SLLWLHF
-1629 NSNWYKRNDN
+1629 
-1639 FDDKI
+1639 
-1644 YLKYLSTIIFKIS
+1644 
-1657 KSTKLNLKRYTER
+1657 

>member
-1 MKQDTDR
+1 MEDGFVPFDSKEFNFTSYLSNARERFTGRLWLYNELETNLMKQDTNR
-8 GVIVIGEPGAG
+8 GVLVIGEPGAG

-90 RSCLR
+90 RSCSR

-115 PQFYFI
+115 PQIYFI
-121 VIDALDECLSDSGGT
+121 VIDALDECSSESGGT
-136 TIVQFIRET
+136 SVVQFIIET

-153 KLIMTSRNDSNV
+153 RLVMTSRNDSNV
-165 LRHFSHVPKVYMSST
+165 LKHFSHFPKVYLSST

-189 IFITTKLFEEAPVLH
+189 VFITAKLFEDAPILE
-204 RLKVAL
+204 RLKVML

-221 TRKLL
+221 TSRLL

-231 NFLFV
+231 NFLYV
-236 KEMFHFWEDDLNND
+236 KEMFHFWKEDRNND
-250 ADLKQ
+250 FGHI
-255 LPKTIGGIYE
+255 PKTIGGIYE
-265 NYLKRVYGSREKFKS
+265 RYLKRIYGSREKFKP

-285 EIMVAAFEPMQ
+285 EIMVAAFEPMP
-296 VDRVFQVLKMQNI
+296 VDDLYRVLRTQENI
-309 DYEYDFVYALKDL
+309 DYEYEFVYALKDL

-327 YGEDNAITIF
+327 YGADNTITIF

-349 NLGNPYYVSLKR
+349 NLGNPFYVSLKR
-361 GHKRLAEYYLSL
+361 GHRRLAEYYLSV
-373 VKTTQNSAID
+373 VKKTQNSSMDI
-383 VYRLAQHIT
+383 YRLAQHVT

-422 LLHLAAE
+422 LLHLAAA

-469 EFLVGKGAN
+469 EFLINKGAN
-478 IEHQTKPPPSFY
+478 IEHRTKPPPSLY
-490 SLLNSSVLSTD
+490 SLMDSSVFATD
-501 PIERAKTN
+501 PIERAKTT

-514 MMHAAASGGHT
+514 MVHAAASGGHT

-531 LKRNASFRGVNGVNL
+531 LKRNASFREVNGVNL

-557 LDIVQLLYYS
+557 LDVVQLLYYS
-567 GANVD
+567 GAHAD

-590 LMKIGIWDICMRC
+590 LMKIGILDTCMRC

-616 QAGPSYNFKESDGY
+616 QAGPSYNFKDSHGY
-630 ILADDD
+630 ILADDN

-646 LAVAEKHIEVV
+646 LAVAEKHTEVV

-702 QKCMQF
+702 QKCMRF
-708 QNLSFVCNNSMKKC
+708 QNLSSVCNNSEKC
-722 NQQRIYLSKREL
+722 NQLRTFLNKREL
-734 EEYEKDLC
+734 EEYERDLC

-815 PLHSGAIC
+815 PLHSSAIC
-823 KINRDITP
+823 KINRDIKP

-853 VINAY
+853 VMNAY
-858 ETDSIVLFR
+858 ETDSIVLFQ
-867 RVIANGSLFTT
+867 RVIADGSLFTS
-878 VLGSKGD
+878 VLGSGGD
-885 ITVTRNSDVIY
+885 VTLTRDSEIIY
-896 RTLPLN
+896 RTLPSN
-902 FQCSKLIDIIE
+902 FQCSKLMDIIE

-920 NAMDINGRTALHLA
+920 NKMDINGRTALHLA

-939 ECCVKRLL
+939 ECCVIKLL
-947 EKRARADLSDLQGN
+947 EKHARADLNDLQGKT
-961 IPLDL
+961 PLDF
-966 ATEVSTELSECS
+966 ATEFSAKIRECS
-978 WCNNKNDF
+978 CCNNMVDL
-986 DTILA
+986 DMILA
-991 VNQRYH
+991 INQRYH
-997 YSIVDILLSRE
+997 NSVVDILLSRE
-1008 VDFSQICDEE
+1008 SDFTQTCDEE
-1018 KTRLLLRAFEIQNP
+1018 KTHLLHRAFEMQNP
-1032 VIAYLILSKGH
+1032 VIAHLILSKGL

-1049 AQGRTPLLTYLQN
+1049 AQGRTPLLIYLQN

-1072 RFNVPVHI
+1072 RFDVPIHI

-1095 FRKPTVPSENLLEYH
+1095 FRKPTIPSDNLLEYH
-1110 TSDYFYCFA
+1110 TCDNFYCFA
-1119 ENGPAMKAIKAH
+1119 EKGPLMEAIKAH

-1137 IDECR
+1137 IDECL

-1151 RAAQGGNLLALKR
+1151 RAAQGGNLLVIKT

-1170 DPSILTSQGNSA
+1170 DLTVLTPQCHSA
-1182 LEIAIMCAGI
+1182 LELAIMCAGI
-1192 SPFPSNNHRGIA
+1192 TPLSFKQNRRVA
-1204 EESADLLL
+1204 EESASLLL
-1212 QASKRFVQ
+1212 QASKRLVH

-1226 RTQTKLTIY
+1226 RTHKKLTIY
-1235 HLSAH
+1235 HLSAY
-1240 RGLSG
+1240 RGLTG
-1245 FVRMLLNDTGLKGID
+1245 FVRMLLSDTTLKGID

-1272 YLAKLYVGTIDTTK
+1272 YLAKFKIGTVDTSK
-1286 GERDYWQEVTDL
+1286 GKRDYWQEITDL
-1298 IESHGGVLSYPN
+1298 IESHGGVLSHPN
-1310 REVELHVIYQQLY
+1310 REVELHAIYQHLY
-1323 GSNLEPFT
+1323 GSHLEPFT
-1331 LGEFAADG
+1331 LGVFEADG
-1339 EQFYKNKLSIC
+1339 KQFYENEFTTC
-1350 TEHDMRY
+1350 TEHDLRY
-1357 YSTGEMINPYDAEV
+1357 YSTGKVRNPYVEEV
-1371 HATVRQIIKSLRN
+1371 HVTLGQIIKSLGS
-1384 GVVVPGQRMIQQT
+1384 GVVPSEQSLIQQT
-1397 LEILLEREQALQ
+1397 LEVLIERWLALK
-1409 DLSALFND
+1409 DLSVLFD
-1417 LQQRVEEMNLKVDSI
+1417 DVIQGSEEIELNLKVGSI
-1432 GGKVITDKASSI
+1432 VGKAITDETSSI
-1444 AVQYPKFFPVD
+1444 AVQYPKFLSAD
-1455 EMQSLFIQEKGVL
+1455 IMKSLFIQKDQIH
-1468 RNEQRLREESFKHK
+1468 RSEQRLRELHFKQK
-1482 SIKAIYRHKLTN
+1482 SQKAIDRHELTY

-1503 NLLKDRKKFF
+1503 NLFEERKEFI

-1519 ERSELCEEEFFQA
+1519 ENSKLCEEEIFQA
-1532 TLLKLAF
+1532 NLLKLAF
-1539 HNYVAKSRA
+1539 NVYVQKSR
-1548 VNPES
+1548 VNNPES
-1553 LTRVSLE
+1553 LTRNRLE
-1560 NAEFFSSRIPKE
+1560 KAEFLFNRIPEEWIAMKE
-1572 WTGMK
+1572 G
-1577 TVGWNQAVKFLYKQA
+1577 GWNQAVKFLYQRA
-1592 TKRDLAFDYLKDL
+1592 TRRDLAFEYLKDL
-1605 SLGSDADTRIPLSAD
+1605 NLGSDKDTRIPLSSD
-1620 SLFWLHFLE
+1620 SLYWLHF
-1629 NSNWYKRNDN
+1629 
-1639 FDDKI
+1639 
-1644 YLKYLSTIIFKIS
+1644 
-1657 KSTKLNLKRYTER
+1657 

>member
-1 MKQDTDR
+1 MEDGFVPFDSKEFNFTSYLSNARERFIGRLWLYNELETNLMKQDTDR
-8 GVIVIGEPGAG
+8 GVLVIGEPGAG

-76 MLVSNSSFILSVLE
+76 MLVSNSSFILSFLE

-115 PQFYFI
+115 PQIYFI
-121 VIDALDECLSDSGGT
+121 VIDALDECSSDSGGT
-136 TIVQFIRET
+136 SVVQFIRET

-153 KLIMTSRNDSNV
+153 RLVMTSRNDSNV
-165 LRHFSHVPKVYMSST
+165 LKHFSHFPKVYLSSK

-189 IFITTKLFEEAPVLH
+189 VFITAKLFEDASILE
-204 RLKVAL
+204 RLKAML
-210 GFSSGE
+210 GSSSGE

-221 TRKLL
+221 TSRLL

-231 NFLFV
+231 NFLYV
-236 KEMFHFWEDDLNND
+236 KEMFHFWKEDRNND
-250 ADLKQ
+250 FGHI
-255 LPKTIGGIYE
+255 PKTIGGIYE
-265 NYLKRVYGSREKFKS
+265 RYLKRIYGSREKFKP

-285 EIMVAAFEPMQ
+285 EIMVAAFEPMP
-296 VDRVFQVLKMQNI
+296 VDDLYRVLRTQENI
-309 DYEYDFVYALKDL
+309 DYEYEFVYALNDL

-327 YGEDNAITIF
+327 YGADNTITIF

-361 GHKRLAEYYLSL
+361 GHRRLAEYYLSV
-373 VKTTQNSAID
+373 VKKTQNSSMDI
-383 VYRLAQHIT
+383 YRLAQHVT

-422 LLHLAAE
+422 LLHLAAA

-446 DCEDNY
+446 DCEDHY
-452 GFTPG
+452 GFTPS
-457 FVAAKSGLKENV
+457 FVAARGGFKENV
-469 EFLVGKGAN
+469 EFLVSKGAK
-478 IEHQTKPPPSFY
+478 IEHRTKPPPSLY
-490 SLLNSSVLSTD
+490 SLMNSSVLSID
-501 PIERAKTN
+501 PIERAKTAF
-509 LWNST
+509 WNST

-531 LKRNASFRGVNGVNL
+531 LKRYASFREVNGVNL

-557 LDIVQLLYYS
+557 LDVVQLLYNS
-567 GANVD
+567 GAHAD

-590 LMKIGIWDICMRC
+590 LMKIGILDTCMRC
-603 DGIFYWLG
+603 DGTFYWLG

-616 QAGPSYNFKESDGY
+616 QAGHGYNFKGSDGY
-630 ILADDD
+630 ILADDN

-646 LAVAEKHIEVV
+646 LAVAEKHTEVV
-657 KLLLSVEDK
+657 KLLLSGEDK

-680 EAIRQNHVEISELL
+680 EAIRQNHVKISELL

-702 QKCMQF
+702 QKCMRF
-708 QNLSFVCNNSMKKC
+708 QNLSSVCNNSKKKC
-722 NQQRIYLSKREL
+722 DQQRTFLSKREL
-734 EEYEKDLC
+734 EEYERDLC

-753 RYGHIEV
+753 RYGYIEV

-767 GAKGDDKDCQGATV
+767 GAKCDDKDCQGATV

-815 PLHSGAIC
+815 PLHSSAIC
-823 KINRDITP
+823 KINRDIKP

-853 VINAY
+853 VMNAY
-858 ETDSIVLFR
+858 ETDSIVSFR
-867 RVIANGSLFTT
+867 RMIADGYMFTT

-885 ITVTRNSDVIY
+885 VTVTRDSDVIY

-902 FQCSKLIDIIE
+902 FQCFKLINIIE

-920 NAMDINGRTALHLA
+920 NKMDINGRTALHLA

-939 ECCVKRLL
+939 ECCVIRLL
-947 EKRARADLSDLQGN
+947 EKRARADLYDLQGKT
-961 IPLDL
+961 PLDF
-966 ATEVSTELSECS
+966 ATEFSTEVRECS
-978 WCNNKNDF
+978 WCSNMDDF

-991 VNQRYH
+991 INQRYH
-997 YSIVDILLSRE
+997 NYIVDIFLSRE
-1008 VDFSQICDEE
+1008 VDFTQTCDEE
-1018 KTRLLLRAFEIQNP
+1018 KTPLLHRAFEMQNP
-1032 VIAYLILSKGH
+1032 VIAHLILSKGL

-1049 AQGRTPLLTYLQN
+1049 AQGRTPLLIYLQN

-1072 RFNVPVHI
+1072 RFDVPIHI
-1080 ECGKPFNMSEFHLLA
+1080 ECGKPFNTSEFHLLA
-1095 FRKPTVPSENLLEYH
+1095 FRKPTVLSENLLEYH
-1110 TSDYFYCFA
+1110 TSDNFYCFV
-1119 ENGPAMKAIKAH
+1119 ENGPLMKAIKAH

-1151 RAAQGGNLLALKR
+1151 RAAQGGNLLVLKA

-1170 DPSILTSQGNSA
+1170 DLTVLTPQGHSA
-1182 LEIAIMCAGI
+1182 LELAIMCAGI
-1192 SPFPSNNHRGIA
+1192 SPFSFQQDRRIA

-1212 QASKRFVQ
+1212 QASKRLVD

-1226 RTQTKLTIY
+1226 RTRTKLTIY
-1235 HLSAH
+1235 HLSAY

-1245 FVRMLLNDTGLKGID
+1245 FVRMLLNDTDLKGID

-1272 YLAKLYVGTIDTTK
+1272 YLAKFYIGTMDTFE

-1310 REVELHVIYQQLY
+1310 REVELHAIYQHLY
-1323 GSNLEPFT
+1323 GNHLKPFT
-1331 LGEFAADG
+1331 LGGFEADG
-1339 EQFYKNKLSIC
+1339 KQFYQNELSTC
-1350 TEHDMRY
+1350 TEHDFRY
-1357 YSTGEMINPYDAEV
+1357 YIAGTMINPHEREV
-1371 HATVRQIIKSLRN
+1371 YATLWEIMKSFRSE
-1384 GVVVPGQRMIQQT
+1384 VVLPEQRMIEQAFEV
-1397 LEILLEREQALQ
+1397 LIERQLALQ
-1409 DLSALFND
+1409 DLSVLFHD
-1417 LQQRVEEMNLKVDSI
+1417 LIQGLKEIDLKLGSI
-1432 GGKVITDKASSI
+1432 GEKAITDKTSSL
-1444 AVQYPKFFPVD
+1444 AVHYPKIFPA
-1455 EMQSLFIQEKGVL
+1455 ETKQLLFILKD
-1468 RNEQRLREESFKHK
+1468 RTHRSEQRLRKLHFEYK
-1482 SIKAIYRHKLTN
+1482 SEKAINRHKLTYLN
-1494 LKKFWYEYK
+1494 KFWYKYK
-1503 NLLKDRKKFF
+1503 NLLKDRKEFYS
-1513 NLLEKY
+1513 LLEKY
-1519 ERSELCEEEFFQA
+1519 ERSELCEEEIFYA
-1532 TLLKLAF
+1532 TLLKCVF
-1539 HNYVAKSRA
+1539 QTYVSKSRA
-1548 VNPES
+1548 DNPES
-1553 LTRVSLE
+1553 FSRTGLEEAKFVS
-1560 NAEFFSSRIPKE
+1560 NRIPKE
-1572 WTGMK
+1572 WIVTQKG
-1577 TVGWNQAVKFLYKQA
+1577 GWNQAVKFLYQQA

-1605 SLGSDADTRIPLSAD
+1605 SLGSDTDTRIPLSAD
-1620 SLFWLHFLE
+1620 SLLWLHF
-1629 NSNWYKRNDN
+1629 
-1639 FDDKI
+1639 
-1644 YLKYLSTIIFKIS
+1644 
-1657 KSTKLNLKRYTER
+1657 

>member
-1 MKQDTDR
+1 MEDGFVPFDSKEFNFTSYLSNARERFTGRLWLYNELETNLMKQDTDR
-8 GVIVIGEPGAG
+8 GVLVIGEPGAG

-76 MLVSNSSFILSVLE
+76 MLVSNSLLILSVLK
-90 RSCLR
+90 SCSG
-95 DPFECF
+95 DPLECF

-115 PQFYFI
+115 PQTYFI
-121 VIDALDECLSDSGGT
+121 VIDALDECSSDSGGT
-136 TIVQFIRET
+136 SVVQFIRET

-153 KLIMTSRNDSNV
+153 RLVMTSRNDSNV
-165 LRHFSHVPKVYMSST
+165 LKHFSHFPKVYLSSK

-189 IFITTKLFEEAPVLH
+189 VFITAKLFEDASILE
-204 RLKVAL
+204 RLKAML
-210 GFSSGE
+210 GSSSGE

-221 TRKLL
+221 TSRLL

-231 NFLFV
+231 NFLYV
-236 KEMFHFWEDDLNND
+236 KEMFHFWKDDRNNEVD
-250 ADLKQ
+250 FGHI
-255 LPKTIGGIYE
+255 PKTIGGIYE
-265 NYLKRVYGSREKFKS
+265 RYLKRIYGSREKFKP

-285 EIMVAAFEPMQ
+285 EIMVAAFEPMP
-296 VDRVFQVLKMQNI
+296 VDNLYRVLRTQENI
-309 DYEYDFVYALKDL
+309 DYEYEFVYALKDL

-327 YGEDNAITIF
+327 YGADNTITIF

-349 NLGNPYYVSLKR
+349 NLGNPFYVSLKR
-361 GHKRLAEYYLSL
+361 GHRRLAEYYLSV
-373 VKTTQNSAID
+373 VKTTQNSAMDI
-383 VYRLAQHIT
+383 YRLAQHVT

-411 INASIDGENRT
+411 INTSIDVENRT
-422 LLHLAAE
+422 LLHLAAA
-429 NSNRK
+429 NSNKK

-469 EFLVGKGAN
+469 EFLVSKGAK
-478 IEHQTKPPPSFY
+478 IEHRTKPPPSFY
-490 SLLNSSVLSTD
+490 SLLNSSVVSTD
-501 PIERAKTN
+501 PIERAKTT

-514 MMHAAASGGHT
+514 MLHAAASGGHT

-531 LKRNASFRGVNGVNL
+531 LKRNASFREVNGVNL

-557 LDIVQLLYYS
+557 LDVVKLLYYS

-616 QAGPSYNFKESDGY
+616 QAGPTYNFKESDGY

-657 KLLLSVEDK
+657 KLLLSGEDK

-708 QNLSFVCNNSMKKC
+708 QNLSFVCNNSKKKC

-767 GAKGDDKDCQGATV
+767 GAKCDDKDCQGATV

-815 PLHSGAIC
+815 PLHSSAIC
-823 KINRDITP
+823 KINRDIKP

-858 ETDSIVLFR
+858 EADSIVLFR
-867 RVIANGSLFTT
+867 RVIVNGSLFTT

-885 ITVTRNSDVIY
+885 ITVTRDSDVIY

-939 ECCVKRLL
+939 ECCVIRLL
-947 EKRARADLSDLQGN
+947 EKRARADLYDLQGKT
-961 IPLDL
+961 PLDL
-966 ATEVSTELSECS
+966 ATEFSTEVRDCFWCS
-978 WCNNKNDF
+978 NMDDF

-991 VNQRYH
+991 INQRYH
-997 YSIVDILLSRE
+997 NYIVDIFLSRE
-1008 VDFSQICDEE
+1008 VDFTQTCDEE
-1018 KTRLLLRAFEIQNP
+1018 KTPLLHRAFEMQNP
-1032 VIAYLILSKGH
+1032 VIAHLILSKGL

-1049 AQGRTPLLTYLQN
+1049 AQGRTPLLIYLQN

-1072 RFNVPVHI
+1072 RFDVPIHI
-1080 ECGKPFNMSEFHLLA
+1080 ECGKPFNTSEFHLLA
-1095 FRKPTVPSENLLEYH
+1095 FRKPTVLSENLLEYH
-1110 TSDYFYCFA
+1110 TSDNFYCFV
-1119 ENGPAMKAIKAH
+1119 ENGPLMKAIKAH

-1151 RAAQGGNLLALKR
+1151 RAAQGGNLLVLKA

-1170 DPSILTSQGNSA
+1170 DLTVLTPQGHSA
-1182 LEIAIMCAGI
+1182 LELAIMCAGI
-1192 SPFPSNNHRGIA
+1192 SPFSFQQNRRIA

-1212 QASKRFVQ
+1212 QASKRLVD

-1226 RTQTKLTIY
+1226 RTRTKLTIY
-1235 HLSAH
+1235 HLSAY

-1245 FVRMLLNDTGLKGID
+1245 FVRMLLNDTDLKGID

-1272 YLAKLYVGTIDTTK
+1272 YLAKFYIGTMDTFE

-1298 IESHGGVLSYPN
+1298 IESHGGVLSYPK
-1310 REVELHVIYQQLY
+1310 REVELHAIYQHLY
-1323 GSNLEPFT
+1323 GNHLEPFT
-1331 LGEFAADG
+1331 LGGFEADG
-1339 EQFYKNKLSIC
+1339 KKFYQNELSTC
-1350 TEHDMRY
+1350 TEHDFRY
-1357 YSTGEMINPYDAEV
+1357 YIAGTMINPHEREV
-1371 HATVRQIIKSLRN
+1371 YATLREIIKSFRSE
-1384 GVVVPGQRMIQQT
+1384 VVLPEQRMVEQT
-1397 LEILLEREQALQ
+1397 LEALIERQLALQ
-1409 DLSALFND
+1409 DLSVLFHD
-1417 LQQRVEEMNLKVDSI
+1417 LIQGLEEIDLKVGSI
-1432 GGKVITDKASSI
+1432 GGKAITDKTSSLS
-1444 AVQYPKFFPVD
+1444 VHYPKFFPAETKQQLFILKD
-1455 EMQSLFIQEKGVL
+1455 RAHRREQSL
-1468 RNEQRLREESFKHK
+1468 RELHFEHK
-1482 SIKAIYRHKLTN
+1482 SEKAINRHKLTYLN
-1494 LKKFWYEYK
+1494 KFWYKYK
-1503 NLLKDRKKFF
+1503 NLLKDRKEFYS
-1513 NLLEKY
+1513 LLEKY
-1519 ERSELCEEEFFQA
+1519 ERSELCEEEIFYA
-1532 TLLKLAF
+1532 TLLKLTF
-1539 HNYVAKSRA
+1539 QTYVSKSRA
-1548 VNPES
+1548 DNPES
-1553 LTRVSLE
+1553 FSRTVLE
-1560 NAEFFSSRIPKE
+1560 EAEFVSNRIPKE
-1572 WTGMK
+1572 WIVTQKG
-1577 TVGWNQAVKFLYKQA
+1577 GWNQAVKFLYQQA

-1605 SLGSDADTRIPLSAD
+1605 SLGSDTDTRIPLSAD
-1620 SLFWLHFLE
+1620 SLLWLHF
-1629 NSNWYKRNDN
+1629 
-1639 FDDKI
+1639 
-1644 YLKYLSTIIFKIS
+1644 
-1657 KSTKLNLKRYTER
+1657 